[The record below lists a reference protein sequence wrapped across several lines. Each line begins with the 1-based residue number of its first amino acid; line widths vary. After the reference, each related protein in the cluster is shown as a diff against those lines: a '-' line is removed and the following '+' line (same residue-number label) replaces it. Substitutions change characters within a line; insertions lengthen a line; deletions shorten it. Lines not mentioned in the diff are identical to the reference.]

1 MGNKSIQKFF
11 ADQNSVIDLSS
22 LGNAKG
28 AKVSLSGPDMNITT
42 PRGSV
47 IIVNGALYSSIKG
60 NNLAVKFKD
69 KTITGAKILGS
80 VDLKDIQL
88 ERIDSSLVDSAQVE
102 KKGNG
107 KRRNKK
113 EEEELKKQLDDAEN
127 AKKEADKAKEEAE
140 KAKEAAEKALNEAFE
155 VQNSSKQI
163 EEMLQNFLADNVA
176 KDNLAQQSDASQQNT
191 QAKATQASKQNDAEK
206 VLPQP
211 INKNTSTGK
220 SNSSKNEENK
230 LDAESVKEPL
240 KVTLALAAESNSGSK
255 DDSITNFTKP
265 QFVGSTAPNA
275 TVIIKINGI
284 AVGQAVA
291 DSLGNFTFTAPETL
305 TDGTYNLEAEAKT
318 ADGSGSAKLVIT
330 IDSVTDKPTFELS
343 PESSVSGHK
352 GLTPTLTPSI
362 VGTAEENA
370 KVDIYVDNK
379 LVASVD
385 VDKDG
390 NWSYE
395 FKDNELSEGENSI
408 KVVAVDKAG
417 NKNETTD
424 SIITD
429 TIAPE
434 KPTIELDDSSDSGIK
449 NDNITNSTLPTFI
462 GVAEP
467 GSTVSIYL
475 GLKHLGEVIVAKDGT
490 WSYTLTT
497 PLKDGEYNITAT
509 ATDIAGHTSATAN
522 LPFTI
527 DTRISYFSAEIE
539 TTNDSGI
546 VGDNVT
552 NNTRP
557 TFTGKTEPNAIISV
571 INSETG
577 EEVIFKANDKGEWT
591 FNFTSDSVE
600 GINNLTFTVEDVAGN
615 KKDFSFSYVIDT
627 IAPVP
632 PTVSLEDYVVLP
644 NGIILSGND
653 LPALVGTAEPK
664 STILL
669 MRDGKLYDSIEV
681 DSNGTWNYQFSNK
694 FLQGAYD
701 IEIISQ
707 DAAGNKSS
715 TVKYSF
721 TIQTEVVPP
730 KAELD
735 ASDDSGAKGDWITNK
750 HNALTLLG
758 TADRFAT
765 VNILIDGKTI
775 GVTTADADGNWNFD
789 ISRNLSDNVYKITV
803 ESIDP
808 LGRTSS
814 VDYQLTIDSFT
825 PIPTVMLH
833 DSADSGVK
841 GDMIT
846 KINTPLFTGMAEANA
861 KVSIYVD
868 GVLSGEAIAGDDGV
882 WNFQF
887 TTALSDGSHD
897 VTVKVEDIAGNTA
910 SSSAYNFQIVT
921 QTQKPTI
928 ELVNDTGVDNTD
940 HIINEKNPA
949 LTGTAAPYST
959 VKLYIDGALIAEV
972 RTNKDGRWEYTL
984 KADQGLVDGD
994 HRITASVED
1003 IAGNIAHSDPFLIS
1017 VDTAISIPI
1026 VSLSPDSDSGISD
1039 DNLTNIVKPTLHL
1052 KDIDPDIISVQVWD
1066 AMSDTQIGVATQQP
1080 DGSWAYTFTS
1090 DLTEGLHQVYVKVED
1105 IAGNKANSAIFDFT
1119 IDTTVS
1125 TPVISLLSKDDT
1137 GVTGDNLTNINKPG
1151 FAISGVDAD
1160 AHRVVVQV
1168 MHNGVSEEIELSHLN
1183 GSWLFI
1189 PGNTWADGSY
1199 TLTVKVEDKAGNT
1212 NYSAPLTVVID
1223 TQIAIDGVELVN
1235 DSGVKGDNMTNDDRP
1250 HFRVTVPTDVNE
1262 VRLSIDGGNSWVQA
1276 TPGVAGSWEYIWPT
1290 DLADGQYTL
1299 TVEATDKAGNTVTK
1313 TIDFAVDTTLSV
1325 PVIVLDSADDTG
1337 IQGDN
1342 MTNSTQPTFA
1352 LQHIDDDA
1360 VRVTVS
1366 VEHGGVTTT
1375 FDATKGTGGW
1385 TFTPPTSWADGDYTL
1400 SVSVEDKA
1408 GNTSHSASLTV
1419 TVDTQIAI
1427 NNIELVN
1434 DSGIPDDNLTNNVR
1448 PHFQV
1453 TVPTD
1458 VNVVRLSI
1466 DGGKTWFNATQSAT
1480 PGVWDYIWPDD
1491 VADGGYTLTVEATD
1505 EAGNKAT
1512 QTLDFT
1518 IDTTL
1523 SVPTLSLDSADDSG
1537 IAGDNITNVK
1547 TPGFTLNN
1555 IDTDVSRVIV
1565 EVMHNGIKQE
1575 VPLVQTGGQWRFA
1588 PTSDWADGD
1597 YILTV
1602 KVEDRAGNVKQSAP
1616 LTVTVDTHIA
1626 IDRIELVNDSGIPG
1640 DNLTNEARP
1649 HFQVTV
1655 PADVNGVRLSID
1667 GGKTWF
1673 DATQSATSGVWDY
1686 TWLTNVANGPH
1697 TLMVE
1702 ASDKAGNKTTQ
1713 KLDFTIDTILSEPTI
1728 TLDSADDS
1736 AAGDNI
1742 TNVKMPGFTLGNIDA
1757 DVTKV
1762 VVTVAHDGKNQQI
1775 ELIKNG
1781 GVWRFTPGA
1790 AWTDGDYTL
1799 TVKVEDKAGNTNYS
1813 APLTVTID
1821 TQTSIDRIELLND
1834 TGIVGDNLTNEAR
1847 PQFHITVPTDV
1858 NSVQLSLDGGI
1869 NWVNATLTSDG
1880 VWEYIWPTDLVENT
1894 YTLTVKATDVAGNT
1908 ATETLNFIIDTTLS
1922 TPTITLDSADDSGT
1936 ANDNKTNVKTPGFII
1951 GGIDSDVTQVVVQ
1964 VMRDGHSEEVELTQT
1979 NGQWRFVP
1987 GSAWTDGDYTL
1998 TVTVKD
2004 EAGNIRHSAPLT
2016 VTIDTQITIDH
2027 IELVND
2033 SGIPD
2038 DNLTN
2043 NVRPHFQVTVP
2054 TDVNVVRLSI
2064 DGGKTWFNA
2073 TQSATPGVWD
2083 YTWLADVGEGKHTL
2097 TVEATDKAGNK
2108 TTQQLDFI
2116 IDTLLSEPTI
2126 VLDNTDDSGTKGDH
2140 LTNVNKPTFLLGNID
2155 ADARYVTV
2163 EVQHG
2168 GTKEVLTATKDA
2180 TGNWSVTPTGTWADG
2195 DYTLTV
2201 RVEDEAGNEKHSA
2214 SLTVTVDTQITI
2226 DVIELVN
2233 DNGIPGDNMTNDAH
2247 PQFRVTVPGDVN
2259 EVSLSIDGGVTWV
2272 KATQSATPGVWN
2284 YTWPGTVPDGDYTL
2298 NVKATDNAGNTVT
2311 ETLHFTIDTTLST
2324 PVIVLDSADDSGV
2337 HGDNMTNH
2345 TQPTFALQH
2354 IDDDAV
2360 RVTVS
2365 VEHGGVT
2372 TTFDATK
2379 DAGGWTFTP
2388 TGAWADGDYTLSV
2401 SVEDKAGN
2409 TSHSAS
2415 LTVTVD
2421 TQIAINN
2428 IELVNDSGIPDD
2440 NLTNNVRP
2448 HFQVTVPTDV
2458 NVVRLSI
2465 DGGKTWFNAT
2475 QSATPGV
2482 WDYIWPDD
2490 VADGGYTLTVE
2501 ATDEAGNKATQTL
2514 DFTIDTTL
2522 SVPTLS
2528 LDSADDSGIAGD
2540 NITNVKTPG
2549 FTLNNIDTDV
2559 SRVIVEVMHNGI
2571 KQEVPL
2577 VQTGGQWRFAPTSD
2591 WADGDYILTVKVEDR
2606 AGNVKQSAPLTVTVD
2621 THIAIDRIELVN
2633 DSGIPGDNLTNEA
2646 RPHFQVTVPADVNGV
2661 RLSIDGGKTW
2671 FDATQSATS
2680 GVWDY
2685 TWLTNVANGPH
2696 TLMVEASDKAGN
2708 KTTQKLDFT
2717 IDTILSEPTITLDS
2731 ADDSAAGDNITNVKM
2746 PGFTLGNIDADVTK
2760 VVVTVAHDGKNQQI
2774 ELIKNGGV
2782 WRFTP
2787 GAAWTDGDYT
2797 LTVKVEDK
2805 AGNTNYS
2812 APLTVTIDTQTSI
2825 DRIELLNDTGI
2836 VGDNLTN
2843 EARPQFHITVPT
2855 DVNSV
2860 QLSLDGGINWV
2871 NATLTS
2877 DGVWEYIWPT
2887 DLVENTYTLTVK
2899 ATDVA
2904 GNTATETLNF
2914 IIDTTLSTP
2923 TITLDSA
2930 DDSGTANDNKTNV
2943 KTPGFIIGGIDSDVT
2958 QVVVQVMR
2966 DGHSEEVE
2974 LTQTNGQWRFVPGSA
2989 WTDGDYTLTVTV
3001 KDEAGNIRHSAPL
3014 TVTIDTQIT
3023 IDHIELVNDS
3033 GIPDDNLT
3041 NNVRPHFQVTVPTDV
3056 NVVRLSIDGGK
3067 TWFNATQSATPG
3079 VWDYTWL
3086 ADVGEGKHTLTVEA
3100 TDKAG
3105 NKTTQQLDFII
3116 DTLLSEPTIVLDNT
3130 DDSGT
3135 KGDNLTNV
3143 NKPTFLLGNIDA
3155 DARYVTVEVQHGGTK
3170 EVLTATKGAT
3180 GIWSVTP
3187 TGTWADGDYTLT
3199 VRVEDDAGNVKY
3211 SAPLTVTVD
3220 TQITIDVI
3228 ELVNDNGIPG
3238 DNLTNDVRPHFRVT
3252 VPGDV
3257 NEVRLSID
3265 GGNTWVRA
3273 TQGTAGIWDYT
3284 WPKDVTDGLHT
3295 LTVEATD
3302 KAGNKT
3308 TQTLDFTIDTRL
3320 STPTIAMDSRDDT
3333 GAIGDHITSVK
3344 RPGFTIGNIDADAHS
3359 VILRITQGGNSQEVT
3374 LTQVG
3379 GQWRFTPDADWA
3391 DGSYTLTVEV
3401 TDNAGNV
3408 RQSTPLVVTVDTQT
3422 SITDITLVNDH
3433 GVPDDNLT
3441 NSTRPQFEITV
3452 PADVNSVQLSID
3464 GGANWV
3470 SATQGIEGVWGY
3482 TWPTDMGDGKHTL
3495 TVMVTDRAGNTATQT
3510 LEFFIDTR
3518 LSTPTIAL
3526 DSTDDTGTPGDDM
3539 TNRTRPTF
3547 ILQNIDSDVINV
3559 TVSVTHNGTT
3569 TSFTATQGA
3578 GGWSFT
3584 PPAPWGDGD
3593 YTLTVTVEDRAGN
3606 TRPSTPLTV
3615 TVDTQIAIDRIELV
3629 NDSGVPGDNV
3639 TKHVRPQFQISVPDD
3654 VEKVL
3659 LSIDGG
3665 TTWVTAIKSSTAGI
3679 WDYTWPTDMPEGQHT
3694 LTVEVTDGAGNKMTE
3709 TLNFTIDITLLTPT
3723 IELAPDQDTGQN
3735 KNDNLTSVTQPVF
3748 VLGSIDKDV
3757 RHVELSIEH
3766 NGTFKTVVLTESA
3779 DGWRYRPD
3787 SALADGSYT
3796 FTVTVTDVAG
3806 NQQTSAPLKVTID
3819 GTLTTPVIELAAG
3832 EDSGTVGDRL
3842 TNHDRPVF
3850 DIHQVDSDVTRVMVK
3865 VTYNGKTHE
3874 EAAVFTNGQWRFT
3887 PSASWADGSYQL
3899 AVVVED
3905 LAGNVKESAPFEVR
3919 IDTTTTINNIVLLN
3933 DTGVQNDQLTNVAKP
3948 SFRIDV
3954 PGDVVQ
3960 VRVTLDGGANWNVIR
3975 KNADGQWIF
3984 DSPNTLVDGTYTLR
3998 VEATDEAGNIANKDL
4013 VFNIDTNIQVP
4024 TIALD
4029 AGQDTGANTADNIT
4043 NISRPTFTIG
4053 NVDPDVI
4060 KVVVTIDGH
4069 DYNATK
4075 VGAGWQFTPGN
4086 AIPDG
4091 SYNITVTVED
4101 KAGNTATSKPLPVVI
4116 DTTAEIES
4124 VTLVTDSGD
4133 SDVDNITKVDKPQFS
4148 IVTADDITHV
4158 RVKIDNAANWI
4169 ELTKGGDGRWIF
4181 NVGSALPDGQ
4191 HTLLVDV
4198 TDIAGNVAQET
4209 LQFTIDTTLRE
4220 PTIVLDPTH
4229 DTGDDTNDNLTR
4241 INKPVFIIGNVDNDV
4256 SHIVVH
4262 IDGRDYTIENTG
4274 GNLTFTPD
4282 QPLSDGQHT
4291 ISVTVTDIAG
4301 NTKTSAELRIE
4312 IDTQVQ
4318 IDSVTLTTDSGVND
4332 HDNVTNATRPSF
4344 EIATPDDVTSVLVSF
4359 DGVNWTPI
4367 SKNAAGQ
4374 WEFTAGSALPDGH
4387 YTLHVQATDRAGNT
4401 ANSTLGFTV
4410 DTQIDGL
4417 SVVMLDDAGKD
4428 STDGITNITS
4438 PRFEI
4443 SAREPLQSVT
4453 VILNGK
4459 SSTLTQGAGN
4469 KWLFTPDTPLVDGTY
4484 KIEIVAE
4491 DIAGNK
4497 ISKEVSFTIDT
4508 IVSDPSIDLLDAD
4521 DTGESAVDNI
4531 TSVTT
4536 PRFVI
4541 GNVPADIDTVVIR
4554 INGVSYSVTAN
4565 GNNLW
4570 EFQVPVALNDGVYE
4584 AVVVFRDIAGNTSE
4598 TKLPFTIDTT
4608 TSVSVRM
4615 EPASDTGN
4623 SNSDNLT
4630 NKQNPK
4636 FEGTAEPNAKLVIT
4650 IVDDK
4655 SGREV
4660 LKQTITVGA
4669 DGNWSVTPN
4678 ILPDGMYTIN
4688 VVATDVAGNTAQTQ
4702 ERFTIDTVTIDPTIR
4717 LSDPSIDDQH
4727 EATSLRPEFKGFAE
4741 AFSTIMIQ
4749 WDGKVVGSAN
4759 ANANGEWSWTP
4770 PSVLAPGSYVV
4781 SIVAKDKAG
4790 NESSQVDFPVVI
4802 PVIDVTP
4809 PTIKLSEESDSGAL
4823 GDFTTNNKTP
4833 TLIGS
4838 TLPNTIVSIYVDG
4851 VKVGEATADTAGR
4864 YTFQL
4869 SEMKDGHYVVQVGIV
4884 NPRDNSELRSTAVDV
4899 TIDTEVAELVWNI
4912 SGMHEGG
4919 YINTV
4924 TPEIGGTSEPN
4935 SKITI
4940 FVNGVEKAIAYT
4952 TGAGHWGVVLP
4963 ALGND
4968 GNYELTFKVEDV
4980 AGNIREF
4987 GPQNVILDTVIS
4999 PLTVV
5004 LREADDSGK
5013 VGDWITN
5020 KSHVTIDGTAEAGS
5034 TLTIRNP
5041 QGVVIATLV
5050 VGNDGRWSAEL
5061 DLREGS
5067 NAFVVV
5073 SEDKAGNSQQKEILI
5088 EHDTQIEI
5096 SDISL
5101 SRDTNS
5107 GDKYDLITNNKSP
5120 VLVAMT
5126 DPGATVQVYI
5136 NGVLQ
5141 GTVEASSSG
5150 NISYTMPANSAD
5162 GEYQVQFVATDT
5174 AGNRVES
5181 AITTVTIDSQIA
5193 VFDIDEDSL
5202 PALSNNR
5209 ALSVSGVGEAGS
5221 QVSIFVDGKLV
5232 NVVMVEADGT
5242 WRAPIL
5248 LQDDGTFNIHFS
5260 ITDVAGN
5267 TEVSKDYS
5275 VDVDSST
5282 DFPTL
5287 NLEDASNSGSL
5298 DDLIT
5303 NHNKPVLVGT
5313 AEAGATIHIYVDEKI
5328 VANVLVLE
5336 DGTWSY
5342 QFDNALKD
5350 GEYSIRVVAED
5361 PAGNTAESPRLLV
5374 TIDTSTFID
5383 NPAMVAGSDNGI
5395 FSNDSITSQ
5404 TRPTFSI
5411 FGEMNQSVQIFIDG
5425 VLVDTITVTDRNQV
5439 YRPESPLGDGSHSI
5453 YYVITDKAG
5462 NTATSKTLNF
5472 TIDTFNTTPVAID
5485 SIGGQT
5491 LAEMTG
5497 SDGKIYIT
5505 DTTRNLLFSGSA
5517 EPNSKI
5523 EIIIN
5528 GLNVGEVWVNE
5539 KGHWQMP
5546 VNPLYFTEGQLDITV
5561 KSTDR
5566 AGNVNQEKYSIWVD
5580 THIKVF
5586 TSELDDNKSSS
5597 KTEWWS
5603 NSDLITM
5610 RGTGE
5615 IGATVS
5621 LIVAGVTLATAVVAA
5636 TGRWELSTDKL
5647 PEGTYDIS
5655 LVIED
5660 SAGNRWEDVR
5670 EIFIDR
5676 TPPNAP
5682 VVTYS
5687 DIVNDLIIMQG
5698 TAEAKSQLI
5707 ITDSE
5712 GNTYT
5717 LTVPDNGK
5725 WSMAIPYPSEG
5736 KFTITSVDA
5745 IGNRSDD
5752 VPLDI
5757 MKEVPVIS
5765 LSPDS
5770 DSGTVG
5776 DNITR
5781 DKQPTFIIG
5790 NLESDVVVV
5799 QVDINGTVYNAE
5811 KNADGVWFFTPGT
5824 PLADGSYTISVI
5836 ASDAAGN
5843 QKNSLPITV
5852 TIDST
5857 LTVPEIALAAG
5868 EDNGASDS
5876 DNVTNHTQPKFTL
5889 QHIDA
5894 DVTGVTVNVTHN
5906 GVTDIYQATQGAD
5919 GWTFTPPAAWND
5931 GNYTLSVTVVD
5942 RAGNSQQSAS
5952 LAVTVDST
5960 VTVTAD
5966 SQHDDASDD
5975 ATATAVTPPESET
5988 VNAESATHLRT
5999 EPSAAEESVVKV
6011 TAYSITLL
6019 NADSGDEI
6027 DRSISQTPS
6036 FEISV
6041 PENIVNVS
6049 IMFEG
6054 EEFTLP
6060 ITNQKAIFEV
6070 PLSLEDGEYT
6080 MDVKFIDKDNDFL
6093 IKEKTFSVDHSSAD
6107 IVNAMNVR
6115 GKTEDDINDSPS
6127 TSSVG
6132 HNNNGA
6138 IDVFAVNEVTLPVDN
6153 QEEHA

>member
-155 VQNSSKQI
+155 VQNSSKQM
-163 EEMLQNFLADNVA
+163 EEMLQEFLADNVA

-429 TIAPE
+429 TIPPE

-539 TTNDSGI
+539 TTDDSGI

-577 EEVIFKANDKGEWT
+577 EEVVFKANDQGEWT

-959 VKLYIDGALIAEV
+959 VKLYVDGALIAEV

-1026 VSLSPDSDSGISD
+1026 VSLSPDSDSGIAD

-1066 AMSDTQIGVATQQP
+1066 AASDTQIGVATQQP

-1105 IAGNKANSAIFDFT
+1105 IAGNKANSAVFDFT

-1183 GSWLFI
+1183 GSWLFT

-1385 TFTPPTSWADGDYTL
+1385 SFTPTGAWADGDYTL

-1434 DSGIPDDNLTNNVR
+1434 DSGIPNDNLTNNVR
-1448 PHFQV
+1448 PQFQV

-1466 DGGKTWFNATQSAT
+1466 DGGKTWFNATQGAT
-1480 PGVWDYIWPDD
+1480 PGAWDYIWPDD

-1505 EAGNKAT
+1505 KAGNQTT
-1512 QTLDFT
+1512 QELDFT

-1588 PTSDWADGD
+1588 PTSDWGDGD

-1713 KLDFTIDTILSEPTI
+1713 KLDFIIDTMLSEPTI

-1908 ATETLNFIIDTTLS
+1908 ATETLNFTIDTTLS

-1936 ANDNKTNVKTPGFII
+1936 ANDNKTNVKTPGFVI

-2004 EAGNIRHSAPLT
+2004 EAGNIRHSAPLKVT
-2016 VTIDTQITIDH
+2016 VDTQIGIDN

-2033 SGIPD
+2033 SGIPN

-2043 NVRPHFQVTVP
+2043 NVRPQFQVTVP

-2083 YTWLADVGEGKHTL
+2083 YTWLTDVANGSHTL
-2097 TVEATDKAGNK
+2097 TVEATDAAGNK
-2108 TTQQLDFI
+2108 ATQNLEFN

-2126 VLDNTDDSGTKGDH
+2126 ALDSTDDSGTKGDN
-2140 LTNVNKPTFLLGNID
+2140 LTNVNKPTFILGNID

-2168 GTKEVLTATKDA
+2168 GTKEVLTATKGA
-2180 TGNWSVTPTGTWADG
+2180 TGIWSVTPTGMWADG
-2195 DYTLTV
+2195 SHTLTV
-2201 RVEDEAGNEKHSA
+2201 RVEDEAGNVKYSVP
-2214 SLTVTVDTQITI
+2214 LTITVDTQITI
-2226 DVIELVN
+2226 DDIELVN
-2233 DNGIPGDNMTNDAH
+2233 DSGTKGDNLTNDANPH
-2247 PQFRVTVPGDVN
+2247 FRITVPGDVN

-2272 KATQSATPGVWN
+2272 KVMQSSTSGVWN
-2284 YTWPGTVPDGDYTL
+2284 YTWPKTLADDDYTL
-2298 NVKATDNAGNTVT
+2298 TVKATDNAGNTVT
-2311 ETLHFTIDTTLST
+2311 RTLDFTIDTTLST
-2324 PVIVLDSADDSGV
+2324 PVIVLDSADDTGIQ
-2337 HGDNMTNH
+2337 GDNMTNR
-2345 TQPTFALQH
+2345 TQPTFNLQH

-2372 TTFDATK
+2372 TTFDVTK
-2379 DAGGWTFTP
+2379 DAGGWSFTP
-2388 TGAWADGDYTLSV
+2388 PTSWGAGDYTLSV

-2448 HFQVTVPTDV
+2448 QFQVKVPTDV
-2458 NVVRLSI
+2458 N
-2465 DGGKTWFNAT
+2465 
-2475 QSATPGV
+2475 
-2482 WDYIWPDD
+2482 
-2490 VADGGYTLTVE
+2490 E
-2501 ATDEAGNKATQTL
+2501 
-2514 DFTIDTTL
+2514 
-2522 SVPTLS
+2522 
-2528 LDSADDSGIAGD
+2528 
-2540 NITNVKTPG
+2540 
-2549 FTLNNIDTDV
+2549 
-2559 SRVIVEVMHNGI
+2559 
-2571 KQEVPL
+2571 
-2577 VQTGGQWRFAPTSD
+2577 
-2591 WADGDYILTVKVEDR
+2591 
-2606 AGNVKQSAPLTVTVD
+2606 
-2621 THIAIDRIELVN
+2621 
-2633 DSGIPGDNLTNEA
+2633 
-2646 RPHFQVTVPADVNGV
+2646 
-2661 RLSIDGGKTW
+2661 
-2671 FDATQSATS
+2671 
-2680 GVWDY
+2680 
-2685 TWLTNVANGPH
+2685 
-2696 TLMVEASDKAGN
+2696 
-2708 KTTQKLDFT
+2708 
-2717 IDTILSEPTITLDS
+2717 
-2731 ADDSAAGDNITNVKM
+2731 
-2746 PGFTLGNIDADVTK
+2746 
-2760 VVVTVAHDGKNQQI
+2760 
-2774 ELIKNGGV
+2774 
-2782 WRFTP
+2782 
-2787 GAAWTDGDYT
+2787 
-2797 LTVKVEDK
+2797 
-2805 AGNTNYS
+2805 
-2812 APLTVTIDTQTSI
+2812 
-2825 DRIELLNDTGI
+2825 
-2836 VGDNLTN
+2836 
-2843 EARPQFHITVPT
+2843 
-2855 DVNSV
+2855 
-2860 QLSLDGGINWV
+2860 
-2871 NATLTS
+2871 
-2877 DGVWEYIWPT
+2877 
-2887 DLVENTYTLTVK
+2887 
-2899 ATDVA
+2899 
-2904 GNTATETLNF
+2904 
-2914 IIDTTLSTP
+2914 
-2923 TITLDSA
+2923 
-2930 DDSGTANDNKTNV
+2930 
-2943 KTPGFIIGGIDSDVT
+2943 
-2958 QVVVQVMR
+2958 
-2966 DGHSEEVE
+2966 
-2974 LTQTNGQWRFVPGSA
+2974 
-2989 WTDGDYTLTVTV
+2989 
-3001 KDEAGNIRHSAPL
+3001 
-3014 TVTIDTQIT
+3014 
-3023 IDHIELVNDS
+3023 
-3033 GIPDDNLT
+3033 
-3041 NNVRPHFQVTVPTDV
+3041 
-3056 NVVRLSIDGGK
+3056 VRLSIDGGK

-3105 NKTTQQLDFII
+3105 NQTTQKLDFII
-3116 DTLLSEPTIVLDNT
+3116 DTLLSEPTIALDST

-3135 KGDNLTNV
+3135 KGDNLTSV
-3143 NKPTFLLGNIDA
+3143 NKPTFILGNIDA

-3187 TGTWADGDYTLT
+3187 TGMWADGSHTLT

-3220 TQITIDVI
+3220 THIAIDDI

-3302 KAGNKT
+3302 KAGNQT

-3401 TDNAGNV
+3401 QDNAGNV
-3408 RQSTPLVVTVDTQT
+3408 RQSTPLIVTVDTQT

-3470 SATQGIEGVWGY
+3470 SAAQGIEGVWGY

-3819 GTLTTPVIELAAG
+3819 GSLTTPVIELAAG

-3842 TNHDRPVF
+3842 TKHDRPVF
-3850 DIHQVDSDVTRVMVK
+3850 DIRQVDSDVTRVMVK

-3905 LAGNVKESAPFEVR
+3905 LAGNVKESAPLEVR

-3954 PGDVVQ
+3954 PGDVIQ

-3984 DSPNTLVDGTYTLR
+3984 DTPNTLVDGTYTLR
-3998 VEATDEAGNIANKDL
+3998 VEATDQAGNIANKDL

-4301 NTKTSAELRIE
+4301 NTKTSAELKIE

-4359 DGVNWTPI
+4359 DGVNWTPV

-4374 WEFTAGSALPDGH
+4374 WQFTAGSALSDGH

-4508 IVSDPSIDLLDAD
+4508 VVSDPRIDLLDAD

-4531 TSVTT
+4531 TSVTK

-4554 INGVSYSVTAN
+4554 INGVSYPVTAN

-4615 EPASDTGN
+4615 EPASDTGS

-4660 LKQTITVGA
+4660 LKHTITVGA

-4717 LSDPSIDDQH
+4717 LSDPSIDDQY
-4727 EATSLRPEFKGFAE
+4727 EATSLRPEFKGLAE

-4833 TLIGS
+4833 TLVGN
-4838 TLPNTIVSIYVDG
+4838 TLPNAIVSIYVDG

-4952 TGAGHWGVVLP
+4952 TGTGHWGVVLP

-5073 SEDKAGNSQQKEILI
+5073 SEDKAGNSQQKDILI

-5248 LQDDGTFNIHFS
+5248 LQDDGKFNIHFS

-5303 NHNKPVLVGT
+5303 SHNKPVLVGT

-5383 NPAMVAGSDNGI
+5383 NPVMMAGSDNGI

-5404 TRPTFSI
+5404 TRPAFSI

-5528 GLNVGEVWVNE
+5528 GLNVGEVWVND

-5580 THIKVF
+5580 THIQVF

-5597 KTEWWS
+5597 KTDWWS
-5603 NSDLITM
+5603 NSSTITM
-5610 RGTGE
+5610 RGMGE

-5636 TGRWELSTDKL
+5636 NGQWELSTDQL
-5647 PEGTYDIS
+5647 PEGKYDITLS
-5655 LVIED
+5655 IED
-5660 SAGNRWEDVR
+5660 NAGNRKEEVH

-5707 ITDSE
+5707 ITDSN

-5757 MKEVPVIS
+5757 MKETPVIS

-5876 DNVTNHTQPKFTL
+5876 DNVTNHNHTQPKFTL

-5931 GNYTLSVTVVD
+5931 GTYTLSVTVVD
-5942 RAGNSQQSAS
+5942 RAGNSLQSAS
-5952 LAVTVDST
+5952 LEVTVDST

-5999 EPSAAEESVVKV
+5999 VPSAAEESVVKE

-6049 IMFEG
+6049 VMFEG

-6080 MDVKFIDKDNDFL
+6080 MDVKFIDKDDDFL

-6107 IVNAMNVR
+6107 IVNAMNAR

>member
-429 TIAPE
+429 TIPPE

-632 PTVSLEDYVVLP
+632 PTVSLEDFVVLP

-1026 VSLSPDSDSGISD
+1026 VSLSPDSDSGIAD

-1105 IAGNKANSAIFDFT
+1105 IAGNKANSAVFDFT

-1183 GSWLFI
+1183 GSWLFT

-1212 NYSAPLTVVID
+1212 SYSAPLTVVID

-1325 PVIVLDSADDTG
+1325 PVIVLNSADDTG
-1337 IQGDN
+1337 VQGDN
-1342 MTNSTQPTFA
+1342 MTNRTQPTFA

-1480 PGVWDYIWPDD
+1480 PGAWDYIWPDD

-1505 EAGNKAT
+1505 KAGNKTT
-1512 QTLDFT
+1512 QELDFT

-1713 KLDFTIDTILSEPTI
+1713 KLDFIIDTLLSEPTI

-2126 VLDNTDDSGTKGDH
+2126 VLDSTDDSGTKGDN

-2311 ETLHFTIDTTLST
+2311 ETLHFTIDTTLSV
-2324 PVIVLDSADDSGV
+2324 PVIVLNSADDTGV
-2337 HGDNMTNH
+2337 QGDNMTNS

-2379 DAGGWTFTP
+2379 GVGGWSFTP

-2448 HFQVTVPTDV
+2448 HFQVKVPTDV
-2458 NVVRLSI
+2458 N
-2465 DGGKTWFNAT
+2465 
-2475 QSATPGV
+2475 
-2482 WDYIWPDD
+2482 
-2490 VADGGYTLTVE
+2490 E
-2501 ATDEAGNKATQTL
+2501 
-2514 DFTIDTTL
+2514 
-2522 SVPTLS
+2522 
-2528 LDSADDSGIAGD
+2528 
-2540 NITNVKTPG
+2540 
-2549 FTLNNIDTDV
+2549 
-2559 SRVIVEVMHNGI
+2559 
-2571 KQEVPL
+2571 
-2577 VQTGGQWRFAPTSD
+2577 
-2591 WADGDYILTVKVEDR
+2591 
-2606 AGNVKQSAPLTVTVD
+2606 
-2621 THIAIDRIELVN
+2621 
-2633 DSGIPGDNLTNEA
+2633 
-2646 RPHFQVTVPADVNGV
+2646 
-2661 RLSIDGGKTW
+2661 
-2671 FDATQSATS
+2671 
-2680 GVWDY
+2680 
-2685 TWLTNVANGPH
+2685 
-2696 TLMVEASDKAGN
+2696 
-2708 KTTQKLDFT
+2708 
-2717 IDTILSEPTITLDS
+2717 
-2731 ADDSAAGDNITNVKM
+2731 
-2746 PGFTLGNIDADVTK
+2746 
-2760 VVVTVAHDGKNQQI
+2760 
-2774 ELIKNGGV
+2774 
-2782 WRFTP
+2782 
-2787 GAAWTDGDYT
+2787 
-2797 LTVKVEDK
+2797 
-2805 AGNTNYS
+2805 
-2812 APLTVTIDTQTSI
+2812 
-2825 DRIELLNDTGI
+2825 
-2836 VGDNLTN
+2836 
-2843 EARPQFHITVPT
+2843 
-2855 DVNSV
+2855 
-2860 QLSLDGGINWV
+2860 
-2871 NATLTS
+2871 
-2877 DGVWEYIWPT
+2877 
-2887 DLVENTYTLTVK
+2887 
-2899 ATDVA
+2899 
-2904 GNTATETLNF
+2904 
-2914 IIDTTLSTP
+2914 
-2923 TITLDSA
+2923 
-2930 DDSGTANDNKTNV
+2930 
-2943 KTPGFIIGGIDSDVT
+2943 
-2958 QVVVQVMR
+2958 
-2966 DGHSEEVE
+2966 
-2974 LTQTNGQWRFVPGSA
+2974 
-2989 WTDGDYTLTVTV
+2989 
-3001 KDEAGNIRHSAPL
+3001 
-3014 TVTIDTQIT
+3014 
-3023 IDHIELVNDS
+3023 
-3033 GIPDDNLT
+3033 
-3041 NNVRPHFQVTVPTDV
+3041 
-3056 NVVRLSIDGGK
+3056 VRLSIDGGK

-3105 NKTTQQLDFII
+3105 NQTTQKLDFII
-3116 DTLLSEPTIVLDNT
+3116 DTMLSEPTIVLDST

-3135 KGDNLTNV
+3135 KGDNLTNA
-3143 NKPTFLLGNIDA
+3143 NKPTFILGNIDA
-3155 DARYVTVEVQHGGTK
+3155 DARYVTVEVQYGGTK

-3320 STPTIAMDSRDDT
+3320 STPTITMDSRDDT

-3344 RPGFTIGNIDADAHS
+3344 RPGFTIGNIDSDAQS

-3408 RQSTPLVVTVDTQT
+3408 RQSTPLIVTVDTQT

-3470 SATQGIEGVWGY
+3470 SAAQGIEGVWGY

-3615 TVDTQIAIDRIELV
+3615 TVDTQIAIDHIELV

-3709 TLNFTIDITLLTPT
+3709 TLNFTIDITLMTPT

-3850 DIHQVDSDVTRVMVK
+3850 DIRQVDSDVTRVMVK

-4301 NTKTSAELRIE
+4301 NTKTSAELKIE

-4531 TSVTT
+4531 TSVTK

-4554 INGVSYSVTAN
+4554 INGVSYPVTAN

-4833 TLIGS
+4833 TLVGN
-4838 TLPNTIVSIYVDG
+4838 TLPNAIVSIYVDG

-4968 GNYELTFKVEDV
+4968 GNYVLTFKVEDV

-5034 TLTIRNP
+5034 TLTIRSP

-5073 SEDKAGNSQQKEILI
+5073 SEDKAGNSQQKDILI

-5342 QFDNALKD
+5342 QFDNVLKD

-5411 FGEMNQSVQIFIDG
+5411 SGEMNQSVQIFIDG

-5580 THIKVF
+5580 THIQVF
-5586 TSELDDNKSSS
+5586 TSEIDDNKSSS
-5597 KTEWWS
+5597 KTDWWS
-5603 NSDLITM
+5603 NSSTITM
-5610 RGTGE
+5610 RGMGE

-5636 TGRWELSTDKL
+5636 NGQWELSTDQL
-5647 PEGTYDIS
+5647 PEGKYDITLS
-5655 LVIED
+5655 IED
-5660 SAGNRWEDVR
+5660 NAGNRKEEVH

-5707 ITDSE
+5707 ITDSN

-5752 VPLDI
+5752 VSLDI

-5868 EDNGASDS
+5868 EDNGVSDS

-5889 QHIDA
+5889 QHIDS

-5906 GVTDIYQATQGAD
+5906 GVTDTYQATQGAD

-5931 GNYTLSVTVVD
+5931 GTYTLSVTVVD

-5999 EPSAAEESVVKV
+5999 VPSAAEESVVKE

-6107 IVNAMNVR
+6107 IVNAMNAR

>member
-155 VQNSSKQI
+155 VQNSSKQM
-163 EEMLQNFLADNVA
+163 EEMLQEFLADNVA

-429 TIAPE
+429 TIPPE

-539 TTNDSGI
+539 TTDDSGI

-632 PTVSLEDYVVLP
+632 PTVSLEDFVVLP

-1026 VSLSPDSDSGISD
+1026 VSLSPDSDSGIAD

-1066 AMSDTQIGVATQQP
+1066 AASDTQIGVATQQP

-1105 IAGNKANSAIFDFT
+1105 IAGNKANSAVFDFT

-1183 GSWLFI
+1183 GSWLFT

-1212 NYSAPLTVVID
+1212 SYSAPLTVVID

-1325 PVIVLDSADDTG
+1325 PVIVLNSADDTG
-1337 IQGDN
+1337 VQGDN
-1342 MTNSTQPTFA
+1342 MTNRTQPTFA

-1366 VEHGGVTTT
+1366 VEHGGVTT

-1385 TFTPPTSWADGDYTL
+1385 TFTPTASWTDGDYTL

-1434 DSGIPDDNLTNNVR
+1434 DSGIPNDNLTNNVR

-1466 DGGKTWFNATQSAT
+1466 DGGKTWVTAAQKAA
-1480 PGVWDYIWPDD
+1480 GVWEYIWPDD
-1491 VADGGYTLTVEATD
+1491 VTDGSHTLTVEATD

-1626 IDRIELVNDSGIPG
+1626 IDRIELVNDSGIPD

-1702 ASDKAGNKTTQ
+1702 ATDKAGNKTTQ
-1713 KLDFTIDTILSEPTI
+1713 KLDFIIDTLLSEPTI

-1790 AWTDGDYTL
+1790 AWSDGDYTL

-2016 VTIDTQITIDH
+2016 VTIDTQIAIDH

-2033 SGIPD
+2033 SGIPN

-2108 TTQQLDFI
+2108 TTQKLDFI

-2126 VLDNTDDSGTKGDH
+2126 VLDSTDDSGTKGDN

-2201 RVEDEAGNEKHSA
+2201 RVEDDAGNVKYSA

-2233 DNGIPGDNMTNDAH
+2233 DSGTRGDNLTNDANPH
-2247 PQFRVTVPGDVN
+2247 FRITVPGDVN

-2272 KATQSATPGVWN
+2272 KATQSVTPGVWN

-2337 HGDNMTNH
+2337 HGDNMTNR
-2345 TQPTFALQH
+2345 TQPTFALQQ

-2379 DAGGWTFTP
+2379 GTGGWTFTP

-2482 WDYIWPDD
+2482 WDY
-2490 VADGGYTLTVE
+2490 
-2501 ATDEAGNKATQTL
+2501 
-2514 DFTIDTTL
+2514 
-2522 SVPTLS
+2522 
-2528 LDSADDSGIAGD
+2528 
-2540 NITNVKTPG
+2540 
-2549 FTLNNIDTDV
+2549 
-2559 SRVIVEVMHNGI
+2559 
-2571 KQEVPL
+2571 
-2577 VQTGGQWRFAPTSD
+2577 
-2591 WADGDYILTVKVEDR
+2591 
-2606 AGNVKQSAPLTVTVD
+2606 
-2621 THIAIDRIELVN
+2621 
-2633 DSGIPGDNLTNEA
+2633 
-2646 RPHFQVTVPADVNGV
+2646 
-2661 RLSIDGGKTW
+2661 
-2671 FDATQSATS
+2671 
-2680 GVWDY
+2680 
-2685 TWLTNVANGPH
+2685 
-2696 TLMVEASDKAGN
+2696 
-2708 KTTQKLDFT
+2708 
-2717 IDTILSEPTITLDS
+2717 
-2731 ADDSAAGDNITNVKM
+2731 
-2746 PGFTLGNIDADVTK
+2746 
-2760 VVVTVAHDGKNQQI
+2760 
-2774 ELIKNGGV
+2774 
-2782 WRFTP
+2782 
-2787 GAAWTDGDYT
+2787 
-2797 LTVKVEDK
+2797 
-2805 AGNTNYS
+2805 
-2812 APLTVTIDTQTSI
+2812 
-2825 DRIELLNDTGI
+2825 
-2836 VGDNLTN
+2836 
-2843 EARPQFHITVPT
+2843 
-2855 DVNSV
+2855 
-2860 QLSLDGGINWV
+2860 
-2871 NATLTS
+2871 
-2877 DGVWEYIWPT
+2877 
-2887 DLVENTYTLTVK
+2887 
-2899 ATDVA
+2899 
-2904 GNTATETLNF
+2904 
-2914 IIDTTLSTP
+2914 
-2923 TITLDSA
+2923 
-2930 DDSGTANDNKTNV
+2930 
-2943 KTPGFIIGGIDSDVT
+2943 
-2958 QVVVQVMR
+2958 
-2966 DGHSEEVE
+2966 
-2974 LTQTNGQWRFVPGSA
+2974 
-2989 WTDGDYTLTVTV
+2989 
-3001 KDEAGNIRHSAPL
+3001 
-3014 TVTIDTQIT
+3014 
-3023 IDHIELVNDS
+3023 
-3033 GIPDDNLT
+3033 
-3041 NNVRPHFQVTVPTDV
+3041 
-3056 NVVRLSIDGGK
+3056 
-3067 TWFNATQSATPG
+3067 
-3079 VWDYTWL
+3079 TWL

-3105 NKTTQQLDFII
+3105 NKTTQKLDFII

-3143 NKPTFLLGNIDA
+3143 NKPTFLLGNIDV
-3155 DARYVTVEVQHGGTK
+3155 DARYVTVEVLHGGTK

-3273 TQGTAGIWDYT
+3273 TQGTAGTWDYT

-3344 RPGFTIGNIDADAHS
+3344 RPGFTIGNIDSDAQS

-3408 RQSTPLVVTVDTQT
+3408 RQSTPLIVTVDTQT

-3615 TVDTQIAIDRIELV
+3615 TVDTQIAIDHIELV

-3694 LTVEVTDGAGNKMTE
+3694 LIVEVTDGAGNKMTG
-3709 TLNFTIDITLLTPT
+3709 TLDFTIDITLLTPT

-3850 DIHQVDSDVTRVMVK
+3850 DIRQIDSDVTRVMVK

-3905 LAGNVKESAPFEVR
+3905 LAGNVKESAPLEVR

-4262 IDGRDYTIENTG
+4262 LDGRDYTIENKG

-4301 NTKTSAELRIE
+4301 NTKTSAELKIE

-4374 WEFTAGSALPDGH
+4374 WQFTAGSALPDGH

-4443 SAREPLQSVT
+4443 SAREQLQSVT

-4531 TSVTT
+4531 TSVTK

-4554 INGVSYSVTAN
+4554 INGVSYPVTAN

-4615 EPASDTGN
+4615 EPASDTGS

-4660 LKQTITVGA
+4660 LKHTITVGA

-4717 LSDPSIDDQH
+4717 LSDPSIDDQY
-4727 EATSLRPEFKGFAE
+4727 EATSLRPEFKGLAE

-5073 SEDKAGNSQQKEILI
+5073 SEDKAGNSQQKDILI

-5232 NVVMVEADGT
+5232 NVVMVEADGS

-5267 TEVSKDYS
+5267 TQVSKNYS

-5580 THIKVF
+5580 THIQVF

-5597 KTEWWS
+5597 KTDWWS
-5603 NSDLITM
+5603 NSSTITM
-5610 RGTGE
+5610 RGMGE

-5636 TGRWELSTDKL
+5636 NGQWELSTDQL
-5647 PEGTYDIS
+5647 PEGKYDITLS
-5655 LVIED
+5655 IED
-5660 SAGNRWEDVR
+5660 HAGNRKEEVH

-5707 ITDSE
+5707 ITDSN

-5868 EDNGASDS
+5868 EDNGVSDS

-5906 GVTDIYQATQGAD
+5906 GVTDTYQATQGAD

-5931 GNYTLSVTVVD
+5931 GTYTLSVTVVD

-5975 ATATAVTPPESET
+5975 ATPTAVTPPESET
-5988 VNAESATHLRT
+5988 VNAESDTHLRT
-5999 EPSAAEESVVKV
+5999 VPSAAEESVVKE

-6019 NADSGDEI
+6019 NANSGDEI

-6049 IMFEG
+6049 VMFEG

-6080 MDVKFIDKDNDFL
+6080 MDVKFIDKDDDFL

-6107 IVNAMNVR
+6107 IVNAMNAR

>member
-429 TIAPE
+429 TIPPE

-449 NDNITNSTLPTFI
+449 NDNVTNSTQPTFI

-539 TTNDSGI
+539 TTDDSGI

-600 GINNLTFTVEDVAGN
+600 GVNNLTFTVEDVAGN

-627 IAPVP
+627 VAPVP
-632 PTVSLEDYVVLP
+632 PTVSLEDFVVLP

-1026 VSLSPDSDSGISD
+1026 VSLSPDSDSGIAD

-1105 IAGNKANSAIFDFT
+1105 IAGNKANSAVFDFT

-1183 GSWLFI
+1183 GSWLFT

-1212 NYSAPLTVVID
+1212 SYSAPLTVVID

-1325 PVIVLDSADDTG
+1325 PVIVLNSADDTG
-1337 IQGDN
+1337 VQGDN
-1342 MTNSTQPTFA
+1342 MTNRTQPTFA

-1434 DSGIPDDNLTNNVR
+1434 DSGIPNDNLTNNVR

-1480 PGVWDYIWPDD
+1480 TGVWDYIWPDD

-1702 ASDKAGNKTTQ
+1702 ATDKAGNKTTQ
-1713 KLDFTIDTILSEPTI
+1713 KLDFIIDTLLSEPTI

-2016 VTIDTQITIDH
+2016 VTIDTQI
-2027 IELVND
+2027 
-2033 SGIPD
+2033 
-2038 DNLTN
+2038 
-2043 NVRPHFQVTVP
+2043 
-2054 TDVNVVRLSI
+2054 
-2064 DGGKTWFNA
+2064 A
-2073 TQSATPGVWD
+2073 
-2083 YTWLADVGEGKHTL
+2083 
-2097 TVEATDKAGNK
+2097 
-2108 TTQQLDFI
+2108 
-2116 IDTLLSEPTI
+2116 
-2126 VLDNTDDSGTKGDH
+2126 
-2140 LTNVNKPTFLLGNID
+2140 
-2155 ADARYVTV
+2155 
-2163 EVQHG
+2163 
-2168 GTKEVLTATKDA
+2168 
-2180 TGNWSVTPTGTWADG
+2180 
-2195 DYTLTV
+2195 
-2201 RVEDEAGNEKHSA
+2201 
-2214 SLTVTVDTQITI
+2214 
-2226 DVIELVN
+2226 
-2233 DNGIPGDNMTNDAH
+2233 
-2247 PQFRVTVPGDVN
+2247 
-2259 EVSLSIDGGVTWV
+2259 
-2272 KATQSATPGVWN
+2272 
-2284 YTWPGTVPDGDYTL
+2284 
-2298 NVKATDNAGNTVT
+2298 
-2311 ETLHFTIDTTLST
+2311 
-2324 PVIVLDSADDSGV
+2324 
-2337 HGDNMTNH
+2337 
-2345 TQPTFALQH
+2345 
-2354 IDDDAV
+2354 
-2360 RVTVS
+2360 
-2365 VEHGGVT
+2365 
-2372 TTFDATK
+2372 
-2379 DAGGWTFTP
+2379 
-2388 TGAWADGDYTLSV
+2388 
-2401 SVEDKAGN
+2401 
-2409 TSHSAS
+2409 
-2415 LTVTVD
+2415 
-2421 TQIAINN
+2421 
-2428 IELVNDSGIPDD
+2428 
-2440 NLTNNVRP
+2440 
-2448 HFQVTVPTDV
+2448 
-2458 NVVRLSI
+2458 
-2465 DGGKTWFNAT
+2465 
-2475 QSATPGV
+2475 
-2482 WDYIWPDD
+2482 
-2490 VADGGYTLTVE
+2490 
-2501 ATDEAGNKATQTL
+2501 
-2514 DFTIDTTL
+2514 
-2522 SVPTLS
+2522 
-2528 LDSADDSGIAGD
+2528 
-2540 NITNVKTPG
+2540 
-2549 FTLNNIDTDV
+2549 
-2559 SRVIVEVMHNGI
+2559 
-2571 KQEVPL
+2571 
-2577 VQTGGQWRFAPTSD
+2577 
-2591 WADGDYILTVKVEDR
+2591 
-2606 AGNVKQSAPLTVTVD
+2606 
-2621 THIAIDRIELVN
+2621 
-2633 DSGIPGDNLTNEA
+2633 
-2646 RPHFQVTVPADVNGV
+2646 
-2661 RLSIDGGKTW
+2661 
-2671 FDATQSATS
+2671 
-2680 GVWDY
+2680 
-2685 TWLTNVANGPH
+2685 
-2696 TLMVEASDKAGN
+2696 
-2708 KTTQKLDFT
+2708 
-2717 IDTILSEPTITLDS
+2717 
-2731 ADDSAAGDNITNVKM
+2731 
-2746 PGFTLGNIDADVTK
+2746 
-2760 VVVTVAHDGKNQQI
+2760 
-2774 ELIKNGGV
+2774 
-2782 WRFTP
+2782 
-2787 GAAWTDGDYT
+2787 
-2797 LTVKVEDK
+2797 
-2805 AGNTNYS
+2805 
-2812 APLTVTIDTQTSI
+2812 
-2825 DRIELLNDTGI
+2825 
-2836 VGDNLTN
+2836 
-2843 EARPQFHITVPT
+2843 
-2855 DVNSV
+2855 
-2860 QLSLDGGINWV
+2860 
-2871 NATLTS
+2871 
-2877 DGVWEYIWPT
+2877 
-2887 DLVENTYTLTVK
+2887 
-2899 ATDVA
+2899 
-2904 GNTATETLNF
+2904 
-2914 IIDTTLSTP
+2914 
-2923 TITLDSA
+2923 
-2930 DDSGTANDNKTNV
+2930 
-2943 KTPGFIIGGIDSDVT
+2943 
-2958 QVVVQVMR
+2958 
-2966 DGHSEEVE
+2966 
-2974 LTQTNGQWRFVPGSA
+2974 
-2989 WTDGDYTLTVTV
+2989 
-3001 KDEAGNIRHSAPL
+3001 
-3014 TVTIDTQIT
+3014 

-3170 EVLTATKGAT
+3170 EVLTATKDATGNWSVTPTGTWADGDYTLTVRVEDDAGNEKHSASLTVTVDTQITIDVIELVNDNGIPGDNMTNDAHPQFRVTVPGDVNEVSLSIDGGVTWVKATQSATPGVWNYTWPGTVPDGDYTLNVKATDNAGNTVTETLHFTIDTTLSVPVIVLNSADDTGVQGDNMTNSTQPTFALQHIDDDAVRVTVSVEHGGVTTTFDATKGVGGWSFTPTGAWADGDYTLSVSVEDKAGNTSHSASLTVTVDTQIAINNIELVNDSGIPDDNLTNNVRPHFQVKVPTDVNEVRLSIDGGKTWFNATQSATPGVWDYTWLADVGEGKHTLTVEATDKAGNQTTQKLDFIIDTMLSEPTIVLDSTDDSGTKGDNLTNANKPTFILGNIDADARYVTVEVQYGGTKEVLTATKGAT

-3187 TGTWADGDYTLT
+3187 TGTWADGDYMLT

-3228 ELVNDNGIPG
+3228 ELVNDNGILG

-3320 STPTIAMDSRDDT
+3320 STPTITMDSRDDT

-3344 RPGFTIGNIDADAHS
+3344 RPGFTIGNIDSDAQS

-3401 TDNAGNV
+3401 MDNAGNV
-3408 RQSTPLVVTVDTQT
+3408 RQSTPLIVTVDTQT

-3470 SATQGIEGVWGY
+3470 SAAQGIEGVWGY

-3615 TVDTQIAIDRIELV
+3615 TVDTQIAIDHIELV

-3709 TLNFTIDITLLTPT
+3709 TLNFTIDITLMTPT

-3850 DIHQVDSDVTRVMVK
+3850 DIRQVDSDVTRVMVK

-4301 NTKTSAELRIE
+4301 NTKTSAELKIE

-4531 TSVTT
+4531 TSVTK

-4554 INGVSYSVTAN
+4554 INGVSYPVTAN

-5004 LREADDSGK
+5004 LLEADDSGK

-5580 THIKVF
+5580 THIQVF

-5597 KTEWWS
+5597 KTDWWS
-5603 NSDLITM
+5603 NSSTITM
-5610 RGTGE
+5610 RGMGE

-5636 TGRWELSTDKL
+5636 NGQWELSTDQL
-5647 PEGTYDIS
+5647 PEGKYDITLS
-5655 LVIED
+5655 IED
-5660 SAGNRWEDVR
+5660 NAGNRKEEVH

-5707 ITDSE
+5707 ITDSN

-5906 GVTDIYQATQGAD
+5906 SVTDTYQATQGAD

-5988 VNAESATHLRT
+5988 VNAESATYLRT
-5999 EPSAAEESVVKV
+5999 VPSAAEESVVKE

-6107 IVNAMNVR
+6107 IVNAMNAR

>member
-429 TIAPE
+429 TIPPE

-632 PTVSLEDYVVLP
+632 PTVSLEDFVVLP

-1026 VSLSPDSDSGISD
+1026 VSLSPDSDSGIAD

-1066 AMSDTQIGVATQQP
+1066 AMSDTQIGVATQQS

-1105 IAGNKANSAIFDFT
+1105 IAGNKANSAVFDFT

-1183 GSWLFI
+1183 GSWLFT

-1212 NYSAPLTVVID
+1212 SYSAPLTVVID

-1325 PVIVLDSADDTG
+1325 PVIVLNSADDTG
-1337 IQGDN
+1337 VQGDN
-1342 MTNSTQPTFA
+1342 MTNRTQPTFA

-1480 PGVWDYIWPDD
+1480 PGAWDYIWPDD

-1505 EAGNKAT
+1505 KAGNKTT
-1512 QTLDFT
+1512 QELDFT

-1713 KLDFTIDTILSEPTI
+1713 KLDFIIDTLLSEPTI

-2016 VTIDTQITIDH
+2016 VTIDTQI
-2027 IELVND
+2027 
-2033 SGIPD
+2033 
-2038 DNLTN
+2038 
-2043 NVRPHFQVTVP
+2043 
-2054 TDVNVVRLSI
+2054 
-2064 DGGKTWFNA
+2064 A
-2073 TQSATPGVWD
+2073 
-2083 YTWLADVGEGKHTL
+2083 
-2097 TVEATDKAGNK
+2097 
-2108 TTQQLDFI
+2108 
-2116 IDTLLSEPTI
+2116 
-2126 VLDNTDDSGTKGDH
+2126 
-2140 LTNVNKPTFLLGNID
+2140 
-2155 ADARYVTV
+2155 
-2163 EVQHG
+2163 
-2168 GTKEVLTATKDA
+2168 
-2180 TGNWSVTPTGTWADG
+2180 
-2195 DYTLTV
+2195 
-2201 RVEDEAGNEKHSA
+2201 
-2214 SLTVTVDTQITI
+2214 
-2226 DVIELVN
+2226 
-2233 DNGIPGDNMTNDAH
+2233 
-2247 PQFRVTVPGDVN
+2247 
-2259 EVSLSIDGGVTWV
+2259 
-2272 KATQSATPGVWN
+2272 
-2284 YTWPGTVPDGDYTL
+2284 
-2298 NVKATDNAGNTVT
+2298 
-2311 ETLHFTIDTTLST
+2311 
-2324 PVIVLDSADDSGV
+2324 
-2337 HGDNMTNH
+2337 
-2345 TQPTFALQH
+2345 
-2354 IDDDAV
+2354 
-2360 RVTVS
+2360 
-2365 VEHGGVT
+2365 
-2372 TTFDATK
+2372 
-2379 DAGGWTFTP
+2379 
-2388 TGAWADGDYTLSV
+2388 
-2401 SVEDKAGN
+2401 
-2409 TSHSAS
+2409 
-2415 LTVTVD
+2415 
-2421 TQIAINN
+2421 
-2428 IELVNDSGIPDD
+2428 
-2440 NLTNNVRP
+2440 
-2448 HFQVTVPTDV
+2448 
-2458 NVVRLSI
+2458 
-2465 DGGKTWFNAT
+2465 
-2475 QSATPGV
+2475 
-2482 WDYIWPDD
+2482 
-2490 VADGGYTLTVE
+2490 
-2501 ATDEAGNKATQTL
+2501 
-2514 DFTIDTTL
+2514 
-2522 SVPTLS
+2522 
-2528 LDSADDSGIAGD
+2528 
-2540 NITNVKTPG
+2540 
-2549 FTLNNIDTDV
+2549 
-2559 SRVIVEVMHNGI
+2559 
-2571 KQEVPL
+2571 
-2577 VQTGGQWRFAPTSD
+2577 
-2591 WADGDYILTVKVEDR
+2591 
-2606 AGNVKQSAPLTVTVD
+2606 
-2621 THIAIDRIELVN
+2621 
-2633 DSGIPGDNLTNEA
+2633 
-2646 RPHFQVTVPADVNGV
+2646 
-2661 RLSIDGGKTW
+2661 
-2671 FDATQSATS
+2671 
-2680 GVWDY
+2680 
-2685 TWLTNVANGPH
+2685 
-2696 TLMVEASDKAGN
+2696 
-2708 KTTQKLDFT
+2708 
-2717 IDTILSEPTITLDS
+2717 
-2731 ADDSAAGDNITNVKM
+2731 
-2746 PGFTLGNIDADVTK
+2746 
-2760 VVVTVAHDGKNQQI
+2760 
-2774 ELIKNGGV
+2774 
-2782 WRFTP
+2782 
-2787 GAAWTDGDYT
+2787 
-2797 LTVKVEDK
+2797 
-2805 AGNTNYS
+2805 
-2812 APLTVTIDTQTSI
+2812 
-2825 DRIELLNDTGI
+2825 
-2836 VGDNLTN
+2836 
-2843 EARPQFHITVPT
+2843 
-2855 DVNSV
+2855 
-2860 QLSLDGGINWV
+2860 
-2871 NATLTS
+2871 
-2877 DGVWEYIWPT
+2877 
-2887 DLVENTYTLTVK
+2887 
-2899 ATDVA
+2899 
-2904 GNTATETLNF
+2904 
-2914 IIDTTLSTP
+2914 
-2923 TITLDSA
+2923 
-2930 DDSGTANDNKTNV
+2930 
-2943 KTPGFIIGGIDSDVT
+2943 
-2958 QVVVQVMR
+2958 
-2966 DGHSEEVE
+2966 
-2974 LTQTNGQWRFVPGSA
+2974 
-2989 WTDGDYTLTVTV
+2989 
-3001 KDEAGNIRHSAPL
+3001 
-3014 TVTIDTQIT
+3014 

-3170 EVLTATKGAT
+3170 EVLTATKDATGNWSVTPTGTWADGDYTLTVRVEDEAGNEKHSASLTVTVDTQITIDAIELVNDNGIPGDNMTNDAHPQFRVTVPGDVNEVSLSIDGGVTWVKATQSATPGVWNYTWPGTVPDGDYTLNVKATDNAGNTVTETLHFTIDTTLSVPVIVLNSADDTGVQGDNMTNSTQPTFALQHIDDDAVRVTVSVEHGGVTTTFDATKGVGGWSFTPTGAWADGDYTLSVSVEDKAGNTSHSASLTVTVDTQIAINNIELVNDSGIPDDNLTNNVRPHFQVKVPTDVNEVRLSIDGGKTWFNATQSATPGVWDYTWLADVGEGKHTLTVEATDKAGNQTAQKLDFIIDTMLSEPTIVLDSTDDSGTKGDNLTNANKPTFILGNIDADARYVTVEVQYGGTKEVLTATKGAT

-3187 TGTWADGDYTLT
+3187 TGTWADGDYMLT

-3320 STPTIAMDSRDDT
+3320 STPTITMDSRDDT

-3344 RPGFTIGNIDADAHS
+3344 RPGFTIGNIDSDAQS

-3408 RQSTPLVVTVDTQT
+3408 RQSTPLIVTVDTQT

-3470 SATQGIEGVWGY
+3470 SAAQGIEGVWGY

-3615 TVDTQIAIDRIELV
+3615 TVDTQIAIDHIELV

-3709 TLNFTIDITLLTPT
+3709 TLNFTIDITLMTPT

-3998 VEATDEAGNIANKDL
+3998 VEVTDEAGNIANKDL

-4531 TSVTT
+4531 TSVTK

-4554 INGVSYSVTAN
+4554 INGVSYPVTAN

-4833 TLIGS
+4833 TLVGN
-4838 TLPNTIVSIYVDG
+4838 TLPNAIVSIYVDG

-4968 GNYELTFKVEDV
+4968 GNYVLTFKVEDV

-5034 TLTIRNP
+5034 TLTIRSP

-5073 SEDKAGNSQQKEILI
+5073 SEDKAGNSQQKDILI

-5411 FGEMNQSVQIFIDG
+5411 SGEMNQSVQIFIDG

-5580 THIKVF
+5580 THIQVF

-5597 KTEWWS
+5597 KTDWWS
-5603 NSDLITM
+5603 NSSTITM
-5610 RGTGE
+5610 RGMGE

-5636 TGRWELSTDKL
+5636 NGQWELSTDQL
-5647 PEGTYDIS
+5647 PEGKYDITLS
-5655 LVIED
+5655 IED
-5660 SAGNRWEDVR
+5660 NAGNRKEEVH

-5707 ITDSE
+5707 ITDSN

-5752 VPLDI
+5752 VSLDI

-5868 EDNGASDS
+5868 EDNGVSDS

-5906 GVTDIYQATQGAD
+5906 GVTDTYQATQGAD

-5931 GNYTLSVTVVD
+5931 GTYTLSVTVVD

-5999 EPSAAEESVVKV
+5999 VPSAAEESVVKE

-6107 IVNAMNVR
+6107 IVNAMNAR

>member
-42 PRGSV
+42 PHGSV

-539 TTNDSGI
+539 TTDDSGI

-600 GINNLTFTVEDVAGN
+600 GVNNLTFTVEDVAGN

-627 IAPVP
+627 VAPVP
-632 PTVSLEDYVVLP
+632 PTVSLEDFVVLP

-1026 VSLSPDSDSGISD
+1026 VSLSPDSDSGIAD

-1105 IAGNKANSAIFDFT
+1105 IAGNKANSAVFDFT

-1385 TFTPPTSWADGDYTL
+1385 SFTPTGAWADGDYTL

-1434 DSGIPDDNLTNNVR
+1434 DSGIPNDNLTNNVR

-1480 PGVWDYIWPDD
+1480 PGAWDYIWPDD

-1505 EAGNKAT
+1505 KAGNKTT
-1512 QTLDFT
+1512 QELDFT

-2126 VLDNTDDSGTKGDH
+2126 VLDSTDDSGTKGDN

-2311 ETLHFTIDTTLST
+2311 ETLHFTIDTTLSV
-2324 PVIVLDSADDSGV
+2324 PVIVLNSADDTGV
-2337 HGDNMTNH
+2337 QGDNMTNS

-2379 DAGGWTFTP
+2379 GVGGWSFTP

-2448 HFQVTVPTDV
+2448 HFQVKVPTDV
-2458 NVVRLSI
+2458 N
-2465 DGGKTWFNAT
+2465 
-2475 QSATPGV
+2475 
-2482 WDYIWPDD
+2482 
-2490 VADGGYTLTVE
+2490 E
-2501 ATDEAGNKATQTL
+2501 
-2514 DFTIDTTL
+2514 
-2522 SVPTLS
+2522 
-2528 LDSADDSGIAGD
+2528 
-2540 NITNVKTPG
+2540 
-2549 FTLNNIDTDV
+2549 
-2559 SRVIVEVMHNGI
+2559 
-2571 KQEVPL
+2571 
-2577 VQTGGQWRFAPTSD
+2577 
-2591 WADGDYILTVKVEDR
+2591 
-2606 AGNVKQSAPLTVTVD
+2606 
-2621 THIAIDRIELVN
+2621 
-2633 DSGIPGDNLTNEA
+2633 
-2646 RPHFQVTVPADVNGV
+2646 
-2661 RLSIDGGKTW
+2661 
-2671 FDATQSATS
+2671 
-2680 GVWDY
+2680 
-2685 TWLTNVANGPH
+2685 
-2696 TLMVEASDKAGN
+2696 
-2708 KTTQKLDFT
+2708 
-2717 IDTILSEPTITLDS
+2717 
-2731 ADDSAAGDNITNVKM
+2731 
-2746 PGFTLGNIDADVTK
+2746 
-2760 VVVTVAHDGKNQQI
+2760 
-2774 ELIKNGGV
+2774 
-2782 WRFTP
+2782 
-2787 GAAWTDGDYT
+2787 
-2797 LTVKVEDK
+2797 
-2805 AGNTNYS
+2805 
-2812 APLTVTIDTQTSI
+2812 
-2825 DRIELLNDTGI
+2825 
-2836 VGDNLTN
+2836 
-2843 EARPQFHITVPT
+2843 
-2855 DVNSV
+2855 
-2860 QLSLDGGINWV
+2860 
-2871 NATLTS
+2871 
-2877 DGVWEYIWPT
+2877 
-2887 DLVENTYTLTVK
+2887 
-2899 ATDVA
+2899 
-2904 GNTATETLNF
+2904 
-2914 IIDTTLSTP
+2914 
-2923 TITLDSA
+2923 
-2930 DDSGTANDNKTNV
+2930 
-2943 KTPGFIIGGIDSDVT
+2943 
-2958 QVVVQVMR
+2958 
-2966 DGHSEEVE
+2966 
-2974 LTQTNGQWRFVPGSA
+2974 
-2989 WTDGDYTLTVTV
+2989 
-3001 KDEAGNIRHSAPL
+3001 
-3014 TVTIDTQIT
+3014 
-3023 IDHIELVNDS
+3023 
-3033 GIPDDNLT
+3033 
-3041 NNVRPHFQVTVPTDV
+3041 
-3056 NVVRLSIDGGK
+3056 VRLSIDGGK

-3105 NKTTQQLDFII
+3105 NQTTQKLDFII
-3116 DTLLSEPTIVLDNT
+3116 DTMLSEPTIVLDST

-3135 KGDNLTNV
+3135 KGDNLTNA
-3143 NKPTFLLGNIDA
+3143 NKPTFILGNIDA
-3155 DARYVTVEVQHGGTK
+3155 DARYVTVEVQYGGTK

-3320 STPTIAMDSRDDT
+3320 STPTITMDSRDDT

-3344 RPGFTIGNIDADAHS
+3344 RPGFTIGNIDSDAQS

-3408 RQSTPLVVTVDTQT
+3408 RQSTPLIVTVDTQT

-3470 SATQGIEGVWGY
+3470 SAAQGIEGVWGY

-3615 TVDTQIAIDRIELV
+3615 TVDTQIAIDHIELV

-3709 TLNFTIDITLLTPT
+3709 TLNFTIDITLMTPT

-3850 DIHQVDSDVTRVMVK
+3850 DIRQVDSDVTRVMVK

-4274 GNLTFTPD
+4274 ENLTFTPD

-4301 NTKTSAELRIE
+4301 NTKTSAELKIE

-4531 TSVTT
+4531 TSVTK

-4554 INGVSYSVTAN
+4554 INGVSYPVTAN

-4884 NPRDNSELRSTAVDV
+4884 NPRDNSELRSTAVDL

-5050 VGNDGRWSAEL
+5050 VGNDGRWSAKL

-5088 EHDTQIEI
+5088 EYDTQIEI

-5303 NHNKPVLVGT
+5303 SHNKPVLVGT

-5383 NPAMVAGSDNGI
+5383 NPVMMAGSDNGI

-5404 TRPTFSI
+5404 TRPAFSI
-5411 FGEMNQSVQIFIDG
+5411 YGEMNQSVQIFIDG

-5472 TIDTFNTTPVAID
+5472 TIDTLNTTPVAID

-5528 GLNVGEVWVNE
+5528 GLNVGEVWVND

-5580 THIKVF
+5580 THIQVF

-5597 KTEWWS
+5597 KTDWWS
-5603 NSDLITM
+5603 NSSTITM
-5610 RGTGE
+5610 RGMGE

-5636 TGRWELSTDKL
+5636 NGQWELSTDQL
-5647 PEGTYDIS
+5647 PEGKYDITLS
-5655 LVIED
+5655 IED
-5660 SAGNRWEDVR
+5660 NAGNRKEEVH

-5707 ITDSE
+5707 ITDSN

-5931 GNYTLSVTVVD
+5931 GTYTLSVTVVD

-5966 SQHDDASDD
+5966 SQHNDASDD

-5999 EPSAAEESVVKV
+5999 VPSVAEESVVKE

-6049 IMFEG
+6049 VMFEG

-6080 MDVKFIDKDNDFL
+6080 MDVKFIDKDDDFL

-6107 IVNAMNVR
+6107 IVNAMNAR
-6115 GKTEDDINDSPS
+6115 GKAEDDINDSPS

>member
-1026 VSLSPDSDSGISD
+1026 VSLSPDSDSGIAD

-1066 AMSDTQIGVATQQP
+1066 AASDTQIGVATQQP

-1105 IAGNKANSAIFDFT
+1105 IAGNKANSAVFDFT

-1385 TFTPPTSWADGDYTL
+1385 SFTPTGAWADGDYTL

-1480 PGVWDYIWPDD
+1480 PGAWDYIWPDD

-1505 EAGNKAT
+1505 KAGNKTT
-1512 QTLDFT
+1512 QELDFT

-1626 IDRIELVNDSGIPG
+1626 IDRIELVNDSGIPD

-1702 ASDKAGNKTTQ
+1702 ATDKAGNKTTQ

-1790 AWTDGDYTL
+1790 AWTDGNYTL

-1858 NSVQLSLDGGI
+1858 NSVQLSLDGCI

-2016 VTIDTQITIDH
+2016 VTIDTQI
-2027 IELVND
+2027 
-2033 SGIPD
+2033 
-2038 DNLTN
+2038 
-2043 NVRPHFQVTVP
+2043 
-2054 TDVNVVRLSI
+2054 
-2064 DGGKTWFNA
+2064 A
-2073 TQSATPGVWD
+2073 
-2083 YTWLADVGEGKHTL
+2083 
-2097 TVEATDKAGNK
+2097 
-2108 TTQQLDFI
+2108 
-2116 IDTLLSEPTI
+2116 
-2126 VLDNTDDSGTKGDH
+2126 
-2140 LTNVNKPTFLLGNID
+2140 
-2155 ADARYVTV
+2155 
-2163 EVQHG
+2163 
-2168 GTKEVLTATKDA
+2168 
-2180 TGNWSVTPTGTWADG
+2180 
-2195 DYTLTV
+2195 
-2201 RVEDEAGNEKHSA
+2201 
-2214 SLTVTVDTQITI
+2214 
-2226 DVIELVN
+2226 
-2233 DNGIPGDNMTNDAH
+2233 
-2247 PQFRVTVPGDVN
+2247 
-2259 EVSLSIDGGVTWV
+2259 
-2272 KATQSATPGVWN
+2272 
-2284 YTWPGTVPDGDYTL
+2284 
-2298 NVKATDNAGNTVT
+2298 
-2311 ETLHFTIDTTLST
+2311 
-2324 PVIVLDSADDSGV
+2324 
-2337 HGDNMTNH
+2337 
-2345 TQPTFALQH
+2345 
-2354 IDDDAV
+2354 
-2360 RVTVS
+2360 
-2365 VEHGGVT
+2365 
-2372 TTFDATK
+2372 
-2379 DAGGWTFTP
+2379 
-2388 TGAWADGDYTLSV
+2388 
-2401 SVEDKAGN
+2401 
-2409 TSHSAS
+2409 
-2415 LTVTVD
+2415 
-2421 TQIAINN
+2421 
-2428 IELVNDSGIPDD
+2428 
-2440 NLTNNVRP
+2440 
-2448 HFQVTVPTDV
+2448 
-2458 NVVRLSI
+2458 
-2465 DGGKTWFNAT
+2465 
-2475 QSATPGV
+2475 
-2482 WDYIWPDD
+2482 
-2490 VADGGYTLTVE
+2490 
-2501 ATDEAGNKATQTL
+2501 
-2514 DFTIDTTL
+2514 
-2522 SVPTLS
+2522 
-2528 LDSADDSGIAGD
+2528 
-2540 NITNVKTPG
+2540 
-2549 FTLNNIDTDV
+2549 
-2559 SRVIVEVMHNGI
+2559 
-2571 KQEVPL
+2571 
-2577 VQTGGQWRFAPTSD
+2577 
-2591 WADGDYILTVKVEDR
+2591 
-2606 AGNVKQSAPLTVTVD
+2606 
-2621 THIAIDRIELVN
+2621 
-2633 DSGIPGDNLTNEA
+2633 
-2646 RPHFQVTVPADVNGV
+2646 
-2661 RLSIDGGKTW
+2661 
-2671 FDATQSATS
+2671 
-2680 GVWDY
+2680 
-2685 TWLTNVANGPH
+2685 
-2696 TLMVEASDKAGN
+2696 
-2708 KTTQKLDFT
+2708 
-2717 IDTILSEPTITLDS
+2717 
-2731 ADDSAAGDNITNVKM
+2731 
-2746 PGFTLGNIDADVTK
+2746 
-2760 VVVTVAHDGKNQQI
+2760 
-2774 ELIKNGGV
+2774 
-2782 WRFTP
+2782 
-2787 GAAWTDGDYT
+2787 
-2797 LTVKVEDK
+2797 
-2805 AGNTNYS
+2805 
-2812 APLTVTIDTQTSI
+2812 
-2825 DRIELLNDTGI
+2825 
-2836 VGDNLTN
+2836 
-2843 EARPQFHITVPT
+2843 
-2855 DVNSV
+2855 
-2860 QLSLDGGINWV
+2860 
-2871 NATLTS
+2871 
-2877 DGVWEYIWPT
+2877 
-2887 DLVENTYTLTVK
+2887 
-2899 ATDVA
+2899 
-2904 GNTATETLNF
+2904 
-2914 IIDTTLSTP
+2914 
-2923 TITLDSA
+2923 
-2930 DDSGTANDNKTNV
+2930 
-2943 KTPGFIIGGIDSDVT
+2943 
-2958 QVVVQVMR
+2958 
-2966 DGHSEEVE
+2966 
-2974 LTQTNGQWRFVPGSA
+2974 
-2989 WTDGDYTLTVTV
+2989 
-3001 KDEAGNIRHSAPL
+3001 
-3014 TVTIDTQIT
+3014 

-3170 EVLTATKGAT
+3170 EVLTATKDATGNWSVTPTGTWADGDYTLTVRVEDEAGNEKHSASLTVTVDTQITIDAIELVNDNGIPGDNMTNDAHPQFRVTVPGDVNEVSLSIDGGVTWVKATQSATPGVWNYTWPGTVPDGDYTLNVKATDNAGNTVTETLHFTIDTTLSVPVIVLNSADDTGVQGDNMTNSTQPTFALQHIDDDAVRVTVSVEHGGVTTTFDATKGVGGWSFTPTGAWADGDYTLSVSVEDKAGNTSHSASLTVTVDTQIAINNIELVNDSGIPDDNLTNNVRPHFQVKVPTDVNEVRLSIDGGKTWFNATQSATPGVWDYTWLADVGEGKHTLTVEATDKAGNQTTQKLDFIIDTMLSEPTIVLDSTDDSGTKGDNLTNANKPTFILGNIDADARYVTVEVQYGGTKEVLTATKGAT

-3187 TGTWADGDYTLT
+3187 TGTWADGDYMLT

-3320 STPTIAMDSRDDT
+3320 STPTITMDSRDDT

-3344 RPGFTIGNIDADAHS
+3344 RPGFTIGNIDSDAQS

-3408 RQSTPLVVTVDTQT
+3408 RQSTPLIVTVDTQT

-3470 SATQGIEGVWGY
+3470 SAAQGIEGVWGY

-3615 TVDTQIAIDRIELV
+3615 TVDTQIAIDHIELV

-3709 TLNFTIDITLLTPT
+3709 TLNFTIDITLMTPT

-3850 DIHQVDSDVTRVMVK
+3850 DIRQVDSDVTRVMVK

-4301 NTKTSAELRIE
+4301 NTKTSAELKIE

-4531 TSVTT
+4531 TSVTK

-4554 INGVSYSVTAN
+4554 INGVSYPVTAN

-4833 TLIGS
+4833 TLVGN
-4838 TLPNTIVSIYVDG
+4838 TLPNAIVSIYVDG

-4968 GNYELTFKVEDV
+4968 GNYVLTFKVEDV

-5034 TLTIRNP
+5034 TLTIRSP

-5073 SEDKAGNSQQKEILI
+5073 SEDKAGNSQQKDILI

-5411 FGEMNQSVQIFIDG
+5411 SGEMNQSVQIFIDG

-5528 GLNVGEVWVNE
+5528 GLNVGEVWVND

-5580 THIKVF
+5580 THIQVF

-5597 KTEWWS
+5597 KTDWWS
-5603 NSDLITM
+5603 NSSTITM
-5610 RGTGE
+5610 RGMGE

-5636 TGRWELSTDKL
+5636 NGQWELSTDQL
-5647 PEGTYDIS
+5647 PEGKYDITLS
-5655 LVIED
+5655 IED
-5660 SAGNRWEDVR
+5660 NAGNRKEEVH

-5707 ITDSE
+5707 ITDSN

-5999 EPSAAEESVVKV
+5999 VPSAAEESVVKE

-6107 IVNAMNVR
+6107 IVNAMNAR

>member
-42 PRGSV
+42 PHGSV

-140 KAKEAAEKALNEAFE
+140 KAKEAAEKALKEAFE

-429 TIAPE
+429 TIPPE

-632 PTVSLEDYVVLP
+632 PTVSLEDFVVLP

-775 GVTTADADGNWNFD
+775 GVTTADADGNWSFD

-1026 VSLSPDSDSGISD
+1026 VSLSPDSDSGIAD

-1066 AMSDTQIGVATQQP
+1066 AASDTQIGVATQQP

-1105 IAGNKANSAIFDFT
+1105 IAGNKANSAVFDFT

-1385 TFTPPTSWADGDYTL
+1385 SFTPTGAWADGDYTL

-1434 DSGIPDDNLTNNVR
+1434 DSGIPNDNLTNNVR

-1480 PGVWDYIWPDD
+1480 PGAWDYIWPDD

-1505 EAGNKAT
+1505 KAGNKTT
-1512 QTLDFT
+1512 QELDFT

-2043 NVRPHFQVTVP
+2043 NVRPHFQVKVP
-2054 TDVNVVRLSI
+2054 TDVNEVRLSI

-2097 TVEATDKAGNK
+2097 TVEATDKAGNQ
-2108 TTQQLDFI
+2108 TTQKLDFI

-2126 VLDNTDDSGTKGDH
+2126 VLDS
-2140 LTNVNKPTFLLGNID
+2140 
-2155 ADARYVTV
+2155 
-2163 EVQHG
+2163 
-2168 GTKEVLTATKDA
+2168 
-2180 TGNWSVTPTGTWADG
+2180 
-2195 DYTLTV
+2195 
-2201 RVEDEAGNEKHSA
+2201 
-2214 SLTVTVDTQITI
+2214 
-2226 DVIELVN
+2226 
-2233 DNGIPGDNMTNDAH
+2233 
-2247 PQFRVTVPGDVN
+2247 
-2259 EVSLSIDGGVTWV
+2259 
-2272 KATQSATPGVWN
+2272 
-2284 YTWPGTVPDGDYTL
+2284 
-2298 NVKATDNAGNTVT
+2298 
-2311 ETLHFTIDTTLST
+2311 
-2324 PVIVLDSADDSGV
+2324 
-2337 HGDNMTNH
+2337 
-2345 TQPTFALQH
+2345 
-2354 IDDDAV
+2354 
-2360 RVTVS
+2360 
-2365 VEHGGVT
+2365 
-2372 TTFDATK
+2372 
-2379 DAGGWTFTP
+2379 
-2388 TGAWADGDYTLSV
+2388 
-2401 SVEDKAGN
+2401 
-2409 TSHSAS
+2409 
-2415 LTVTVD
+2415 
-2421 TQIAINN
+2421 
-2428 IELVNDSGIPDD
+2428 
-2440 NLTNNVRP
+2440 
-2448 HFQVTVPTDV
+2448 
-2458 NVVRLSI
+2458 
-2465 DGGKTWFNAT
+2465 
-2475 QSATPGV
+2475 
-2482 WDYIWPDD
+2482 
-2490 VADGGYTLTVE
+2490 
-2501 ATDEAGNKATQTL
+2501 
-2514 DFTIDTTL
+2514 
-2522 SVPTLS
+2522 
-2528 LDSADDSGIAGD
+2528 
-2540 NITNVKTPG
+2540 
-2549 FTLNNIDTDV
+2549 
-2559 SRVIVEVMHNGI
+2559 
-2571 KQEVPL
+2571 
-2577 VQTGGQWRFAPTSD
+2577 
-2591 WADGDYILTVKVEDR
+2591 
-2606 AGNVKQSAPLTVTVD
+2606 
-2621 THIAIDRIELVN
+2621 
-2633 DSGIPGDNLTNEA
+2633 
-2646 RPHFQVTVPADVNGV
+2646 
-2661 RLSIDGGKTW
+2661 
-2671 FDATQSATS
+2671 
-2680 GVWDY
+2680 
-2685 TWLTNVANGPH
+2685 
-2696 TLMVEASDKAGN
+2696 
-2708 KTTQKLDFT
+2708 
-2717 IDTILSEPTITLDS
+2717 
-2731 ADDSAAGDNITNVKM
+2731 
-2746 PGFTLGNIDADVTK
+2746 
-2760 VVVTVAHDGKNQQI
+2760 
-2774 ELIKNGGV
+2774 
-2782 WRFTP
+2782 
-2787 GAAWTDGDYT
+2787 
-2797 LTVKVEDK
+2797 
-2805 AGNTNYS
+2805 
-2812 APLTVTIDTQTSI
+2812 
-2825 DRIELLNDTGI
+2825 
-2836 VGDNLTN
+2836 
-2843 EARPQFHITVPT
+2843 
-2855 DVNSV
+2855 
-2860 QLSLDGGINWV
+2860 
-2871 NATLTS
+2871 
-2877 DGVWEYIWPT
+2877 
-2887 DLVENTYTLTVK
+2887 
-2899 ATDVA
+2899 
-2904 GNTATETLNF
+2904 
-2914 IIDTTLSTP
+2914 
-2923 TITLDSA
+2923 
-2930 DDSGTANDNKTNV
+2930 
-2943 KTPGFIIGGIDSDVT
+2943 
-2958 QVVVQVMR
+2958 
-2966 DGHSEEVE
+2966 
-2974 LTQTNGQWRFVPGSA
+2974 
-2989 WTDGDYTLTVTV
+2989 
-3001 KDEAGNIRHSAPL
+3001 
-3014 TVTIDTQIT
+3014 
-3023 IDHIELVNDS
+3023 
-3033 GIPDDNLT
+3033 
-3041 NNVRPHFQVTVPTDV
+3041 
-3056 NVVRLSIDGGK
+3056 
-3067 TWFNATQSATPG
+3067 
-3079 VWDYTWL
+3079 
-3086 ADVGEGKHTLTVEA
+3086 
-3100 TDKAG
+3100 
-3105 NKTTQQLDFII
+3105 
-3116 DTLLSEPTIVLDNT
+3116 T

-3135 KGDNLTNV
+3135 KGDNLTNA
-3143 NKPTFLLGNIDA
+3143 NKPTFILGNIDA

-3228 ELVNDNGIPG
+3228 ELVNDNGIPS

-3401 TDNAGNV
+3401 QDNAGNV

-3998 VEATDEAGNIANKDL
+3998 VEATDQAGNIANKDL

-4181 NVGSALPDGQ
+4181 NVGSALPDGK

-4262 IDGRDYTIENTG
+4262 IDGRDYTIENTR

-4301 NTKTSAELRIE
+4301 NTKTSAELQIE

-4531 TSVTT
+4531 TSVTK

-4554 INGVSYSVTAN
+4554 INGVSYPVTAN

-4615 EPASDTGN
+4615 EPASDTGS

-4660 LKQTITVGA
+4660 LKHTITVGA

-4717 LSDPSIDDQH
+4717 LSDPSIDDQY
-4727 EATSLRPEFKGFAE
+4727 EATSLRPEFKGLAE

-4833 TLIGS
+4833 TLVGN
-4838 TLPNTIVSIYVDG
+4838 TLPNAIVSIYVDG

-4968 GNYELTFKVEDV
+4968 GNYVLTFKVEDV

-5050 VGNDGRWSAEL
+5050 VGNDGRWRAEL

-5073 SEDKAGNSQQKEILI
+5073 SEDKAGNSQQKDILI

-5303 NHNKPVLVGT
+5303 SHNKPVLVGT

-5383 NPAMVAGSDNGI
+5383 NPVMMAGSDNGI

-5404 TRPTFSI
+5404 TRPAFSI
-5411 FGEMNQSVQIFIDG
+5411 YGEMNQSVQIFIDG

-5472 TIDTFNTTPVAID
+5472 TIDTLNTTPVAID

-5580 THIKVF
+5580 THIQVF

-5597 KTEWWS
+5597 KTDWWS
-5603 NSDLITM
+5603 NSSTITM
-5610 RGTGE
+5610 RGMGE

-5636 TGRWELSTDKL
+5636 NGQWELSTDQL
-5647 PEGTYDIS
+5647 PEGKYDITLS
-5655 LVIED
+5655 IED
-5660 SAGNRWEDVR
+5660 NAGNRKEEVH

-5707 ITDSE
+5707 ITDSN

-5824 PLADGSYTISVI
+5824 PLTDGSYTISVI

-5931 GNYTLSVTVVD
+5931 GTYTLSVTVVD

-5999 EPSAAEESVVKV
+5999 VPSAAEESVVKV

-6049 IMFEG
+6049 VMFEG

-6080 MDVKFIDKDNDFL
+6080 MDVKFIDKDDDFL

-6107 IVNAMNVR
+6107 IVNAMNAR

-6138 IDVFAVNEVTLPVDN
+6138 IEVFAVNEVTLPVDN

>member
-113 EEEELKKQLDDAEN
+113 EEEELKKQLDEAEN

-155 VQNSSKQI
+155 VQNSSKQM
-163 EEMLQNFLADNVA
+163 EEMLQEFLADNVA

-417 NKNETTD
+417 NKNETTV

-449 NDNITNSTLPTFI
+449 NDSITNSTLPTFI

-539 TTNDSGI
+539 TTDDSGI

-600 GINNLTFTVEDVAGN
+600 GVNNLTFTVEDVAGN

-627 IAPVP
+627 VAPVP
-632 PTVSLEDYVVLP
+632 PTVSLEDFVVLP

-1026 VSLSPDSDSGISD
+1026 VSLSPDSDSGIAD

-1105 IAGNKANSAIFDFT
+1105 IAGNKANSAVFDFT

-1183 GSWLFI
+1183 GSWLFT

-1385 TFTPPTSWADGDYTL
+1385 SFTPTGAWADGDYTL

-1434 DSGIPDDNLTNNVR
+1434 DSGIPNDNLTNNVR

-1480 PGVWDYIWPDD
+1480 PGAWDYIWPDD

-1505 EAGNKAT
+1505 KAGNKTT
-1512 QTLDFT
+1512 QELDFT

-1555 IDTDVSRVIV
+1555 IDTDVSRVTV

-1673 DATQSATSGVWDY
+1673 DATQSATPGVWDY

-1713 KLDFTIDTILSEPTI
+1713 KLDFIIDTMLSEPTI

-2016 VTIDTQITIDH
+2016 VTIDTQIAIDH

-2043 NVRPHFQVTVP
+2043 
-2054 TDVNVVRLSI
+2054 
-2064 DGGKTWFNA
+2064 
-2073 TQSATPGVWD
+2073 
-2083 YTWLADVGEGKHTL
+2083 
-2097 TVEATDKAGNK
+2097 EA
-2108 TTQQLDFI
+2108 
-2116 IDTLLSEPTI
+2116 
-2126 VLDNTDDSGTKGDH
+2126 
-2140 LTNVNKPTFLLGNID
+2140 
-2155 ADARYVTV
+2155 
-2163 EVQHG
+2163 
-2168 GTKEVLTATKDA
+2168 
-2180 TGNWSVTPTGTWADG
+2180 
-2195 DYTLTV
+2195 
-2201 RVEDEAGNEKHSA
+2201 
-2214 SLTVTVDTQITI
+2214 
-2226 DVIELVN
+2226 
-2233 DNGIPGDNMTNDAH
+2233 
-2247 PQFRVTVPGDVN
+2247 
-2259 EVSLSIDGGVTWV
+2259 
-2272 KATQSATPGVWN
+2272 
-2284 YTWPGTVPDGDYTL
+2284 
-2298 NVKATDNAGNTVT
+2298 
-2311 ETLHFTIDTTLST
+2311 
-2324 PVIVLDSADDSGV
+2324 
-2337 HGDNMTNH
+2337 
-2345 TQPTFALQH
+2345 
-2354 IDDDAV
+2354 
-2360 RVTVS
+2360 
-2365 VEHGGVT
+2365 
-2372 TTFDATK
+2372 
-2379 DAGGWTFTP
+2379 
-2388 TGAWADGDYTLSV
+2388 
-2401 SVEDKAGN
+2401 
-2409 TSHSAS
+2409 
-2415 LTVTVD
+2415 
-2421 TQIAINN
+2421 
-2428 IELVNDSGIPDD
+2428 
-2440 NLTNNVRP
+2440 
-2448 HFQVTVPTDV
+2448 
-2458 NVVRLSI
+2458 
-2465 DGGKTWFNAT
+2465 
-2475 QSATPGV
+2475 
-2482 WDYIWPDD
+2482 
-2490 VADGGYTLTVE
+2490 
-2501 ATDEAGNKATQTL
+2501 
-2514 DFTIDTTL
+2514 
-2522 SVPTLS
+2522 
-2528 LDSADDSGIAGD
+2528 
-2540 NITNVKTPG
+2540 
-2549 FTLNNIDTDV
+2549 
-2559 SRVIVEVMHNGI
+2559 
-2571 KQEVPL
+2571 
-2577 VQTGGQWRFAPTSD
+2577 
-2591 WADGDYILTVKVEDR
+2591 
-2606 AGNVKQSAPLTVTVD
+2606 
-2621 THIAIDRIELVN
+2621 
-2633 DSGIPGDNLTNEA
+2633 
-2646 RPHFQVTVPADVNGV
+2646 
-2661 RLSIDGGKTW
+2661 
-2671 FDATQSATS
+2671 
-2680 GVWDY
+2680 
-2685 TWLTNVANGPH
+2685 
-2696 TLMVEASDKAGN
+2696 
-2708 KTTQKLDFT
+2708 
-2717 IDTILSEPTITLDS
+2717 
-2731 ADDSAAGDNITNVKM
+2731 
-2746 PGFTLGNIDADVTK
+2746 
-2760 VVVTVAHDGKNQQI
+2760 
-2774 ELIKNGGV
+2774 
-2782 WRFTP
+2782 
-2787 GAAWTDGDYT
+2787 
-2797 LTVKVEDK
+2797 
-2805 AGNTNYS
+2805 
-2812 APLTVTIDTQTSI
+2812 
-2825 DRIELLNDTGI
+2825 
-2836 VGDNLTN
+2836 
-2843 EARPQFHITVPT
+2843 
-2855 DVNSV
+2855 
-2860 QLSLDGGINWV
+2860 
-2871 NATLTS
+2871 
-2877 DGVWEYIWPT
+2877 
-2887 DLVENTYTLTVK
+2887 
-2899 ATDVA
+2899 
-2904 GNTATETLNF
+2904 
-2914 IIDTTLSTP
+2914 
-2923 TITLDSA
+2923 
-2930 DDSGTANDNKTNV
+2930 
-2943 KTPGFIIGGIDSDVT
+2943 
-2958 QVVVQVMR
+2958 
-2966 DGHSEEVE
+2966 
-2974 LTQTNGQWRFVPGSA
+2974 
-2989 WTDGDYTLTVTV
+2989 
-3001 KDEAGNIRHSAPL
+3001 
-3014 TVTIDTQIT
+3014 
-3023 IDHIELVNDS
+3023 
-3033 GIPDDNLT
+3033 
-3041 NNVRPHFQVTVPTDV
+3041 RPHFQVTVPTDV

-3170 EVLTATKGAT
+3170 EVLTATKDATGNWSVTPTGTWADGDYTLTVRVEDEAGNEKHSASLTVTVDTQITIDAIELVNDNGIPGDNMTNDAHPQFRVTVPGDVNEVSLSIDGGVTWVKATQSATPGVWNYTWPGTVPDGDYTLNVKATDNAGNTVTETLHFTIDTTLSTPVIVLDSADDTGIQGDNMTNRTQPTFNLQHIDDDAVRVTVSVEHGGVTTTFDATKGVGGWTFTPPTSWGAGDYTLSVSVEDKAGNTSHSASLTVTVDTQIAINNIELVNDSGIPDDNLTNNVRPQFQVKVPTDVNEVRLSIDGGKTWFNATQSATPGVWDYTWLADVGEGKHTLTVEATDKAGNQTTQKLDFIIDTLLSEPTIVLDSTDDSGTKGDNLTNANKPTFLLGNIDADARYVTVEVQHGSTKEVLTATKGAT

-3199 VRVEDDAGNVKY
+3199 VRVEDEAGNVKY

-3220 TQITIDVI
+3220 TQITIDAI

-3320 STPTIAMDSRDDT
+3320 STPTITMDSRDDT

-3344 RPGFTIGNIDADAHS
+3344 RPGFTIGNIDSDAQS

-3408 RQSTPLVVTVDTQT
+3408 RQSTPLIVTVDTQT

-3470 SATQGIEGVWGY
+3470 SAAQGIEGVWGY
-3482 TWPTDMGDGKHTL
+3482 TWPTDMGDGKHIL

-3615 TVDTQIAIDRIELV
+3615 TVDTQIAIDHIELV

-3694 LTVEVTDGAGNKMTE
+3694 LIVEVTDGAGNKMTG
-3709 TLNFTIDITLLTPT
+3709 TLDFTIDITLLTPT

-3735 KNDNLTSVTQPVF
+3735 KNDNLTSVTQPIF

-3850 DIHQVDSDVTRVMVK
+3850 DIRQVDSDVTRVMVK

-3954 PGDVVQ
+3954 PGDVIQ

-3998 VEATDEAGNIANKDL
+3998 VEATDQAGNIANKDL

-4181 NVGSALPDGQ
+4181 NVGSALPDGK

-4301 NTKTSAELRIE
+4301 NTKTSAELQIE

-4531 TSVTT
+4531 TSVTK

-4554 INGVSYSVTAN
+4554 INGVSYPVTAN

-4615 EPASDTGN
+4615 EPASDTGS

-4660 LKQTITVGA
+4660 LKHTITVGA

-4717 LSDPSIDDQH
+4717 LSDPSIDDQY
-4727 EATSLRPEFKGFAE
+4727 EATSLRPEFKGLAE

-4833 TLIGS
+4833 TLVGN
-4838 TLPNTIVSIYVDG
+4838 TLPNAIVSIYVDG

-4968 GNYELTFKVEDV
+4968 GNYVLTFKVEDV

-5073 SEDKAGNSQQKEILI
+5073 SEDKAGNSQQKDILI

-5303 NHNKPVLVGT
+5303 SHNKPVLVGT

-5383 NPAMVAGSDNGI
+5383 NPVMMAGSDNGI

-5404 TRPTFSI
+5404 TRPAFSI
-5411 FGEMNQSVQIFIDG
+5411 YGEMNQSVQIFIDG

-5528 GLNVGEVWVNE
+5528 GLNVGEVWVND

-5580 THIKVF
+5580 THIQVF

-5597 KTEWWS
+5597 KTDWWS
-5603 NSDLITM
+5603 NSSTITM
-5610 RGTGE
+5610 RGMGE

-5636 TGRWELSTDKL
+5636 NGQWELSTDQL
-5647 PEGTYDIS
+5647 PEGKYDITLS
-5655 LVIED
+5655 IED
-5660 SAGNRWEDVR
+5660 NAGNRKEEVH

-5707 ITDSE
+5707 ITDSN

-5757 MKEVPVIS
+5757 MKETPVIS

-5781 DKQPTFIIG
+5781 DNQPTFIIG

-5868 EDNGASDS
+5868 EGNGASDS
-5876 DNVTNHTQPKFTL
+5876 DNVTNHNHTQPKFTL

-5931 GNYTLSVTVVD
+5931 GTYTLSVTVVD
-5942 RAGNSQQSAS
+5942 RAGNSLQSAS
-5952 LAVTVDST
+5952 LEVTVDST

-5999 EPSAAEESVVKV
+5999 VPSAAEESVVKE

-6049 IMFEG
+6049 VMFEG

-6080 MDVKFIDKDNDFL
+6080 MDVKFIDKDDDFL

-6107 IVNAMNVR
+6107 IVNAMNAR

>member
-395 FKDNELSEGENSI
+395 FKDNELSEGENRI

-2126 VLDNTDDSGTKGDH
+2126 VLDSTDDSGTKGDH

-2428 IELVNDSGIPDD
+2428 
-2440 NLTNNVRP
+2440 
-2448 HFQVTVPTDV
+2448 
-2458 NVVRLSI
+2458 
-2465 DGGKTWFNAT
+2465 
-2475 QSATPGV
+2475 
-2482 WDYIWPDD
+2482 
-2490 VADGGYTLTVE
+2490 
-2501 ATDEAGNKATQTL
+2501 
-2514 DFTIDTTL
+2514 
-2522 SVPTLS
+2522 
-2528 LDSADDSGIAGD
+2528 
-2540 NITNVKTPG
+2540 
-2549 FTLNNIDTDV
+2549 
-2559 SRVIVEVMHNGI
+2559 
-2571 KQEVPL
+2571 
-2577 VQTGGQWRFAPTSD
+2577 
-2591 WADGDYILTVKVEDR
+2591 
-2606 AGNVKQSAPLTVTVD
+2606 
-2621 THIAIDRIELVN
+2621 
-2633 DSGIPGDNLTNEA
+2633 
-2646 RPHFQVTVPADVNGV
+2646 
-2661 RLSIDGGKTW
+2661 
-2671 FDATQSATS
+2671 
-2680 GVWDY
+2680 
-2685 TWLTNVANGPH
+2685 
-2696 TLMVEASDKAGN
+2696 
-2708 KTTQKLDFT
+2708 
-2717 IDTILSEPTITLDS
+2717 
-2731 ADDSAAGDNITNVKM
+2731 
-2746 PGFTLGNIDADVTK
+2746 
-2760 VVVTVAHDGKNQQI
+2760 
-2774 ELIKNGGV
+2774 
-2782 WRFTP
+2782 
-2787 GAAWTDGDYT
+2787 
-2797 LTVKVEDK
+2797 
-2805 AGNTNYS
+2805 
-2812 APLTVTIDTQTSI
+2812 
-2825 DRIELLNDTGI
+2825 
-2836 VGDNLTN
+2836 
-2843 EARPQFHITVPT
+2843 
-2855 DVNSV
+2855 
-2860 QLSLDGGINWV
+2860 
-2871 NATLTS
+2871 
-2877 DGVWEYIWPT
+2877 
-2887 DLVENTYTLTVK
+2887 
-2899 ATDVA
+2899 
-2904 GNTATETLNF
+2904 
-2914 IIDTTLSTP
+2914 
-2923 TITLDSA
+2923 
-2930 DDSGTANDNKTNV
+2930 
-2943 KTPGFIIGGIDSDVT
+2943 
-2958 QVVVQVMR
+2958 
-2966 DGHSEEVE
+2966 
-2974 LTQTNGQWRFVPGSA
+2974 
-2989 WTDGDYTLTVTV
+2989 
-3001 KDEAGNIRHSAPL
+3001 
-3014 TVTIDTQIT
+3014 
-3023 IDHIELVNDS
+3023 IELVNDS

-4554 INGVSYSVTAN
+4554 INGVSYPVTAN

>member
-2126 VLDNTDDSGTKGDH
+2126 VLDSTDDSGTKGDH

-2428 IELVNDSGIPDD
+2428 
-2440 NLTNNVRP
+2440 
-2448 HFQVTVPTDV
+2448 
-2458 NVVRLSI
+2458 
-2465 DGGKTWFNAT
+2465 
-2475 QSATPGV
+2475 
-2482 WDYIWPDD
+2482 
-2490 VADGGYTLTVE
+2490 
-2501 ATDEAGNKATQTL
+2501 
-2514 DFTIDTTL
+2514 
-2522 SVPTLS
+2522 
-2528 LDSADDSGIAGD
+2528 
-2540 NITNVKTPG
+2540 
-2549 FTLNNIDTDV
+2549 
-2559 SRVIVEVMHNGI
+2559 
-2571 KQEVPL
+2571 
-2577 VQTGGQWRFAPTSD
+2577 
-2591 WADGDYILTVKVEDR
+2591 
-2606 AGNVKQSAPLTVTVD
+2606 
-2621 THIAIDRIELVN
+2621 
-2633 DSGIPGDNLTNEA
+2633 
-2646 RPHFQVTVPADVNGV
+2646 
-2661 RLSIDGGKTW
+2661 
-2671 FDATQSATS
+2671 
-2680 GVWDY
+2680 
-2685 TWLTNVANGPH
+2685 
-2696 TLMVEASDKAGN
+2696 
-2708 KTTQKLDFT
+2708 
-2717 IDTILSEPTITLDS
+2717 
-2731 ADDSAAGDNITNVKM
+2731 
-2746 PGFTLGNIDADVTK
+2746 
-2760 VVVTVAHDGKNQQI
+2760 
-2774 ELIKNGGV
+2774 
-2782 WRFTP
+2782 
-2787 GAAWTDGDYT
+2787 
-2797 LTVKVEDK
+2797 
-2805 AGNTNYS
+2805 
-2812 APLTVTIDTQTSI
+2812 
-2825 DRIELLNDTGI
+2825 
-2836 VGDNLTN
+2836 
-2843 EARPQFHITVPT
+2843 
-2855 DVNSV
+2855 
-2860 QLSLDGGINWV
+2860 
-2871 NATLTS
+2871 
-2877 DGVWEYIWPT
+2877 
-2887 DLVENTYTLTVK
+2887 
-2899 ATDVA
+2899 
-2904 GNTATETLNF
+2904 
-2914 IIDTTLSTP
+2914 
-2923 TITLDSA
+2923 
-2930 DDSGTANDNKTNV
+2930 
-2943 KTPGFIIGGIDSDVT
+2943 
-2958 QVVVQVMR
+2958 
-2966 DGHSEEVE
+2966 
-2974 LTQTNGQWRFVPGSA
+2974 
-2989 WTDGDYTLTVTV
+2989 
-3001 KDEAGNIRHSAPL
+3001 
-3014 TVTIDTQIT
+3014 
-3023 IDHIELVNDS
+3023 IELVNDS

-4274 GNLTFTPD
+4274 ENLTFTPD

-4554 INGVSYSVTAN
+4554 INGVSYPVTAN

-4741 AFSTIMIQ
+4741 AFSTLMIQ

>member
-527 DTRISYFSAEIE
+527 DIRISYFSAEIE

-972 RTNKDGRWEYTL
+972 RTNKDGRWEYPL

-2126 VLDNTDDSGTKGDH
+2126 VLDSTDDSGTKGDH

-2428 IELVNDSGIPDD
+2428 
-2440 NLTNNVRP
+2440 
-2448 HFQVTVPTDV
+2448 
-2458 NVVRLSI
+2458 
-2465 DGGKTWFNAT
+2465 
-2475 QSATPGV
+2475 
-2482 WDYIWPDD
+2482 
-2490 VADGGYTLTVE
+2490 
-2501 ATDEAGNKATQTL
+2501 
-2514 DFTIDTTL
+2514 
-2522 SVPTLS
+2522 
-2528 LDSADDSGIAGD
+2528 
-2540 NITNVKTPG
+2540 
-2549 FTLNNIDTDV
+2549 
-2559 SRVIVEVMHNGI
+2559 
-2571 KQEVPL
+2571 
-2577 VQTGGQWRFAPTSD
+2577 
-2591 WADGDYILTVKVEDR
+2591 
-2606 AGNVKQSAPLTVTVD
+2606 
-2621 THIAIDRIELVN
+2621 
-2633 DSGIPGDNLTNEA
+2633 
-2646 RPHFQVTVPADVNGV
+2646 
-2661 RLSIDGGKTW
+2661 
-2671 FDATQSATS
+2671 
-2680 GVWDY
+2680 
-2685 TWLTNVANGPH
+2685 
-2696 TLMVEASDKAGN
+2696 
-2708 KTTQKLDFT
+2708 
-2717 IDTILSEPTITLDS
+2717 
-2731 ADDSAAGDNITNVKM
+2731 
-2746 PGFTLGNIDADVTK
+2746 
-2760 VVVTVAHDGKNQQI
+2760 
-2774 ELIKNGGV
+2774 
-2782 WRFTP
+2782 
-2787 GAAWTDGDYT
+2787 
-2797 LTVKVEDK
+2797 
-2805 AGNTNYS
+2805 
-2812 APLTVTIDTQTSI
+2812 
-2825 DRIELLNDTGI
+2825 
-2836 VGDNLTN
+2836 
-2843 EARPQFHITVPT
+2843 
-2855 DVNSV
+2855 
-2860 QLSLDGGINWV
+2860 
-2871 NATLTS
+2871 
-2877 DGVWEYIWPT
+2877 
-2887 DLVENTYTLTVK
+2887 
-2899 ATDVA
+2899 
-2904 GNTATETLNF
+2904 
-2914 IIDTTLSTP
+2914 
-2923 TITLDSA
+2923 
-2930 DDSGTANDNKTNV
+2930 
-2943 KTPGFIIGGIDSDVT
+2943 
-2958 QVVVQVMR
+2958 
-2966 DGHSEEVE
+2966 
-2974 LTQTNGQWRFVPGSA
+2974 
-2989 WTDGDYTLTVTV
+2989 
-3001 KDEAGNIRHSAPL
+3001 
-3014 TVTIDTQIT
+3014 
-3023 IDHIELVNDS
+3023 IELVNDS

-4554 INGVSYSVTAN
+4554 INGVSYPVTAN

>member
-721 TIQTEVVPP
+721 TIQTKVVPP

-2126 VLDNTDDSGTKGDH
+2126 VLDSTDDSGTKGDH

-2428 IELVNDSGIPDD
+2428 
-2440 NLTNNVRP
+2440 
-2448 HFQVTVPTDV
+2448 
-2458 NVVRLSI
+2458 
-2465 DGGKTWFNAT
+2465 
-2475 QSATPGV
+2475 
-2482 WDYIWPDD
+2482 
-2490 VADGGYTLTVE
+2490 
-2501 ATDEAGNKATQTL
+2501 
-2514 DFTIDTTL
+2514 
-2522 SVPTLS
+2522 
-2528 LDSADDSGIAGD
+2528 
-2540 NITNVKTPG
+2540 
-2549 FTLNNIDTDV
+2549 
-2559 SRVIVEVMHNGI
+2559 
-2571 KQEVPL
+2571 
-2577 VQTGGQWRFAPTSD
+2577 
-2591 WADGDYILTVKVEDR
+2591 
-2606 AGNVKQSAPLTVTVD
+2606 
-2621 THIAIDRIELVN
+2621 
-2633 DSGIPGDNLTNEA
+2633 
-2646 RPHFQVTVPADVNGV
+2646 
-2661 RLSIDGGKTW
+2661 
-2671 FDATQSATS
+2671 
-2680 GVWDY
+2680 
-2685 TWLTNVANGPH
+2685 
-2696 TLMVEASDKAGN
+2696 
-2708 KTTQKLDFT
+2708 
-2717 IDTILSEPTITLDS
+2717 
-2731 ADDSAAGDNITNVKM
+2731 
-2746 PGFTLGNIDADVTK
+2746 
-2760 VVVTVAHDGKNQQI
+2760 
-2774 ELIKNGGV
+2774 
-2782 WRFTP
+2782 
-2787 GAAWTDGDYT
+2787 
-2797 LTVKVEDK
+2797 
-2805 AGNTNYS
+2805 
-2812 APLTVTIDTQTSI
+2812 
-2825 DRIELLNDTGI
+2825 
-2836 VGDNLTN
+2836 
-2843 EARPQFHITVPT
+2843 
-2855 DVNSV
+2855 
-2860 QLSLDGGINWV
+2860 
-2871 NATLTS
+2871 
-2877 DGVWEYIWPT
+2877 
-2887 DLVENTYTLTVK
+2887 
-2899 ATDVA
+2899 
-2904 GNTATETLNF
+2904 
-2914 IIDTTLSTP
+2914 
-2923 TITLDSA
+2923 
-2930 DDSGTANDNKTNV
+2930 
-2943 KTPGFIIGGIDSDVT
+2943 
-2958 QVVVQVMR
+2958 
-2966 DGHSEEVE
+2966 
-2974 LTQTNGQWRFVPGSA
+2974 
-2989 WTDGDYTLTVTV
+2989 
-3001 KDEAGNIRHSAPL
+3001 
-3014 TVTIDTQIT
+3014 
-3023 IDHIELVNDS
+3023 IELVNDS

-4274 GNLTFTPD
+4274 ENLTFTPD

-4554 INGVSYSVTAN
+4554 INGVSYPVTAN

>member
-42 PRGSV
+42 PHGSV

-632 PTVSLEDYVVLP
+632 PTVSLEDFVVLP

-1026 VSLSPDSDSGISD
+1026 VSLSPDSDSGIAD

-1105 IAGNKANSAIFDFT
+1105 IAGNKANSAVFDFT

-1183 GSWLFI
+1183 GSWLFT

-1212 NYSAPLTVVID
+1212 SYSAPLTVVID

-1325 PVIVLDSADDTG
+1325 PVIVLNSADDTG
-1337 IQGDN
+1337 VQGDN

-1385 TFTPPTSWADGDYTL
+1385 SFTPTGAWADGDYTL

-1434 DSGIPDDNLTNNVR
+1434 DSGIPNDNLTNNVR

-1466 DGGKTWFNATQSAT
+1466 DGGKTWFNATQNAT

-1505 EAGNKAT
+1505 EAGNKTT

-1713 KLDFTIDTILSEPTI
+1713 KLDFIIDTMLSEPTI

-2016 VTIDTQITIDH
+2016 VTIDTQIAIDH

-2033 SGIPD
+2033 SGIP
-2038 DNLTN
+2038 N
-2043 NVRPHFQVTVP
+2043 
-2054 TDVNVVRLSI
+2054 
-2064 DGGKTWFNA
+2064 
-2073 TQSATPGVWD
+2073 
-2083 YTWLADVGEGKHTL
+2083 
-2097 TVEATDKAGNK
+2097 
-2108 TTQQLDFI
+2108 
-2116 IDTLLSEPTI
+2116 
-2126 VLDNTDDSGTKGDH
+2126 
-2140 LTNVNKPTFLLGNID
+2140 
-2155 ADARYVTV
+2155 
-2163 EVQHG
+2163 
-2168 GTKEVLTATKDA
+2168 
-2180 TGNWSVTPTGTWADG
+2180 
-2195 DYTLTV
+2195 
-2201 RVEDEAGNEKHSA
+2201 
-2214 SLTVTVDTQITI
+2214 
-2226 DVIELVN
+2226 
-2233 DNGIPGDNMTNDAH
+2233 
-2247 PQFRVTVPGDVN
+2247 
-2259 EVSLSIDGGVTWV
+2259 
-2272 KATQSATPGVWN
+2272 
-2284 YTWPGTVPDGDYTL
+2284 
-2298 NVKATDNAGNTVT
+2298 
-2311 ETLHFTIDTTLST
+2311 
-2324 PVIVLDSADDSGV
+2324 
-2337 HGDNMTNH
+2337 
-2345 TQPTFALQH
+2345 
-2354 IDDDAV
+2354 
-2360 RVTVS
+2360 
-2365 VEHGGVT
+2365 
-2372 TTFDATK
+2372 
-2379 DAGGWTFTP
+2379 
-2388 TGAWADGDYTLSV
+2388 
-2401 SVEDKAGN
+2401 
-2409 TSHSAS
+2409 
-2415 LTVTVD
+2415 
-2421 TQIAINN
+2421 
-2428 IELVNDSGIPDD
+2428 
-2440 NLTNNVRP
+2440 
-2448 HFQVTVPTDV
+2448 
-2458 NVVRLSI
+2458 
-2465 DGGKTWFNAT
+2465 
-2475 QSATPGV
+2475 
-2482 WDYIWPDD
+2482 
-2490 VADGGYTLTVE
+2490 
-2501 ATDEAGNKATQTL
+2501 
-2514 DFTIDTTL
+2514 
-2522 SVPTLS
+2522 
-2528 LDSADDSGIAGD
+2528 
-2540 NITNVKTPG
+2540 
-2549 FTLNNIDTDV
+2549 
-2559 SRVIVEVMHNGI
+2559 
-2571 KQEVPL
+2571 
-2577 VQTGGQWRFAPTSD
+2577 
-2591 WADGDYILTVKVEDR
+2591 
-2606 AGNVKQSAPLTVTVD
+2606 
-2621 THIAIDRIELVN
+2621 
-2633 DSGIPGDNLTNEA
+2633 
-2646 RPHFQVTVPADVNGV
+2646 
-2661 RLSIDGGKTW
+2661 
-2671 FDATQSATS
+2671 
-2680 GVWDY
+2680 
-2685 TWLTNVANGPH
+2685 
-2696 TLMVEASDKAGN
+2696 
-2708 KTTQKLDFT
+2708 
-2717 IDTILSEPTITLDS
+2717 
-2731 ADDSAAGDNITNVKM
+2731 
-2746 PGFTLGNIDADVTK
+2746 
-2760 VVVTVAHDGKNQQI
+2760 
-2774 ELIKNGGV
+2774 
-2782 WRFTP
+2782 
-2787 GAAWTDGDYT
+2787 
-2797 LTVKVEDK
+2797 
-2805 AGNTNYS
+2805 
-2812 APLTVTIDTQTSI
+2812 
-2825 DRIELLNDTGI
+2825 
-2836 VGDNLTN
+2836 
-2843 EARPQFHITVPT
+2843 
-2855 DVNSV
+2855 
-2860 QLSLDGGINWV
+2860 
-2871 NATLTS
+2871 
-2877 DGVWEYIWPT
+2877 
-2887 DLVENTYTLTVK
+2887 
-2899 ATDVA
+2899 
-2904 GNTATETLNF
+2904 
-2914 IIDTTLSTP
+2914 
-2923 TITLDSA
+2923 
-2930 DDSGTANDNKTNV
+2930 
-2943 KTPGFIIGGIDSDVT
+2943 
-2958 QVVVQVMR
+2958 
-2966 DGHSEEVE
+2966 
-2974 LTQTNGQWRFVPGSA
+2974 
-2989 WTDGDYTLTVTV
+2989 
-3001 KDEAGNIRHSAPL
+3001 
-3014 TVTIDTQIT
+3014 
-3023 IDHIELVNDS
+3023 
-3033 GIPDDNLT
+3033 DNLT

-3170 EVLTATKGAT
+3170 EVLTATKDATGNWSVTPTGTWADGDYTLTVRVEDEAGNEKHSASLTVTVDTQITIDAIELVNDNGIPGDNMTNDAHPQFRVTVPGDVNEVSLSIDGGVTWVKATQSATPGVWNYTWPGTVPDGDYTLNVKATDNAGNTVTETIHFTIDTTLSTPVIVLDSADDTGIQGDNMTNRTQPTFNLQHIDDDAVRVTVSVEHGGVTTTFDATKGVGGWTFTPPTSWGAGDYTLSVSVEDKAGNTSHSASLTVTVDTQIAINNIELVNDSGIPDDNLTNNVRPHFQVTVPTDVNEVRLSIDGGKTWFNATQSVTPGVWDYTWLADVGEGKHTLTVEATDKAGNQTTQKLDFIIDTMLSEPTIVLDSTDDSGTKGDNLTNANKPTFILGNIDADARYVTVEVQHGGTKEVLTATKGAT

-3273 TQGTAGIWDYT
+3273 TQGTAGTWDYT

-3320 STPTIAMDSRDDT
+3320 STPTITMDSRDDT

-3344 RPGFTIGNIDADAHS
+3344 RPGFTIGNIDSDAQS

-3408 RQSTPLVVTVDTQT
+3408 RQSTPLIVTVDTQT

-3470 SATQGIEGVWGY
+3470 SAAQGIEGVWGY

-3615 TVDTQIAIDRIELV
+3615 TVDTQIAIDHIELV

-3694 LTVEVTDGAGNKMTE
+3694 LIVEVTDGAGNKMTG
-3709 TLNFTIDITLLTPT
+3709 TLDFTIDITLLTPT

-3850 DIHQVDSDVTRVMVK
+3850 DIRQVDSDVTRVMVK

-4301 NTKTSAELRIE
+4301 NTKTSAELKIE

-4531 TSVTT
+4531 TSVTK

-4554 INGVSYSVTAN
+4554 INGVSYPVTAN

-4884 NPRDNSELRSTAVDV
+4884 NPRDNSELRSTAVDL

-4968 GNYELTFKVEDV
+4968 GNYVLTFKVEDV

-5303 NHNKPVLVGT
+5303 SHNKPVLVGT

-5383 NPAMVAGSDNGI
+5383 NPVMMAGSDNGI

-5404 TRPTFSI
+5404 TRPAFSI
-5411 FGEMNQSVQIFIDG
+5411 YGEMNQSVQIFIDG

-5528 GLNVGEVWVNE
+5528 GLNVGEVWAND

-5546 VNPLYFTEGQLDITV
+5546 VNPLYFTEGQLDINV

-5580 THIKVF
+5580 THIQVF

-5597 KTEWWS
+5597 KTDWWS
-5603 NSDLITM
+5603 NSSTITM
-5610 RGTGE
+5610 RGMGE

-5636 TGRWELSTDKL
+5636 NGQWELSTDQL
-5647 PEGTYDIS
+5647 PEGKYDITLS
-5655 LVIED
+5655 IED
-5660 SAGNRWEDVR
+5660 NAGNRKEEVH

-5707 ITDSE
+5707 ITDSN

-5824 PLADGSYTISVI
+5824 PLADGSYTISVV

-5931 GNYTLSVTVVD
+5931 GTYTLSVTVVD

-5966 SQHDDASDD
+5966 SQHNDASDD

-5999 EPSAAEESVVKV
+5999 VPSVAEESVVKE

-6049 IMFEG
+6049 VMFEG

-6080 MDVKFIDKDNDFL
+6080 MDVKFIDKDDDFL

-6107 IVNAMNVR
+6107 IVNAMNAR

>member
-2126 VLDNTDDSGTKGDH
+2126 VLDSTDDSGTKGDH

-2428 IELVNDSGIPDD
+2428 
-2440 NLTNNVRP
+2440 
-2448 HFQVTVPTDV
+2448 
-2458 NVVRLSI
+2458 
-2465 DGGKTWFNAT
+2465 
-2475 QSATPGV
+2475 
-2482 WDYIWPDD
+2482 
-2490 VADGGYTLTVE
+2490 
-2501 ATDEAGNKATQTL
+2501 
-2514 DFTIDTTL
+2514 
-2522 SVPTLS
+2522 
-2528 LDSADDSGIAGD
+2528 
-2540 NITNVKTPG
+2540 
-2549 FTLNNIDTDV
+2549 
-2559 SRVIVEVMHNGI
+2559 
-2571 KQEVPL
+2571 
-2577 VQTGGQWRFAPTSD
+2577 
-2591 WADGDYILTVKVEDR
+2591 
-2606 AGNVKQSAPLTVTVD
+2606 
-2621 THIAIDRIELVN
+2621 
-2633 DSGIPGDNLTNEA
+2633 
-2646 RPHFQVTVPADVNGV
+2646 
-2661 RLSIDGGKTW
+2661 
-2671 FDATQSATS
+2671 
-2680 GVWDY
+2680 
-2685 TWLTNVANGPH
+2685 
-2696 TLMVEASDKAGN
+2696 
-2708 KTTQKLDFT
+2708 
-2717 IDTILSEPTITLDS
+2717 
-2731 ADDSAAGDNITNVKM
+2731 
-2746 PGFTLGNIDADVTK
+2746 
-2760 VVVTVAHDGKNQQI
+2760 
-2774 ELIKNGGV
+2774 
-2782 WRFTP
+2782 
-2787 GAAWTDGDYT
+2787 
-2797 LTVKVEDK
+2797 
-2805 AGNTNYS
+2805 
-2812 APLTVTIDTQTSI
+2812 
-2825 DRIELLNDTGI
+2825 
-2836 VGDNLTN
+2836 
-2843 EARPQFHITVPT
+2843 
-2855 DVNSV
+2855 
-2860 QLSLDGGINWV
+2860 
-2871 NATLTS
+2871 
-2877 DGVWEYIWPT
+2877 
-2887 DLVENTYTLTVK
+2887 
-2899 ATDVA
+2899 
-2904 GNTATETLNF
+2904 
-2914 IIDTTLSTP
+2914 
-2923 TITLDSA
+2923 
-2930 DDSGTANDNKTNV
+2930 
-2943 KTPGFIIGGIDSDVT
+2943 
-2958 QVVVQVMR
+2958 
-2966 DGHSEEVE
+2966 
-2974 LTQTNGQWRFVPGSA
+2974 
-2989 WTDGDYTLTVTV
+2989 
-3001 KDEAGNIRHSAPL
+3001 
-3014 TVTIDTQIT
+3014 
-3023 IDHIELVNDS
+3023 IELVNDS

-4262 IDGRDYTIENTG
+4262 IDGRDYTIENSG
-4274 GNLTFTPD
+4274 GNLTFTSD

-4554 INGVSYSVTAN
+4554 INGVSYPVTAN

>member
-42 PRGSV
+42 PHGSV

-191 QAKATQASKQNDAEK
+191 QAKVTQASKQNDAEK

-539 TTNDSGI
+539 TTDDSGI

-600 GINNLTFTVEDVAGN
+600 GVNNLTFTVEDVAGN

-627 IAPVP
+627 VAPVP
-632 PTVSLEDYVVLP
+632 PTVSLEDFVVLP

-1026 VSLSPDSDSGISD
+1026 VSLSPDSDSGIAD

-1105 IAGNKANSAIFDFT
+1105 IAGNKANSAVFDFT

-1385 TFTPPTSWADGDYTL
+1385 SFTPTGAWADGDYTL

-1434 DSGIPDDNLTNNVR
+1434 DSGIPNDNLTNNVR

-1480 PGVWDYIWPDD
+1480 PGAWDYIWPDD

-1505 EAGNKAT
+1505 KAGNKTT
-1512 QTLDFT
+1512 QELDFT

-2073 TQSATPGVWD
+2073 TQIATPGVWD

-2126 VLDNTDDSGTKGDH
+2126 VLDSTDDSGTKGDN

-2233 DNGIPGDNMTNDAH
+2233 GNGIPGDNMTNDAH

-2311 ETLHFTIDTTLST
+2311 ETLHFTIDTTLSV
-2324 PVIVLDSADDSGV
+2324 PVIVLNSADDTGV
-2337 HGDNMTNH
+2337 QGDNMTNS

-2379 DAGGWTFTP
+2379 GVGGWSFTP

-2448 HFQVTVPTDV
+2448 HFQVKVPTDV
-2458 NVVRLSI
+2458 N
-2465 DGGKTWFNAT
+2465 
-2475 QSATPGV
+2475 
-2482 WDYIWPDD
+2482 
-2490 VADGGYTLTVE
+2490 E
-2501 ATDEAGNKATQTL
+2501 
-2514 DFTIDTTL
+2514 
-2522 SVPTLS
+2522 
-2528 LDSADDSGIAGD
+2528 
-2540 NITNVKTPG
+2540 
-2549 FTLNNIDTDV
+2549 
-2559 SRVIVEVMHNGI
+2559 
-2571 KQEVPL
+2571 
-2577 VQTGGQWRFAPTSD
+2577 
-2591 WADGDYILTVKVEDR
+2591 
-2606 AGNVKQSAPLTVTVD
+2606 
-2621 THIAIDRIELVN
+2621 
-2633 DSGIPGDNLTNEA
+2633 
-2646 RPHFQVTVPADVNGV
+2646 
-2661 RLSIDGGKTW
+2661 
-2671 FDATQSATS
+2671 
-2680 GVWDY
+2680 
-2685 TWLTNVANGPH
+2685 
-2696 TLMVEASDKAGN
+2696 
-2708 KTTQKLDFT
+2708 
-2717 IDTILSEPTITLDS
+2717 
-2731 ADDSAAGDNITNVKM
+2731 
-2746 PGFTLGNIDADVTK
+2746 
-2760 VVVTVAHDGKNQQI
+2760 
-2774 ELIKNGGV
+2774 
-2782 WRFTP
+2782 
-2787 GAAWTDGDYT
+2787 
-2797 LTVKVEDK
+2797 
-2805 AGNTNYS
+2805 
-2812 APLTVTIDTQTSI
+2812 
-2825 DRIELLNDTGI
+2825 
-2836 VGDNLTN
+2836 
-2843 EARPQFHITVPT
+2843 
-2855 DVNSV
+2855 
-2860 QLSLDGGINWV
+2860 
-2871 NATLTS
+2871 
-2877 DGVWEYIWPT
+2877 
-2887 DLVENTYTLTVK
+2887 
-2899 ATDVA
+2899 
-2904 GNTATETLNF
+2904 
-2914 IIDTTLSTP
+2914 
-2923 TITLDSA
+2923 
-2930 DDSGTANDNKTNV
+2930 
-2943 KTPGFIIGGIDSDVT
+2943 
-2958 QVVVQVMR
+2958 
-2966 DGHSEEVE
+2966 
-2974 LTQTNGQWRFVPGSA
+2974 
-2989 WTDGDYTLTVTV
+2989 
-3001 KDEAGNIRHSAPL
+3001 
-3014 TVTIDTQIT
+3014 
-3023 IDHIELVNDS
+3023 
-3033 GIPDDNLT
+3033 
-3041 NNVRPHFQVTVPTDV
+3041 
-3056 NVVRLSIDGGK
+3056 VRLSIDGGK

-3105 NKTTQQLDFII
+3105 NQTTQKLDFII
-3116 DTLLSEPTIVLDNT
+3116 DTMLSEPTIVLDST

-3135 KGDNLTNV
+3135 KGDNLTNA
-3143 NKPTFLLGNIDA
+3143 NKPTFILGNIDA
-3155 DARYVTVEVQHGGTK
+3155 DARYVTVEVQYGGTK

-3320 STPTIAMDSRDDT
+3320 STPTITMDSRDDT

-3344 RPGFTIGNIDADAHS
+3344 RPGFTIGNIDSDAQS

-3408 RQSTPLVVTVDTQT
+3408 RQSTPLIVTVDTQT

-3470 SATQGIEGVWGY
+3470 SAAQGIEGVWGY

-3615 TVDTQIAIDRIELV
+3615 TVDTQIAIDHIELV

-3709 TLNFTIDITLLTPT
+3709 TLNFTIDITLMTPT

-3850 DIHQVDSDVTRVMVK
+3850 DIRQVDSDVTRVMVK

-4301 NTKTSAELRIE
+4301 NTKTSAELKIE

-4531 TSVTT
+4531 TSVTK

-4554 INGVSYSVTAN
+4554 INGVSYPVTAN

-4884 NPRDNSELRSTAVDV
+4884 NPRDNSELRSTAVDL

-5303 NHNKPVLVGT
+5303 SHNKPVLVGT

-5383 NPAMVAGSDNGI
+5383 NPVMMAGSDNGI

-5404 TRPTFSI
+5404 TRPAFSI
-5411 FGEMNQSVQIFIDG
+5411 YGEMNQSVQIFIDG

-5472 TIDTFNTTPVAID
+5472 TIDTLNTTPVAID

-5528 GLNVGEVWVNE
+5528 GLNVGEVWVND

-5580 THIKVF
+5580 THIQVF

-5597 KTEWWS
+5597 KTDWWS
-5603 NSDLITM
+5603 NSSTITM
-5610 RGTGE
+5610 RGMGE

-5636 TGRWELSTDKL
+5636 NGQWELSTDQL
-5647 PEGTYDIS
+5647 PEGKYDITLS
-5655 LVIED
+5655 IED
-5660 SAGNRWEDVR
+5660 NAGNRKEEVH

-5707 ITDSE
+5707 ITDSN

-5931 GNYTLSVTVVD
+5931 GTYTLSVTVVD

-5966 SQHDDASDD
+5966 SQHNDASDD

-5999 EPSAAEESVVKV
+5999 VPSVAEESVVKE

-6049 IMFEG
+6049 VMFEG

-6080 MDVKFIDKDNDFL
+6080 MDVKFIDKDDDFL

-6107 IVNAMNVR
+6107 IVNAMNAR
-6115 GKTEDDINDSPS
+6115 GKAEDDINDSPS

>member
-1026 VSLSPDSDSGISD
+1026 VSLSPDSDSGIAD

-1066 AMSDTQIGVATQQP
+1066 AASDTQIGVATQQP

-1105 IAGNKANSAIFDFT
+1105 IAGNKANSAVFDFT

-1385 TFTPPTSWADGDYTL
+1385 SFTPTGAWADGDYTL

-1480 PGVWDYIWPDD
+1480 PGAWDYIWPDD

-1505 EAGNKAT
+1505 KAGNKTT
-1512 QTLDFT
+1512 QELDFT

-1626 IDRIELVNDSGIPG
+1626 IDRIELVNDSGIPD

-1702 ASDKAGNKTTQ
+1702 ATDKAGNKTTQ

-1790 AWTDGDYTL
+1790 AWTDGNYTL

-2016 VTIDTQITIDH
+2016 VTIDTQI
-2027 IELVND
+2027 
-2033 SGIPD
+2033 
-2038 DNLTN
+2038 
-2043 NVRPHFQVTVP
+2043 
-2054 TDVNVVRLSI
+2054 
-2064 DGGKTWFNA
+2064 A
-2073 TQSATPGVWD
+2073 
-2083 YTWLADVGEGKHTL
+2083 
-2097 TVEATDKAGNK
+2097 
-2108 TTQQLDFI
+2108 
-2116 IDTLLSEPTI
+2116 
-2126 VLDNTDDSGTKGDH
+2126 
-2140 LTNVNKPTFLLGNID
+2140 
-2155 ADARYVTV
+2155 
-2163 EVQHG
+2163 
-2168 GTKEVLTATKDA
+2168 
-2180 TGNWSVTPTGTWADG
+2180 
-2195 DYTLTV
+2195 
-2201 RVEDEAGNEKHSA
+2201 
-2214 SLTVTVDTQITI
+2214 
-2226 DVIELVN
+2226 
-2233 DNGIPGDNMTNDAH
+2233 
-2247 PQFRVTVPGDVN
+2247 
-2259 EVSLSIDGGVTWV
+2259 
-2272 KATQSATPGVWN
+2272 
-2284 YTWPGTVPDGDYTL
+2284 
-2298 NVKATDNAGNTVT
+2298 
-2311 ETLHFTIDTTLST
+2311 
-2324 PVIVLDSADDSGV
+2324 
-2337 HGDNMTNH
+2337 
-2345 TQPTFALQH
+2345 
-2354 IDDDAV
+2354 
-2360 RVTVS
+2360 
-2365 VEHGGVT
+2365 
-2372 TTFDATK
+2372 
-2379 DAGGWTFTP
+2379 
-2388 TGAWADGDYTLSV
+2388 
-2401 SVEDKAGN
+2401 
-2409 TSHSAS
+2409 
-2415 LTVTVD
+2415 
-2421 TQIAINN
+2421 
-2428 IELVNDSGIPDD
+2428 
-2440 NLTNNVRP
+2440 
-2448 HFQVTVPTDV
+2448 
-2458 NVVRLSI
+2458 
-2465 DGGKTWFNAT
+2465 
-2475 QSATPGV
+2475 
-2482 WDYIWPDD
+2482 
-2490 VADGGYTLTVE
+2490 
-2501 ATDEAGNKATQTL
+2501 
-2514 DFTIDTTL
+2514 
-2522 SVPTLS
+2522 
-2528 LDSADDSGIAGD
+2528 
-2540 NITNVKTPG
+2540 
-2549 FTLNNIDTDV
+2549 
-2559 SRVIVEVMHNGI
+2559 
-2571 KQEVPL
+2571 
-2577 VQTGGQWRFAPTSD
+2577 
-2591 WADGDYILTVKVEDR
+2591 
-2606 AGNVKQSAPLTVTVD
+2606 
-2621 THIAIDRIELVN
+2621 
-2633 DSGIPGDNLTNEA
+2633 
-2646 RPHFQVTVPADVNGV
+2646 
-2661 RLSIDGGKTW
+2661 
-2671 FDATQSATS
+2671 
-2680 GVWDY
+2680 
-2685 TWLTNVANGPH
+2685 
-2696 TLMVEASDKAGN
+2696 
-2708 KTTQKLDFT
+2708 
-2717 IDTILSEPTITLDS
+2717 
-2731 ADDSAAGDNITNVKM
+2731 
-2746 PGFTLGNIDADVTK
+2746 
-2760 VVVTVAHDGKNQQI
+2760 
-2774 ELIKNGGV
+2774 
-2782 WRFTP
+2782 
-2787 GAAWTDGDYT
+2787 
-2797 LTVKVEDK
+2797 
-2805 AGNTNYS
+2805 
-2812 APLTVTIDTQTSI
+2812 
-2825 DRIELLNDTGI
+2825 
-2836 VGDNLTN
+2836 
-2843 EARPQFHITVPT
+2843 
-2855 DVNSV
+2855 
-2860 QLSLDGGINWV
+2860 
-2871 NATLTS
+2871 
-2877 DGVWEYIWPT
+2877 
-2887 DLVENTYTLTVK
+2887 
-2899 ATDVA
+2899 
-2904 GNTATETLNF
+2904 
-2914 IIDTTLSTP
+2914 
-2923 TITLDSA
+2923 
-2930 DDSGTANDNKTNV
+2930 
-2943 KTPGFIIGGIDSDVT
+2943 
-2958 QVVVQVMR
+2958 
-2966 DGHSEEVE
+2966 
-2974 LTQTNGQWRFVPGSA
+2974 
-2989 WTDGDYTLTVTV
+2989 
-3001 KDEAGNIRHSAPL
+3001 
-3014 TVTIDTQIT
+3014 

-3170 EVLTATKGAT
+3170 EVLTATKDATGNWSVTPTGTWADGDYTLTVRVEDEAGNEKHSASLTVTVDTQITIDAIELVNDNGIPGDNMTNDAHPQFRVTVPGDVNEVSLSIDGGVTWVKATQSATPGVWNYTWPGTVPDGDYTLNVKATDNAGNTVTETLHFTIDTTLSVPVIVLNSADDTGVQGDNMTNSTQPTFALQHIDDDAVRVTVSVEHGGVTTTFDATKGVGGWSFTPTGAWADGDYTLSVSVEDKAGNTSHSASLTVTVDTQIAINNIELVNDSGIPDDNLTNNVRPHFQVKVPTDVNEVRLSIDGGKTWFNATQSATPGVWDYTWLADVGEGKHTLTVEATDKAGNQTTQKLDFIIDTMLSEPTIVLDSTDDSGTKGDNLTNANKPTFILGNIDADARYVTVEVQYGGTKEVLTATKGAT

-3187 TGTWADGDYTLT
+3187 TGTWADGDYMLT

-3320 STPTIAMDSRDDT
+3320 STPTITMDSRDDT

-3344 RPGFTIGNIDADAHS
+3344 RPGFTIGNIDSDAQS

-3408 RQSTPLVVTVDTQT
+3408 RQSTPLIVTVDTQT

-3470 SATQGIEGVWGY
+3470 SAAQGIEGVWGY

-3615 TVDTQIAIDRIELV
+3615 TVDTQIAIDHIELV

-3709 TLNFTIDITLLTPT
+3709 TLNFTIDITLMTPT

-3850 DIHQVDSDVTRVMVK
+3850 DIRQVDSDVTRVMVK

-4301 NTKTSAELRIE
+4301 NTKTSAELKIE

-4531 TSVTT
+4531 TSVTK

-4554 INGVSYSVTAN
+4554 INGVSYPVTAN

-4833 TLIGS
+4833 TLVGN
-4838 TLPNTIVSIYVDG
+4838 TLPNAIVSIYVDG

-4968 GNYELTFKVEDV
+4968 GNYVLTFKVEDV

-5034 TLTIRNP
+5034 TLTIRSP

-5073 SEDKAGNSQQKEILI
+5073 SEDKAGNSQQKDILI

-5342 QFDNALKD
+5342 QFDNELKD

-5411 FGEMNQSVQIFIDG
+5411 SGEMNQSVQIFIDG

-5528 GLNVGEVWVNE
+5528 GLNVGEVWVND

-5580 THIKVF
+5580 THIQVF

-5597 KTEWWS
+5597 KTDWWS
-5603 NSDLITM
+5603 NSSTITM
-5610 RGTGE
+5610 RGMGE

-5636 TGRWELSTDKL
+5636 NGQWELSTDQL
-5647 PEGTYDIS
+5647 PEGKYDITLS
-5655 LVIED
+5655 IED
-5660 SAGNRWEDVR
+5660 NAGNRKEEVH

-5707 ITDSE
+5707 ITDSN

-5999 EPSAAEESVVKV
+5999 VPSAAEESVVKE

-6107 IVNAMNVR
+6107 IVNAMNAR

>member
-429 TIAPE
+429 TIPPE

-539 TTNDSGI
+539 TTDDSGI

-600 GINNLTFTVEDVAGN
+600 GVNNLTFTVEDVAGN

-627 IAPVP
+627 VAPVP
-632 PTVSLEDYVVLP
+632 PTVSLEDFVVLP

-1026 VSLSPDSDSGISD
+1026 VSLSPDSDSGIAD

-1105 IAGNKANSAIFDFT
+1105 IAGNKANSAVFDFT

-1385 TFTPPTSWADGDYTL
+1385 SFTPTGAWADGDYTL

-1434 DSGIPDDNLTNNVR
+1434 DSGIPNDNLTNNVR

-1480 PGVWDYIWPDD
+1480 PGAWDYIWPDD

-1505 EAGNKAT
+1505 KAGNKTT
-1512 QTLDFT
+1512 QELDFT

-2016 VTIDTQITIDH
+2016 VTIDTQI
-2027 IELVND
+2027 
-2033 SGIPD
+2033 
-2038 DNLTN
+2038 
-2043 NVRPHFQVTVP
+2043 
-2054 TDVNVVRLSI
+2054 
-2064 DGGKTWFNA
+2064 A
-2073 TQSATPGVWD
+2073 
-2083 YTWLADVGEGKHTL
+2083 
-2097 TVEATDKAGNK
+2097 
-2108 TTQQLDFI
+2108 
-2116 IDTLLSEPTI
+2116 
-2126 VLDNTDDSGTKGDH
+2126 
-2140 LTNVNKPTFLLGNID
+2140 
-2155 ADARYVTV
+2155 
-2163 EVQHG
+2163 
-2168 GTKEVLTATKDA
+2168 
-2180 TGNWSVTPTGTWADG
+2180 
-2195 DYTLTV
+2195 
-2201 RVEDEAGNEKHSA
+2201 
-2214 SLTVTVDTQITI
+2214 
-2226 DVIELVN
+2226 
-2233 DNGIPGDNMTNDAH
+2233 
-2247 PQFRVTVPGDVN
+2247 
-2259 EVSLSIDGGVTWV
+2259 
-2272 KATQSATPGVWN
+2272 
-2284 YTWPGTVPDGDYTL
+2284 
-2298 NVKATDNAGNTVT
+2298 
-2311 ETLHFTIDTTLST
+2311 
-2324 PVIVLDSADDSGV
+2324 
-2337 HGDNMTNH
+2337 
-2345 TQPTFALQH
+2345 
-2354 IDDDAV
+2354 
-2360 RVTVS
+2360 
-2365 VEHGGVT
+2365 
-2372 TTFDATK
+2372 
-2379 DAGGWTFTP
+2379 
-2388 TGAWADGDYTLSV
+2388 
-2401 SVEDKAGN
+2401 
-2409 TSHSAS
+2409 
-2415 LTVTVD
+2415 
-2421 TQIAINN
+2421 
-2428 IELVNDSGIPDD
+2428 
-2440 NLTNNVRP
+2440 
-2448 HFQVTVPTDV
+2448 
-2458 NVVRLSI
+2458 
-2465 DGGKTWFNAT
+2465 
-2475 QSATPGV
+2475 
-2482 WDYIWPDD
+2482 
-2490 VADGGYTLTVE
+2490 
-2501 ATDEAGNKATQTL
+2501 
-2514 DFTIDTTL
+2514 
-2522 SVPTLS
+2522 
-2528 LDSADDSGIAGD
+2528 
-2540 NITNVKTPG
+2540 
-2549 FTLNNIDTDV
+2549 
-2559 SRVIVEVMHNGI
+2559 
-2571 KQEVPL
+2571 
-2577 VQTGGQWRFAPTSD
+2577 
-2591 WADGDYILTVKVEDR
+2591 
-2606 AGNVKQSAPLTVTVD
+2606 
-2621 THIAIDRIELVN
+2621 
-2633 DSGIPGDNLTNEA
+2633 
-2646 RPHFQVTVPADVNGV
+2646 
-2661 RLSIDGGKTW
+2661 
-2671 FDATQSATS
+2671 
-2680 GVWDY
+2680 
-2685 TWLTNVANGPH
+2685 
-2696 TLMVEASDKAGN
+2696 
-2708 KTTQKLDFT
+2708 
-2717 IDTILSEPTITLDS
+2717 
-2731 ADDSAAGDNITNVKM
+2731 
-2746 PGFTLGNIDADVTK
+2746 
-2760 VVVTVAHDGKNQQI
+2760 
-2774 ELIKNGGV
+2774 
-2782 WRFTP
+2782 
-2787 GAAWTDGDYT
+2787 
-2797 LTVKVEDK
+2797 
-2805 AGNTNYS
+2805 
-2812 APLTVTIDTQTSI
+2812 
-2825 DRIELLNDTGI
+2825 
-2836 VGDNLTN
+2836 
-2843 EARPQFHITVPT
+2843 
-2855 DVNSV
+2855 
-2860 QLSLDGGINWV
+2860 
-2871 NATLTS
+2871 
-2877 DGVWEYIWPT
+2877 
-2887 DLVENTYTLTVK
+2887 
-2899 ATDVA
+2899 
-2904 GNTATETLNF
+2904 
-2914 IIDTTLSTP
+2914 
-2923 TITLDSA
+2923 
-2930 DDSGTANDNKTNV
+2930 
-2943 KTPGFIIGGIDSDVT
+2943 
-2958 QVVVQVMR
+2958 
-2966 DGHSEEVE
+2966 
-2974 LTQTNGQWRFVPGSA
+2974 
-2989 WTDGDYTLTVTV
+2989 
-3001 KDEAGNIRHSAPL
+3001 
-3014 TVTIDTQIT
+3014 

-3155 DARYVTVEVQHGGTK
+3155 DARYVTVEVQHGGTKEVLTATKDATGNWSVTPTGTWADGDYTLTVRVEDEAGNEKHSASLTVTVDTQITIDAIELVNDNGIPGDNMTNDAHPQFRVTVPGDVNEVSLSIDGGVTWVKATQSATPGVWNYTWPGTVPDGDYTLNVKATDNAGNTVTETLHFTIDTTLSVPVIVLNSADDTGVQGDNMTNSTQPTFALQHIDDDAVRVTVSVEHGGVTTTFDATKGTGGWSFTPTGAWADGDYTLSVSVEDKAGNTSHSASLTVTVDTQIAINNIELVNDSGIPDDNLTNNVRPHFQVKVPTDVNEVRLSIDGGKTWFNATQSATPGVWDYTWLADVGEGKHTLTVEATDKAGNQTTQKLDFIIDTMLSEPTIVLDSTDDSGTKGDNLTNANKPTFILGNIDADARYVTVEVQYGGTK

-3320 STPTIAMDSRDDT
+3320 STPTITMDSRDDT

-3344 RPGFTIGNIDADAHS
+3344 RPGFTIGNIDSDAQS

-3408 RQSTPLVVTVDTQT
+3408 RQSTPLIVTVDTQT

-3470 SATQGIEGVWGY
+3470 SAAQGIEGVWGY

-3615 TVDTQIAIDRIELV
+3615 TVDTQIAIDHIELV

-3709 TLNFTIDITLLTPT
+3709 TLNFTIDITLMTPT

-3850 DIHQVDSDVTRVMVK
+3850 DIRQVDSDVTRVMVK

-4301 NTKTSAELRIE
+4301 NTKTSAELKIE

-4531 TSVTT
+4531 TSVTK

-4554 INGVSYSVTAN
+4554 INGVSYPVTAN

-4833 TLIGS
+4833 TLVGN
-4838 TLPNTIVSIYVDG
+4838 TLPNAIVSIYVDG

-4968 GNYELTFKVEDV
+4968 GNYVLTFKVEDV

-5034 TLTIRNP
+5034 TLTIRSP

-5073 SEDKAGNSQQKEILI
+5073 SEDKAGNSQQKDILI

-5411 FGEMNQSVQIFIDG
+5411 SGEMNQSVQIFIDG

-5580 THIKVF
+5580 THIQVF

-5597 KTEWWS
+5597 KTDWWS
-5603 NSDLITM
+5603 NSSTITM
-5610 RGTGE
+5610 RGMGE

-5636 TGRWELSTDKL
+5636 NGQWELSTDQL
-5647 PEGTYDIS
+5647 PEGKYDITLS
-5655 LVIED
+5655 IED
-5660 SAGNRWEDVR
+5660 NAGNRKEEVH

-5707 ITDSE
+5707 ITDSN

-5752 VPLDI
+5752 VSLDI

-5868 EDNGASDS
+5868 EDNGVSDS

-5906 GVTDIYQATQGAD
+5906 GVTDTYQATQGAD

-5931 GNYTLSVTVVD
+5931 GTYTLSVTVVD

-5999 EPSAAEESVVKV
+5999 VPSAAEESVVKE

-6107 IVNAMNVR
+6107 IVNAMNAR

>member
-11 ADQNSVIDLSS
+11 ADQYSVIDLSS

-429 TIAPE
+429 TIPPE

-1026 VSLSPDSDSGISD
+1026 VSLSPDSDSGIAD

-1105 IAGNKANSAIFDFT
+1105 IAGNKANSAVFDFT

-1537 IAGDNITNVK
+1537 IAGDNITSVK

-1626 IDRIELVNDSGIPG
+1626 IDRIELVNDSGIPD

-1702 ASDKAGNKTTQ
+1702 AT
-1713 KLDFTIDTILSEPTI
+1713 
-1728 TLDSADDS
+1728 
-1736 AAGDNI
+1736 
-1742 TNVKMPGFTLGNIDA
+1742 
-1757 DVTKV
+1757 
-1762 VVTVAHDGKNQQI
+1762 
-1775 ELIKNG
+1775 
-1781 GVWRFTPGA
+1781 
-1790 AWTDGDYTL
+1790 
-1799 TVKVEDKAGNTNYS
+1799 
-1813 APLTVTID
+1813 
-1821 TQTSIDRIELLND
+1821 
-1834 TGIVGDNLTNEAR
+1834 
-1847 PQFHITVPTDV
+1847 
-1858 NSVQLSLDGGI
+1858 
-1869 NWVNATLTSDG
+1869 
-1880 VWEYIWPTDLVENT
+1880 
-1894 YTLTVKATDVAGNT
+1894 
-1908 ATETLNFIIDTTLS
+1908 
-1922 TPTITLDSADDSGT
+1922 
-1936 ANDNKTNVKTPGFII
+1936 
-1951 GGIDSDVTQVVVQ
+1951 
-1964 VMRDGHSEEVELTQT
+1964 
-1979 NGQWRFVP
+1979 
-1987 GSAWTDGDYTL
+1987 
-1998 TVTVKD
+1998 
-2004 EAGNIRHSAPLT
+2004 
-2016 VTIDTQITIDH
+2016 
-2027 IELVND
+2027 
-2033 SGIPD
+2033 
-2038 DNLTN
+2038 
-2043 NVRPHFQVTVP
+2043 
-2054 TDVNVVRLSI
+2054 
-2064 DGGKTWFNA
+2064 
-2073 TQSATPGVWD
+2073 
-2083 YTWLADVGEGKHTL
+2083 
-2097 TVEATDKAGNK
+2097 
-2108 TTQQLDFI
+2108 
-2116 IDTLLSEPTI
+2116 
-2126 VLDNTDDSGTKGDH
+2126 
-2140 LTNVNKPTFLLGNID
+2140 
-2155 ADARYVTV
+2155 
-2163 EVQHG
+2163 
-2168 GTKEVLTATKDA
+2168 
-2180 TGNWSVTPTGTWADG
+2180 
-2195 DYTLTV
+2195 
-2201 RVEDEAGNEKHSA
+2201 
-2214 SLTVTVDTQITI
+2214 
-2226 DVIELVN
+2226 
-2233 DNGIPGDNMTNDAH
+2233 
-2247 PQFRVTVPGDVN
+2247 
-2259 EVSLSIDGGVTWV
+2259 
-2272 KATQSATPGVWN
+2272 
-2284 YTWPGTVPDGDYTL
+2284 
-2298 NVKATDNAGNTVT
+2298 
-2311 ETLHFTIDTTLST
+2311 
-2324 PVIVLDSADDSGV
+2324 
-2337 HGDNMTNH
+2337 
-2345 TQPTFALQH
+2345 
-2354 IDDDAV
+2354 
-2360 RVTVS
+2360 
-2365 VEHGGVT
+2365 
-2372 TTFDATK
+2372 
-2379 DAGGWTFTP
+2379 
-2388 TGAWADGDYTLSV
+2388 
-2401 SVEDKAGN
+2401 
-2409 TSHSAS
+2409 
-2415 LTVTVD
+2415 
-2421 TQIAINN
+2421 
-2428 IELVNDSGIPDD
+2428 
-2440 NLTNNVRP
+2440 
-2448 HFQVTVPTDV
+2448 
-2458 NVVRLSI
+2458 
-2465 DGGKTWFNAT
+2465 
-2475 QSATPGV
+2475 
-2482 WDYIWPDD
+2482 
-2490 VADGGYTLTVE
+2490 
-2501 ATDEAGNKATQTL
+2501 
-2514 DFTIDTTL
+2514 
-2522 SVPTLS
+2522 
-2528 LDSADDSGIAGD
+2528 
-2540 NITNVKTPG
+2540 
-2549 FTLNNIDTDV
+2549 
-2559 SRVIVEVMHNGI
+2559 
-2571 KQEVPL
+2571 
-2577 VQTGGQWRFAPTSD
+2577 
-2591 WADGDYILTVKVEDR
+2591 
-2606 AGNVKQSAPLTVTVD
+2606 
-2621 THIAIDRIELVN
+2621 
-2633 DSGIPGDNLTNEA
+2633 
-2646 RPHFQVTVPADVNGV
+2646 
-2661 RLSIDGGKTW
+2661 
-2671 FDATQSATS
+2671 
-2680 GVWDY
+2680 
-2685 TWLTNVANGPH
+2685 
-2696 TLMVEASDKAGN
+2696 DKAGN

-3170 EVLTATKGAT
+3170 EVLTATKDATGNWSVTPTGTWADGDYTLTVRVEDDAGNVKYSASLTVTVDTQITIDVIELVNDSGTRGDNLTNDANPHFRITVPGDVNEVSLSIDGGVTWVKAMQSATPGVWNYTWPKTVADGDYTLTVKATDNAGNTVTRTLDFTIDTTLSTPVIVLDSADDSGVHGDNMTNHTQPTFALQHIDDDAVRVTVSVEHGGVTTTFDATKDAGGWTFTPTGAWADGDYTLSVSVEDKAGNTSHSASLTVTVDTQIAINNIELVNDSGIPNDNLTNNVRPHFQVTVPTDVNVVRLSIDGGKTWFNATQSATPGVWDYTWLADVGEGKHTLTVEATDKAGNQTTQKLDFIIDTLLSEPTIVLDSTDDSGTKGDNLTNANKPTFILGNIDADARYVTVEVQYGGTKEVLTATKGAT

-3320 STPTIAMDSRDDT
+3320 STPTITMDSRDDT

-3344 RPGFTIGNIDADAHS
+3344 RPGFTIGNIDSDAQS

-3408 RQSTPLVVTVDTQT
+3408 RQSTPLIVTVDTQT

-3470 SATQGIEGVWGY
+3470 SAAQGIEGVWGY

-3615 TVDTQIAIDRIELV
+3615 TVDTQIAIDHIELV

-3709 TLNFTIDITLLTPT
+3709 TLNFTIDITLMTPT

-3850 DIHQVDSDVTRVMVK
+3850 DIRQVDSDVTRVMVK

-3874 EAAVFTNGQWRFT
+3874 EAAVFTNGQWRFA

-4554 INGVSYSVTAN
+4554 INGVSYPVTAN

-5267 TEVSKDYS
+5267 TEVSKNYS

-5566 AGNVNQEKYSIWVD
+5566 GGNVNQEKYSIWVD

-5999 EPSAAEESVVKV
+5999 VPSAAEESVVKE

-6049 IMFEG
+6049 VMFEG

-6080 MDVKFIDKDNDFL
+6080 MDVKFIDKDDDFL

-6107 IVNAMNVR
+6107 IVNAMNAR

>member
-42 PRGSV
+42 PHGSV

-539 TTNDSGI
+539 TTDDSGI

-600 GINNLTFTVEDVAGN
+600 GVNNLTFTVEDVAGN

-627 IAPVP
+627 VAPVP
-632 PTVSLEDYVVLP
+632 PTVSLEDFVVLP

-1026 VSLSPDSDSGISD
+1026 VSLSPDSDSGIAD

-1105 IAGNKANSAIFDFT
+1105 IAGNKANSAVFDFT

-1385 TFTPPTSWADGDYTL
+1385 SFTPTGAWADGDYTL

-1434 DSGIPDDNLTNNVR
+1434 DSGIPNDNLTNNVR
-1448 PHFQV
+1448 PYFQV

-1480 PGVWDYIWPDD
+1480 PGAWDYIWPDD

-1505 EAGNKAT
+1505 KAGNKTT
-1512 QTLDFT
+1512 QELDFT

-1537 IAGDNITNVK
+1537 IAGDNITSVK

-1626 IDRIELVNDSGIPG
+1626 IDRIELVNDSGIPD

-1702 ASDKAGNKTTQ
+1702 ATDKAGNKTTQ
-1713 KLDFTIDTILSEPTI
+1713 KLDFIIDTLLSEPTI

-2016 VTIDTQITIDH
+2016 VTIDTQI
-2027 IELVND
+2027 
-2033 SGIPD
+2033 
-2038 DNLTN
+2038 
-2043 NVRPHFQVTVP
+2043 
-2054 TDVNVVRLSI
+2054 
-2064 DGGKTWFNA
+2064 A
-2073 TQSATPGVWD
+2073 
-2083 YTWLADVGEGKHTL
+2083 
-2097 TVEATDKAGNK
+2097 
-2108 TTQQLDFI
+2108 
-2116 IDTLLSEPTI
+2116 
-2126 VLDNTDDSGTKGDH
+2126 
-2140 LTNVNKPTFLLGNID
+2140 
-2155 ADARYVTV
+2155 
-2163 EVQHG
+2163 
-2168 GTKEVLTATKDA
+2168 
-2180 TGNWSVTPTGTWADG
+2180 
-2195 DYTLTV
+2195 
-2201 RVEDEAGNEKHSA
+2201 
-2214 SLTVTVDTQITI
+2214 
-2226 DVIELVN
+2226 
-2233 DNGIPGDNMTNDAH
+2233 
-2247 PQFRVTVPGDVN
+2247 
-2259 EVSLSIDGGVTWV
+2259 
-2272 KATQSATPGVWN
+2272 
-2284 YTWPGTVPDGDYTL
+2284 
-2298 NVKATDNAGNTVT
+2298 
-2311 ETLHFTIDTTLST
+2311 
-2324 PVIVLDSADDSGV
+2324 
-2337 HGDNMTNH
+2337 
-2345 TQPTFALQH
+2345 
-2354 IDDDAV
+2354 
-2360 RVTVS
+2360 
-2365 VEHGGVT
+2365 
-2372 TTFDATK
+2372 
-2379 DAGGWTFTP
+2379 
-2388 TGAWADGDYTLSV
+2388 
-2401 SVEDKAGN
+2401 
-2409 TSHSAS
+2409 
-2415 LTVTVD
+2415 
-2421 TQIAINN
+2421 
-2428 IELVNDSGIPDD
+2428 
-2440 NLTNNVRP
+2440 
-2448 HFQVTVPTDV
+2448 
-2458 NVVRLSI
+2458 
-2465 DGGKTWFNAT
+2465 
-2475 QSATPGV
+2475 
-2482 WDYIWPDD
+2482 
-2490 VADGGYTLTVE
+2490 
-2501 ATDEAGNKATQTL
+2501 
-2514 DFTIDTTL
+2514 
-2522 SVPTLS
+2522 
-2528 LDSADDSGIAGD
+2528 
-2540 NITNVKTPG
+2540 
-2549 FTLNNIDTDV
+2549 
-2559 SRVIVEVMHNGI
+2559 
-2571 KQEVPL
+2571 
-2577 VQTGGQWRFAPTSD
+2577 
-2591 WADGDYILTVKVEDR
+2591 
-2606 AGNVKQSAPLTVTVD
+2606 
-2621 THIAIDRIELVN
+2621 
-2633 DSGIPGDNLTNEA
+2633 
-2646 RPHFQVTVPADVNGV
+2646 
-2661 RLSIDGGKTW
+2661 
-2671 FDATQSATS
+2671 
-2680 GVWDY
+2680 
-2685 TWLTNVANGPH
+2685 
-2696 TLMVEASDKAGN
+2696 
-2708 KTTQKLDFT
+2708 
-2717 IDTILSEPTITLDS
+2717 
-2731 ADDSAAGDNITNVKM
+2731 
-2746 PGFTLGNIDADVTK
+2746 
-2760 VVVTVAHDGKNQQI
+2760 
-2774 ELIKNGGV
+2774 
-2782 WRFTP
+2782 
-2787 GAAWTDGDYT
+2787 
-2797 LTVKVEDK
+2797 
-2805 AGNTNYS
+2805 
-2812 APLTVTIDTQTSI
+2812 
-2825 DRIELLNDTGI
+2825 
-2836 VGDNLTN
+2836 
-2843 EARPQFHITVPT
+2843 
-2855 DVNSV
+2855 
-2860 QLSLDGGINWV
+2860 
-2871 NATLTS
+2871 
-2877 DGVWEYIWPT
+2877 
-2887 DLVENTYTLTVK
+2887 
-2899 ATDVA
+2899 
-2904 GNTATETLNF
+2904 
-2914 IIDTTLSTP
+2914 
-2923 TITLDSA
+2923 
-2930 DDSGTANDNKTNV
+2930 
-2943 KTPGFIIGGIDSDVT
+2943 
-2958 QVVVQVMR
+2958 
-2966 DGHSEEVE
+2966 
-2974 LTQTNGQWRFVPGSA
+2974 
-2989 WTDGDYTLTVTV
+2989 
-3001 KDEAGNIRHSAPL
+3001 
-3014 TVTIDTQIT
+3014 

-3155 DARYVTVEVQHGGTK
+3155 DARYVTVEVQHGGTKEVLTATKDATGNWSVTPTGTWADGDYTLTVRVEDDAGNVKYSASLMVTVDTQITIDVIELVNDSGTRGDNLTNDANPHFRITVPGDVNEVSLSIDGGVTWVKAMQSATPGVWNYTWPKTVADGDYTLTVKATDNAGNTVTRTLDFTIDTTLSTPVIVLDSADDSGVHGDNMTNRTQPTFALQQIDDDAVRVTVSVEHGGVTTTFDATKDAGGWTFTPTGAWADGDYTLSVSVEDKAGNTSHSASLTVTVDTQIAINNIELVNDSGIPDDNLTNNVRPHFQVTVPTDVNVVRLSIDGGKTWFNATQSATPGVWDYTWLADVGEGKHTLTVEATDKAGNQTTQKLDFIIDTMLSEPTIVLDSTDDSGTKGDNLTNANKPTFILGNIDADARYVTVEVQYGGTK

-3320 STPTIAMDSRDDT
+3320 STPTITMDSRDDT

-3344 RPGFTIGNIDADAHS
+3344 RPGFTIGNIDSDAQS

-3408 RQSTPLVVTVDTQT
+3408 RQSTPLIVTVDTQT
-3422 SITDITLVNDH
+3422 SITDITLANDH

-3470 SATQGIEGVWGY
+3470 SAAQGIEGVWGY

-3709 TLNFTIDITLLTPT
+3709 TLNFTIDITLMTPT

-3850 DIHQVDSDVTRVMVK
+3850 DIRQVDSDVTRVMVK

-4301 NTKTSAELRIE
+4301 NTKTSAELKIE

-4531 TSVTT
+4531 TSVTK

-4554 INGVSYSVTAN
+4554 INGVSYPVTAN

-4833 TLIGS
+4833 TLVGN

-5411 FGEMNQSVQIFIDG
+5411 SGEMNQSVQIFIDG

-5472 TIDTFNTTPVAID
+5472 TIDTLNTTPVAID

-5580 THIKVF
+5580 THIQVF

-5597 KTEWWS
+5597 KTDWWS
-5603 NSDLITM
+5603 NSSTITM
-5610 RGTGE
+5610 RGMGE

-5636 TGRWELSTDKL
+5636 NGQWELSTDQL
-5647 PEGTYDIS
+5647 PEGKYDITLS
-5655 LVIED
+5655 IED
-5660 SAGNRWEDVR
+5660 NAGNRKEEVH

-5707 ITDSE
+5707 ITDSN

-5776 DNITR
+5776 DDITR

-5931 GNYTLSVTVVD
+5931 GTYTLSVTVVD

-5966 SQHDDASDD
+5966 SQHNDASDD

-5999 EPSAAEESVVKV
+5999 VPSVAEESVVKE

-6049 IMFEG
+6049 VMFEG

-6107 IVNAMNVR
+6107 IVNAMNAR

>member
-42 PRGSV
+42 PHGSV

-429 TIAPE
+429 TIPPE

-449 NDNITNSTLPTFI
+449 NDNVTNSTLPTFI

-539 TTNDSGI
+539 TTDDSGI

-600 GINNLTFTVEDVAGN
+600 GVNNLTFTVEDVAGN

-627 IAPVP
+627 VAPVP
-632 PTVSLEDYVVLP
+632 PTVSLEDFVVLP

-694 FLQGAYD
+694 FLQGTYD

-1026 VSLSPDSDSGISD
+1026 VSLSPDSDSGIAD

-1066 AMSDTQIGVATQQP
+1066 AASDTQIGVATQQP

-1105 IAGNKANSAIFDFT
+1105 IAGNKANSAVFDFT

-1342 MTNSTQPTFA
+1342 MTNRTQPTFA

-1434 DSGIPDDNLTNNVR
+1434 DSGIPNDNLTNNVR

-1480 PGVWDYIWPDD
+1480 TGVWDYIWPDD

-1537 IAGDNITNVK
+1537 IAGDNITSVK

-1626 IDRIELVNDSGIPG
+1626 IDRIELVNDSGIPD

-1702 ASDKAGNKTTQ
+1702 ATDKAGNKTTQ
-1713 KLDFTIDTILSEPTI
+1713 KLDFIIDTLLSEPTI

-2016 VTIDTQITIDH
+2016 VTIDTQI
-2027 IELVND
+2027 
-2033 SGIPD
+2033 
-2038 DNLTN
+2038 
-2043 NVRPHFQVTVP
+2043 
-2054 TDVNVVRLSI
+2054 
-2064 DGGKTWFNA
+2064 A
-2073 TQSATPGVWD
+2073 
-2083 YTWLADVGEGKHTL
+2083 
-2097 TVEATDKAGNK
+2097 
-2108 TTQQLDFI
+2108 
-2116 IDTLLSEPTI
+2116 
-2126 VLDNTDDSGTKGDH
+2126 
-2140 LTNVNKPTFLLGNID
+2140 
-2155 ADARYVTV
+2155 
-2163 EVQHG
+2163 
-2168 GTKEVLTATKDA
+2168 
-2180 TGNWSVTPTGTWADG
+2180 
-2195 DYTLTV
+2195 
-2201 RVEDEAGNEKHSA
+2201 
-2214 SLTVTVDTQITI
+2214 
-2226 DVIELVN
+2226 
-2233 DNGIPGDNMTNDAH
+2233 
-2247 PQFRVTVPGDVN
+2247 
-2259 EVSLSIDGGVTWV
+2259 
-2272 KATQSATPGVWN
+2272 
-2284 YTWPGTVPDGDYTL
+2284 
-2298 NVKATDNAGNTVT
+2298 
-2311 ETLHFTIDTTLST
+2311 
-2324 PVIVLDSADDSGV
+2324 
-2337 HGDNMTNH
+2337 
-2345 TQPTFALQH
+2345 
-2354 IDDDAV
+2354 
-2360 RVTVS
+2360 
-2365 VEHGGVT
+2365 
-2372 TTFDATK
+2372 
-2379 DAGGWTFTP
+2379 
-2388 TGAWADGDYTLSV
+2388 
-2401 SVEDKAGN
+2401 
-2409 TSHSAS
+2409 
-2415 LTVTVD
+2415 
-2421 TQIAINN
+2421 
-2428 IELVNDSGIPDD
+2428 
-2440 NLTNNVRP
+2440 
-2448 HFQVTVPTDV
+2448 
-2458 NVVRLSI
+2458 
-2465 DGGKTWFNAT
+2465 
-2475 QSATPGV
+2475 
-2482 WDYIWPDD
+2482 
-2490 VADGGYTLTVE
+2490 
-2501 ATDEAGNKATQTL
+2501 
-2514 DFTIDTTL
+2514 
-2522 SVPTLS
+2522 
-2528 LDSADDSGIAGD
+2528 
-2540 NITNVKTPG
+2540 
-2549 FTLNNIDTDV
+2549 
-2559 SRVIVEVMHNGI
+2559 
-2571 KQEVPL
+2571 
-2577 VQTGGQWRFAPTSD
+2577 
-2591 WADGDYILTVKVEDR
+2591 
-2606 AGNVKQSAPLTVTVD
+2606 
-2621 THIAIDRIELVN
+2621 
-2633 DSGIPGDNLTNEA
+2633 
-2646 RPHFQVTVPADVNGV
+2646 
-2661 RLSIDGGKTW
+2661 
-2671 FDATQSATS
+2671 
-2680 GVWDY
+2680 
-2685 TWLTNVANGPH
+2685 
-2696 TLMVEASDKAGN
+2696 
-2708 KTTQKLDFT
+2708 
-2717 IDTILSEPTITLDS
+2717 
-2731 ADDSAAGDNITNVKM
+2731 
-2746 PGFTLGNIDADVTK
+2746 
-2760 VVVTVAHDGKNQQI
+2760 
-2774 ELIKNGGV
+2774 
-2782 WRFTP
+2782 
-2787 GAAWTDGDYT
+2787 
-2797 LTVKVEDK
+2797 
-2805 AGNTNYS
+2805 
-2812 APLTVTIDTQTSI
+2812 
-2825 DRIELLNDTGI
+2825 
-2836 VGDNLTN
+2836 
-2843 EARPQFHITVPT
+2843 
-2855 DVNSV
+2855 
-2860 QLSLDGGINWV
+2860 
-2871 NATLTS
+2871 
-2877 DGVWEYIWPT
+2877 
-2887 DLVENTYTLTVK
+2887 
-2899 ATDVA
+2899 
-2904 GNTATETLNF
+2904 
-2914 IIDTTLSTP
+2914 
-2923 TITLDSA
+2923 
-2930 DDSGTANDNKTNV
+2930 
-2943 KTPGFIIGGIDSDVT
+2943 
-2958 QVVVQVMR
+2958 
-2966 DGHSEEVE
+2966 
-2974 LTQTNGQWRFVPGSA
+2974 
-2989 WTDGDYTLTVTV
+2989 
-3001 KDEAGNIRHSAPL
+3001 
-3014 TVTIDTQIT
+3014 

-3170 EVLTATKGAT
+3170 EVLTATKDATGNWSVTPTGTWADGDYTLTVRVEDDAGNVKYSASLTVTVDTQITIDVIELVNDSGTRGDNLTNDANPHFRITVPGDVNEVSLSIDGGVTWVKAMQSATPGVWNYTWPKTVADGDYTLTVKATDNAGNTVTRTLDFTIDTTLSTPVIVLDSADDSGVQGDNMTNRTQPTFALQQIDDDAVRVTVSVEHGGVTTTFDATKDAGGWTFTPTGAWADGDYTLSVSVEDKAGNTSHSASLTVTVDTQIAINNIELVNDSGIPDDNLTNNVRPHFQVTVPTDVNVVRLSIDGGKTWFNATQSATPGVWDYTWLADVGEGKHTLTVEATDKAGNQTTQKLDFIIDTLLSEPTIVLDSTDDSGTKGDNLTNANKPTFILGNIDADARYVTVEVQHGGTKEVLTATKGAT

-3273 TQGTAGIWDYT
+3273 TQGTAGTWDYT

-3401 TDNAGNV
+3401 QDNAGNV
-3408 RQSTPLVVTVDTQT
+3408 RQSTPLIVTVDTQT

-3470 SATQGIEGVWGY
+3470 SAAQGIEGVWGY

-3615 TVDTQIAIDRIELV
+3615 TVDTQIAIDHIELV

-3709 TLNFTIDITLLTPT
+3709 TLNFTIDITLMTPT

-4101 KAGNTATSKPLPVVI
+4101 KAGNTATSKSLPVVI

-4181 NVGSALPDGQ
+4181 NVGSALPDGK

-4301 NTKTSAELRIE
+4301 NTKTSAELQIE

-4531 TSVTT
+4531 TSVTK

-4554 INGVSYSVTAN
+4554 INGVSYPVTAN

-4615 EPASDTGN
+4615 EPASDTGS

-4660 LKQTITVGA
+4660 LKHTITVGA

-4717 LSDPSIDDQH
+4717 LSDPSIDDQY
-4727 EATSLRPEFKGFAE
+4727 EATSLRPEFKGLAE

-4833 TLIGS
+4833 TLVGN
-4838 TLPNTIVSIYVDG
+4838 TLPNAIVSIYVDG

-4968 GNYELTFKVEDV
+4968 GNYVLTFKVEDV

-5073 SEDKAGNSQQKEILI
+5073 SEDKAGNSQQKDILI

-5303 NHNKPVLVGT
+5303 SHNKPVLVGT

-5383 NPAMVAGSDNGI
+5383 NPVMMAGSDNGI

-5404 TRPTFSI
+5404 TRPAFSI
-5411 FGEMNQSVQIFIDG
+5411 YGEMNQSVQIFIDG

-5472 TIDTFNTTPVAID
+5472 TIDTLNTTPVAID

-5528 GLNVGEVWVNE
+5528 GLNVGEVWVND

-5580 THIKVF
+5580 THIQVF

-5597 KTEWWS
+5597 KTDWWS
-5603 NSDLITM
+5603 NSSTITM
-5610 RGTGE
+5610 RGMGE

-5636 TGRWELSTDKL
+5636 NGQWELSTDQL
-5647 PEGTYDIS
+5647 PEGKYDITLS
-5655 LVIED
+5655 IED
-5660 SAGNRWEDVR
+5660 NAGNRKEEVH

-5707 ITDSE
+5707 ITDSN

-5757 MKEVPVIS
+5757 MKETPVIS

-5781 DKQPTFIIG
+5781 DNQPTFIIG

-5868 EDNGASDS
+5868 EGNGASDS
-5876 DNVTNHTQPKFTL
+5876 DNVTNHNHTQPKFTL

-5931 GNYTLSVTVVD
+5931 GTYTLSVTVVD
-5942 RAGNSQQSAS
+5942 RAGNSLQSAS
-5952 LAVTVDST
+5952 LEVTVDST

-5975 ATATAVTPPESET
+5975 ATPTAVTPPESET

-5999 EPSAAEESVVKV
+5999 VPSAAEESVVKE

-6049 IMFEG
+6049 VMFEG

-6080 MDVKFIDKDNDFL
+6080 MDVKFLDKDDDFL

-6107 IVNAMNVR
+6107 IVNAMNAR
-6115 GKTEDDINDSPS
+6115 GKTEDDINDPPS

>member
-176 KDNLAQQSDASQQNT
+176 KDNLAQQSDASQQNI

-1026 VSLSPDSDSGISD
+1026 VSLSPDSDSGIAD

-1066 AMSDTQIGVATQQP
+1066 AASDTQIGVATQQP

-1105 IAGNKANSAIFDFT
+1105 IAGNKANSAVFDFT

-1360 VRVTVS
+1360 VCVTVS

-1385 TFTPPTSWADGDYTL
+1385 SFTPTGAWADGDYTL

-1480 PGVWDYIWPDD
+1480 PGAWDYIWPDD

-1505 EAGNKAT
+1505 KAGNKTT
-1512 QTLDFT
+1512 QELDFT

-1626 IDRIELVNDSGIPG
+1626 IDRIELVNDSGIPD

-1702 ASDKAGNKTTQ
+1702 ATDKAGNKTTQ

-1790 AWTDGDYTL
+1790 AWTDGNYTL

-2016 VTIDTQITIDH
+2016 VTIDTQI
-2027 IELVND
+2027 
-2033 SGIPD
+2033 
-2038 DNLTN
+2038 
-2043 NVRPHFQVTVP
+2043 
-2054 TDVNVVRLSI
+2054 
-2064 DGGKTWFNA
+2064 A
-2073 TQSATPGVWD
+2073 
-2083 YTWLADVGEGKHTL
+2083 
-2097 TVEATDKAGNK
+2097 
-2108 TTQQLDFI
+2108 
-2116 IDTLLSEPTI
+2116 
-2126 VLDNTDDSGTKGDH
+2126 
-2140 LTNVNKPTFLLGNID
+2140 
-2155 ADARYVTV
+2155 
-2163 EVQHG
+2163 
-2168 GTKEVLTATKDA
+2168 
-2180 TGNWSVTPTGTWADG
+2180 
-2195 DYTLTV
+2195 
-2201 RVEDEAGNEKHSA
+2201 
-2214 SLTVTVDTQITI
+2214 
-2226 DVIELVN
+2226 
-2233 DNGIPGDNMTNDAH
+2233 
-2247 PQFRVTVPGDVN
+2247 
-2259 EVSLSIDGGVTWV
+2259 
-2272 KATQSATPGVWN
+2272 
-2284 YTWPGTVPDGDYTL
+2284 
-2298 NVKATDNAGNTVT
+2298 
-2311 ETLHFTIDTTLST
+2311 
-2324 PVIVLDSADDSGV
+2324 
-2337 HGDNMTNH
+2337 
-2345 TQPTFALQH
+2345 
-2354 IDDDAV
+2354 
-2360 RVTVS
+2360 
-2365 VEHGGVT
+2365 
-2372 TTFDATK
+2372 
-2379 DAGGWTFTP
+2379 
-2388 TGAWADGDYTLSV
+2388 
-2401 SVEDKAGN
+2401 
-2409 TSHSAS
+2409 
-2415 LTVTVD
+2415 
-2421 TQIAINN
+2421 
-2428 IELVNDSGIPDD
+2428 
-2440 NLTNNVRP
+2440 
-2448 HFQVTVPTDV
+2448 
-2458 NVVRLSI
+2458 
-2465 DGGKTWFNAT
+2465 
-2475 QSATPGV
+2475 
-2482 WDYIWPDD
+2482 
-2490 VADGGYTLTVE
+2490 
-2501 ATDEAGNKATQTL
+2501 
-2514 DFTIDTTL
+2514 
-2522 SVPTLS
+2522 
-2528 LDSADDSGIAGD
+2528 
-2540 NITNVKTPG
+2540 
-2549 FTLNNIDTDV
+2549 
-2559 SRVIVEVMHNGI
+2559 
-2571 KQEVPL
+2571 
-2577 VQTGGQWRFAPTSD
+2577 
-2591 WADGDYILTVKVEDR
+2591 
-2606 AGNVKQSAPLTVTVD
+2606 
-2621 THIAIDRIELVN
+2621 
-2633 DSGIPGDNLTNEA
+2633 
-2646 RPHFQVTVPADVNGV
+2646 
-2661 RLSIDGGKTW
+2661 
-2671 FDATQSATS
+2671 
-2680 GVWDY
+2680 
-2685 TWLTNVANGPH
+2685 
-2696 TLMVEASDKAGN
+2696 
-2708 KTTQKLDFT
+2708 
-2717 IDTILSEPTITLDS
+2717 
-2731 ADDSAAGDNITNVKM
+2731 
-2746 PGFTLGNIDADVTK
+2746 
-2760 VVVTVAHDGKNQQI
+2760 
-2774 ELIKNGGV
+2774 
-2782 WRFTP
+2782 
-2787 GAAWTDGDYT
+2787 
-2797 LTVKVEDK
+2797 
-2805 AGNTNYS
+2805 
-2812 APLTVTIDTQTSI
+2812 
-2825 DRIELLNDTGI
+2825 
-2836 VGDNLTN
+2836 
-2843 EARPQFHITVPT
+2843 
-2855 DVNSV
+2855 
-2860 QLSLDGGINWV
+2860 
-2871 NATLTS
+2871 
-2877 DGVWEYIWPT
+2877 
-2887 DLVENTYTLTVK
+2887 
-2899 ATDVA
+2899 
-2904 GNTATETLNF
+2904 
-2914 IIDTTLSTP
+2914 
-2923 TITLDSA
+2923 
-2930 DDSGTANDNKTNV
+2930 
-2943 KTPGFIIGGIDSDVT
+2943 
-2958 QVVVQVMR
+2958 
-2966 DGHSEEVE
+2966 
-2974 LTQTNGQWRFVPGSA
+2974 
-2989 WTDGDYTLTVTV
+2989 
-3001 KDEAGNIRHSAPL
+3001 
-3014 TVTIDTQIT
+3014 

-3170 EVLTATKGAT
+3170 EVLTATKDATGNWSVTPTGTWADGDYTLTVRVEDEAGNEKHSASLTVTVDTQITIDAIELVNDNGIPGDNMTNDAHPQFRVTVPGDVNEVSLSIDGGVTWVKATQSATPGVWNYTWPGTVPDGDYTLNVKATDNAGNTVTETLHFTIDTTLSVPVIVLNSADDTGVQGDNMTNSTQPTFALQHIDDDAVRVTVSVEHGGVTTTFDATKGVGGWSFTPTGAWADGDYTLSVSVEDKAGNTSHSASLTVTVDTQIAINNIELVNDSGIPDDNLTNNVRPHFQVKVPTDVNEVRLSIDGGKTWFNATQSATPGVWDYTWLADVGEGKHTLTVEATDKAGNQTTQKLDFIIDTMLSEPTIVLDSTDDSGTKGDNLTNANKPTFILGNIDADARYVTVEVQYGGTKEVLTATKGAT

-3187 TGTWADGDYTLT
+3187 TGTWADGDYMLT

-3320 STPTIAMDSRDDT
+3320 STPTITMDSRDDT

-3344 RPGFTIGNIDADAHS
+3344 RPGFTIGNIDSDAQS

-3408 RQSTPLVVTVDTQT
+3408 RQSTPLIVTVDTQT

-3470 SATQGIEGVWGY
+3470 SAAQGIEGVWGY

-3615 TVDTQIAIDRIELV
+3615 TVDTQIAIDHIELV

-3709 TLNFTIDITLLTPT
+3709 TLNFTIDITLMTPT

-3850 DIHQVDSDVTRVMVK
+3850 DIRQVDSDVTRVMVK

-4301 NTKTSAELRIE
+4301 NTKTSAELKIE

-4531 TSVTT
+4531 TSVTK

-4554 INGVSYSVTAN
+4554 INGVSYPVTAN

-4833 TLIGS
+4833 TLVGN
-4838 TLPNTIVSIYVDG
+4838 TLPNAIVSIYVDG

-4968 GNYELTFKVEDV
+4968 GNYVLTFKVEDV

-5034 TLTIRNP
+5034 TLTIRSP

-5073 SEDKAGNSQQKEILI
+5073 SEDKAGNSQQKDILI

-5411 FGEMNQSVQIFIDG
+5411 SGEMNQSVQIFIDG

-5528 GLNVGEVWVNE
+5528 GLNVGEVWVND

-5580 THIKVF
+5580 THIQVF

-5597 KTEWWS
+5597 KTDWWS
-5603 NSDLITM
+5603 NSSTITM
-5610 RGTGE
+5610 RGMGE

-5636 TGRWELSTDKL
+5636 NGQWELSTDQL
-5647 PEGTYDIS
+5647 PEGKYDITLS
-5655 LVIED
+5655 IED
-5660 SAGNRWEDVR
+5660 NAGNRKEEVH

-5707 ITDSE
+5707 ITDSN

-5999 EPSAAEESVVKV
+5999 VPSAAEESVVKE

-6107 IVNAMNVR
+6107 IVNAMNAR

>member
-155 VQNSSKQI
+155 VQNSSKQM
-163 EEMLQNFLADNVA
+163 EEMLQEFLADNVA

-429 TIAPE
+429 TIPPE

-539 TTNDSGI
+539 TTDDSGI

-627 IAPVP
+627 IAPLP

-959 VKLYIDGALIAEV
+959 VKLYVDGALIAEV

-1026 VSLSPDSDSGISD
+1026 VSLSPDSDSGIAD

-1105 IAGNKANSAIFDFT
+1105 IAGNKANSAVFDFT

-1183 GSWLFI
+1183 GSWLFT

-1212 NYSAPLTVVID
+1212 SYSAPLTVVID

-1325 PVIVLDSADDTG
+1325 PVIVLNSADDTG
-1337 IQGDN
+1337 VQGDN
-1342 MTNSTQPTFA
+1342 MTNRTQPTFA

-1385 TFTPPTSWADGDYTL
+1385 TFTPTASWTDGDYTL

-1466 DGGKTWFNATQSAT
+1466 DGGKTWVTAAQKAA
-1480 PGVWDYIWPDD
+1480 GVWEYIWPDD
-1491 VADGGYTLTVEATD
+1491 VTDGSHTLTVEATD

-1626 IDRIELVNDSGIPG
+1626 IDRIELVNDSGIPD

-2016 VTIDTQITIDH
+2016 VTIDTQIAIDH

-2033 SGIPD
+2033 SGIPN

-2108 TTQQLDFI
+2108 TTQKLDFI

-2126 VLDNTDDSGTKGDH
+2126 VLDSTDDSGTKGDN
-2140 LTNVNKPTFLLGNID
+2140 LTNANKPTFLLGNID

-2311 ETLHFTIDTTLST
+2311 ETLHFTIDTTLSV
-2324 PVIVLDSADDSGV
+2324 PVIVLNSADDTGV
-2337 HGDNMTNH
+2337 QGDNMTNS

-2379 DAGGWTFTP
+2379 GTGGWSFTP

-2482 WDYIWPDD
+2482 WDY
-2490 VADGGYTLTVE
+2490 
-2501 ATDEAGNKATQTL
+2501 
-2514 DFTIDTTL
+2514 
-2522 SVPTLS
+2522 
-2528 LDSADDSGIAGD
+2528 
-2540 NITNVKTPG
+2540 
-2549 FTLNNIDTDV
+2549 
-2559 SRVIVEVMHNGI
+2559 
-2571 KQEVPL
+2571 
-2577 VQTGGQWRFAPTSD
+2577 
-2591 WADGDYILTVKVEDR
+2591 
-2606 AGNVKQSAPLTVTVD
+2606 
-2621 THIAIDRIELVN
+2621 
-2633 DSGIPGDNLTNEA
+2633 
-2646 RPHFQVTVPADVNGV
+2646 
-2661 RLSIDGGKTW
+2661 
-2671 FDATQSATS
+2671 
-2680 GVWDY
+2680 
-2685 TWLTNVANGPH
+2685 
-2696 TLMVEASDKAGN
+2696 
-2708 KTTQKLDFT
+2708 
-2717 IDTILSEPTITLDS
+2717 
-2731 ADDSAAGDNITNVKM
+2731 
-2746 PGFTLGNIDADVTK
+2746 
-2760 VVVTVAHDGKNQQI
+2760 
-2774 ELIKNGGV
+2774 
-2782 WRFTP
+2782 
-2787 GAAWTDGDYT
+2787 
-2797 LTVKVEDK
+2797 
-2805 AGNTNYS
+2805 
-2812 APLTVTIDTQTSI
+2812 
-2825 DRIELLNDTGI
+2825 
-2836 VGDNLTN
+2836 
-2843 EARPQFHITVPT
+2843 
-2855 DVNSV
+2855 
-2860 QLSLDGGINWV
+2860 
-2871 NATLTS
+2871 
-2877 DGVWEYIWPT
+2877 
-2887 DLVENTYTLTVK
+2887 
-2899 ATDVA
+2899 
-2904 GNTATETLNF
+2904 
-2914 IIDTTLSTP
+2914 
-2923 TITLDSA
+2923 
-2930 DDSGTANDNKTNV
+2930 
-2943 KTPGFIIGGIDSDVT
+2943 
-2958 QVVVQVMR
+2958 
-2966 DGHSEEVE
+2966 
-2974 LTQTNGQWRFVPGSA
+2974 
-2989 WTDGDYTLTVTV
+2989 
-3001 KDEAGNIRHSAPL
+3001 
-3014 TVTIDTQIT
+3014 
-3023 IDHIELVNDS
+3023 
-3033 GIPDDNLT
+3033 
-3041 NNVRPHFQVTVPTDV
+3041 
-3056 NVVRLSIDGGK
+3056 
-3067 TWFNATQSATPG
+3067 
-3079 VWDYTWL
+3079 TWL

-3105 NKTTQQLDFII
+3105 NQTTQQLDFII
-3116 DTLLSEPTIVLDNT
+3116 DTLLSEPTIVLDST

-3135 KGDNLTNV
+3135 KGDNLTNA
-3143 NKPTFLLGNIDA
+3143 NKPTFILGNIDA

-3273 TQGTAGIWDYT
+3273 TQGTAGTWDYT

-3401 TDNAGNV
+3401 QDNAGNV

-3470 SATQGIEGVWGY
+3470 SAAQGIEGVWGY

-3615 TVDTQIAIDRIELV
+3615 TVDTQIAIDHIELV

-3694 LTVEVTDGAGNKMTE
+3694 LIVEVTDGAGNKMTG
-3709 TLNFTIDITLLTPT
+3709 TLDFTIDITLLTPT

-3735 KNDNLTSVTQPVF
+3735 KNDNLTSVTQPIF

-3850 DIHQVDSDVTRVMVK
+3850 DIRQVDSDVTRVMVK

-3905 LAGNVKESAPFEVR
+3905 LAGNVKESAPLEVR

-4024 TIALD
+4024 TIVLD

-4069 DYNATK
+4069 DYNAIK

-4554 INGVSYSVTAN
+4554 INGVSYPVTAN

-4833 TLIGS
+4833 TLVGN
-4838 TLPNTIVSIYVDG
+4838 TLPNAIVSIYVDG

-4968 GNYELTFKVEDV
+4968 GNYVLTFKVEDV

-5034 TLTIRNP
+5034 TLTIRSP

-5073 SEDKAGNSQQKEILI
+5073 SEDKAGNSQQKDILI

-5411 FGEMNQSVQIFIDG
+5411 SGEMNQSVQIFIDG

-5580 THIKVF
+5580 THIQVF

-5597 KTEWWS
+5597 KTDWWS
-5603 NSDLITM
+5603 NSSTITM
-5610 RGTGE
+5610 RGMGE

-5636 TGRWELSTDKL
+5636 NGQWELSTDQL
-5647 PEGTYDIS
+5647 PEGKYDITLS
-5655 LVIED
+5655 IED
-5660 SAGNRWEDVR
+5660 NAGNRKEEVH

-5707 ITDSE
+5707 ITDSN

-5752 VPLDI
+5752 VSLDI

-5868 EDNGASDS
+5868 EDNGVSDS

-5906 GVTDIYQATQGAD
+5906 GVTDTYQATQGAD

-5931 GNYTLSVTVVD
+5931 GTYTLSVTVVD

-5999 EPSAAEESVVKV
+5999 VPSAAEESVVKE

-6107 IVNAMNVR
+6107 IVNAMNAR

>member
-1 MGNKSIQKFF
+1 M
-11 ADQNSVIDLSS
+11 
-22 LGNAKG
+22 
-28 AKVSLSGPDMNITT
+28 
-42 PRGSV
+42 
-47 IIVNGALYSSIKG
+47 
-60 NNLAVKFKD
+60 
-69 KTITGAKILGS
+69 
-80 VDLKDIQL
+80 
-88 ERIDSSLVDSAQVE
+88 
-102 KKGNG
+102 
-107 KRRNKK
+107 
-113 EEEELKKQLDDAEN
+113 
-127 AKKEADKAKEEAE
+127 
-140 KAKEAAEKALNEAFE
+140 
-155 VQNSSKQI
+155 
-163 EEMLQNFLADNVA
+163 
-176 KDNLAQQSDASQQNT
+176 
-191 QAKATQASKQNDAEK
+191 
-206 VLPQP
+206 
-211 INKNTSTGK
+211 NKNTSTGK

-897 VTVKVEDIAGNTA
+897 VTVKVKVEDIAGNTA

-2126 VLDNTDDSGTKGDH
+2126 VLDSTDDSGTKGDH

-2428 IELVNDSGIPDD
+2428 
-2440 NLTNNVRP
+2440 
-2448 HFQVTVPTDV
+2448 
-2458 NVVRLSI
+2458 
-2465 DGGKTWFNAT
+2465 
-2475 QSATPGV
+2475 
-2482 WDYIWPDD
+2482 
-2490 VADGGYTLTVE
+2490 
-2501 ATDEAGNKATQTL
+2501 
-2514 DFTIDTTL
+2514 
-2522 SVPTLS
+2522 
-2528 LDSADDSGIAGD
+2528 
-2540 NITNVKTPG
+2540 
-2549 FTLNNIDTDV
+2549 
-2559 SRVIVEVMHNGI
+2559 
-2571 KQEVPL
+2571 
-2577 VQTGGQWRFAPTSD
+2577 
-2591 WADGDYILTVKVEDR
+2591 
-2606 AGNVKQSAPLTVTVD
+2606 
-2621 THIAIDRIELVN
+2621 
-2633 DSGIPGDNLTNEA
+2633 
-2646 RPHFQVTVPADVNGV
+2646 
-2661 RLSIDGGKTW
+2661 
-2671 FDATQSATS
+2671 
-2680 GVWDY
+2680 
-2685 TWLTNVANGPH
+2685 
-2696 TLMVEASDKAGN
+2696 
-2708 KTTQKLDFT
+2708 
-2717 IDTILSEPTITLDS
+2717 
-2731 ADDSAAGDNITNVKM
+2731 
-2746 PGFTLGNIDADVTK
+2746 
-2760 VVVTVAHDGKNQQI
+2760 
-2774 ELIKNGGV
+2774 
-2782 WRFTP
+2782 
-2787 GAAWTDGDYT
+2787 
-2797 LTVKVEDK
+2797 
-2805 AGNTNYS
+2805 
-2812 APLTVTIDTQTSI
+2812 
-2825 DRIELLNDTGI
+2825 
-2836 VGDNLTN
+2836 
-2843 EARPQFHITVPT
+2843 
-2855 DVNSV
+2855 
-2860 QLSLDGGINWV
+2860 
-2871 NATLTS
+2871 
-2877 DGVWEYIWPT
+2877 
-2887 DLVENTYTLTVK
+2887 
-2899 ATDVA
+2899 
-2904 GNTATETLNF
+2904 
-2914 IIDTTLSTP
+2914 
-2923 TITLDSA
+2923 
-2930 DDSGTANDNKTNV
+2930 
-2943 KTPGFIIGGIDSDVT
+2943 
-2958 QVVVQVMR
+2958 
-2966 DGHSEEVE
+2966 
-2974 LTQTNGQWRFVPGSA
+2974 
-2989 WTDGDYTLTVTV
+2989 
-3001 KDEAGNIRHSAPL
+3001 
-3014 TVTIDTQIT
+3014 
-3023 IDHIELVNDS
+3023 IELVNDS

-4554 INGVSYSVTAN
+4554 INGVSYPVTAN

>member
-429 TIAPE
+429 TIPPE

-1026 VSLSPDSDSGISD
+1026 VSLSPDSDSGIAD

-1066 AMSDTQIGVATQQP
+1066 AASDTQIGVATQQP

-1105 IAGNKANSAIFDFT
+1105 IAGNKANSAVFDFT

-1385 TFTPPTSWADGDYTL
+1385 SFTPTGAWADGDYTL

-1480 PGVWDYIWPDD
+1480 PGAWDYIWPDD

-1505 EAGNKAT
+1505 KAGNKTT
-1512 QTLDFT
+1512 QELDFT

-1626 IDRIELVNDSGIPG
+1626 IDRIELVNDSGIPD

-1702 ASDKAGNKTTQ
+1702 ATDKAGNKTTQ

-1790 AWTDGDYTL
+1790 AWTDGNYTL

-2016 VTIDTQITIDH
+2016 VTIDTQI
-2027 IELVND
+2027 
-2033 SGIPD
+2033 
-2038 DNLTN
+2038 
-2043 NVRPHFQVTVP
+2043 
-2054 TDVNVVRLSI
+2054 
-2064 DGGKTWFNA
+2064 A
-2073 TQSATPGVWD
+2073 
-2083 YTWLADVGEGKHTL
+2083 
-2097 TVEATDKAGNK
+2097 
-2108 TTQQLDFI
+2108 
-2116 IDTLLSEPTI
+2116 
-2126 VLDNTDDSGTKGDH
+2126 
-2140 LTNVNKPTFLLGNID
+2140 
-2155 ADARYVTV
+2155 
-2163 EVQHG
+2163 
-2168 GTKEVLTATKDA
+2168 
-2180 TGNWSVTPTGTWADG
+2180 
-2195 DYTLTV
+2195 
-2201 RVEDEAGNEKHSA
+2201 
-2214 SLTVTVDTQITI
+2214 
-2226 DVIELVN
+2226 
-2233 DNGIPGDNMTNDAH
+2233 
-2247 PQFRVTVPGDVN
+2247 
-2259 EVSLSIDGGVTWV
+2259 
-2272 KATQSATPGVWN
+2272 
-2284 YTWPGTVPDGDYTL
+2284 
-2298 NVKATDNAGNTVT
+2298 
-2311 ETLHFTIDTTLST
+2311 
-2324 PVIVLDSADDSGV
+2324 
-2337 HGDNMTNH
+2337 
-2345 TQPTFALQH
+2345 
-2354 IDDDAV
+2354 
-2360 RVTVS
+2360 
-2365 VEHGGVT
+2365 
-2372 TTFDATK
+2372 
-2379 DAGGWTFTP
+2379 
-2388 TGAWADGDYTLSV
+2388 
-2401 SVEDKAGN
+2401 
-2409 TSHSAS
+2409 
-2415 LTVTVD
+2415 
-2421 TQIAINN
+2421 
-2428 IELVNDSGIPDD
+2428 
-2440 NLTNNVRP
+2440 
-2448 HFQVTVPTDV
+2448 
-2458 NVVRLSI
+2458 
-2465 DGGKTWFNAT
+2465 
-2475 QSATPGV
+2475 
-2482 WDYIWPDD
+2482 
-2490 VADGGYTLTVE
+2490 
-2501 ATDEAGNKATQTL
+2501 
-2514 DFTIDTTL
+2514 
-2522 SVPTLS
+2522 
-2528 LDSADDSGIAGD
+2528 
-2540 NITNVKTPG
+2540 
-2549 FTLNNIDTDV
+2549 
-2559 SRVIVEVMHNGI
+2559 
-2571 KQEVPL
+2571 
-2577 VQTGGQWRFAPTSD
+2577 
-2591 WADGDYILTVKVEDR
+2591 
-2606 AGNVKQSAPLTVTVD
+2606 
-2621 THIAIDRIELVN
+2621 
-2633 DSGIPGDNLTNEA
+2633 
-2646 RPHFQVTVPADVNGV
+2646 
-2661 RLSIDGGKTW
+2661 
-2671 FDATQSATS
+2671 
-2680 GVWDY
+2680 
-2685 TWLTNVANGPH
+2685 
-2696 TLMVEASDKAGN
+2696 
-2708 KTTQKLDFT
+2708 
-2717 IDTILSEPTITLDS
+2717 
-2731 ADDSAAGDNITNVKM
+2731 
-2746 PGFTLGNIDADVTK
+2746 
-2760 VVVTVAHDGKNQQI
+2760 
-2774 ELIKNGGV
+2774 
-2782 WRFTP
+2782 
-2787 GAAWTDGDYT
+2787 
-2797 LTVKVEDK
+2797 
-2805 AGNTNYS
+2805 
-2812 APLTVTIDTQTSI
+2812 
-2825 DRIELLNDTGI
+2825 
-2836 VGDNLTN
+2836 
-2843 EARPQFHITVPT
+2843 
-2855 DVNSV
+2855 
-2860 QLSLDGGINWV
+2860 
-2871 NATLTS
+2871 
-2877 DGVWEYIWPT
+2877 
-2887 DLVENTYTLTVK
+2887 
-2899 ATDVA
+2899 
-2904 GNTATETLNF
+2904 
-2914 IIDTTLSTP
+2914 
-2923 TITLDSA
+2923 
-2930 DDSGTANDNKTNV
+2930 
-2943 KTPGFIIGGIDSDVT
+2943 
-2958 QVVVQVMR
+2958 
-2966 DGHSEEVE
+2966 
-2974 LTQTNGQWRFVPGSA
+2974 
-2989 WTDGDYTLTVTV
+2989 
-3001 KDEAGNIRHSAPL
+3001 
-3014 TVTIDTQIT
+3014 

-3170 EVLTATKGAT
+3170 EVLTATKDATGNWSVTPTGTWADGDYTLTVRVEDEAGNEKHSASLTVTVDTQITIDAIELVNDNGIPGDNMTNDAHPQFRVTVPGDVNEVSLSIDGGVTWVKATQSATPGVWNYTWPGTVPDGDYTLNVKATDNAGNTVTETLHFTIDTTLSVPVIVLNSADDTGVQGDNMTNSTQPTFALQHIDDDAVRVTVSVEHGGVTTTFDATKGVGGWSFTPTGAWADGDYTLSVSVEDKAGNTSHSASLTVTVDTQIAINNIELVNDSGIPDDNLTNNVRPHFQVKVPTDVNEVRLSIDGGKTWFNATQSATPGVWDYTWLADVGEGKHTLTVEATDKAGNQTTQKLDFIIDTMLSEPTIVLDSTDDSGTKGDNLTNANKPTFILGNIDADARYVTVEVQYGGTKEVLTATKGAT

-3187 TGTWADGDYTLT
+3187 TGTWADGDYMLT

-3320 STPTIAMDSRDDT
+3320 STPTITMDSRDDT

-3344 RPGFTIGNIDADAHS
+3344 RPGFTIGNIDSDAQS

-3408 RQSTPLVVTVDTQT
+3408 RQSTPLIVTVDTQT

-3470 SATQGIEGVWGY
+3470 SAAQGIEGVWGY

-3615 TVDTQIAIDRIELV
+3615 TVDTQIAIDHIELV

-3709 TLNFTIDITLLTPT
+3709 TLNFTIDITLMTPT

-3850 DIHQVDSDVTRVMVK
+3850 DIRQVDSDVTRVMVK

-4301 NTKTSAELRIE
+4301 NTKTSAELKIE

-4531 TSVTT
+4531 TSVTK

-4554 INGVSYSVTAN
+4554 INGVSYPVTAN

-4833 TLIGS
+4833 TLVGN
-4838 TLPNTIVSIYVDG
+4838 TLPNAIVSIYVDG

-4968 GNYELTFKVEDV
+4968 GNYVLTFKVEDV

-4999 PLTVV
+4999 LLTVV

-5034 TLTIRNP
+5034 TLTIRSP

-5073 SEDKAGNSQQKEILI
+5073 SEDKAGNSQQKDILI

-5411 FGEMNQSVQIFIDG
+5411 SGEMNQSVQIFIDG

-5580 THIKVF
+5580 THIQVF

-5597 KTEWWS
+5597 KTDWWS
-5603 NSDLITM
+5603 NSSTITM
-5610 RGTGE
+5610 RGMGE

-5636 TGRWELSTDKL
+5636 NGQWELSTDQL
-5647 PEGTYDIS
+5647 PEGKYDITLS
-5655 LVIED
+5655 IED
-5660 SAGNRWEDVR
+5660 NAGNRKEEVH

-5707 ITDSE
+5707 ITDSN

-5931 GNYTLSVTVVD
+5931 GTYTLSVTVVD

-5999 EPSAAEESVVKV
+5999 VPSAAEESVVKE

-6049 IMFEG
+6049 VMFEG

-6080 MDVKFIDKDNDFL
+6080 MDVKFIDKDDDFL

-6107 IVNAMNVR
+6107 IVNAMNAR

>member
-429 TIAPE
+429 TIPPE

-600 GINNLTFTVEDVAGN
+600 GVNNLTFTVEDVAGN

-627 IAPVP
+627 VAPVP
-632 PTVSLEDYVVLP
+632 PTVSLEDFVVLP

-664 STILL
+664 SIILL

-1026 VSLSPDSDSGISD
+1026 VSLSPDSDSGVSD

-1066 AMSDTQIGVATQQP
+1066 AASDTQIGVATQQP

-1105 IAGNKANSAIFDFT
+1105 IAGNKANSAVFDFT

-1385 TFTPPTSWADGDYTL
+1385 SFTPTGAWADGDYTL

-1434 DSGIPDDNLTNNVR
+1434 DSGIPNDNLTNNVR

-1480 PGVWDYIWPDD
+1480 PGAWDYIWPDD

-1505 EAGNKAT
+1505 KAGNKTT
-1512 QTLDFT
+1512 QELDFT

-1702 ASDKAGNKTTQ
+1702 ATDKAGNKTTQ

-2016 VTIDTQITIDH
+2016 VT
-2027 IELVND
+2027 
-2033 SGIPD
+2033 
-2038 DNLTN
+2038 
-2043 NVRPHFQVTVP
+2043 
-2054 TDVNVVRLSI
+2054 
-2064 DGGKTWFNA
+2064 
-2073 TQSATPGVWD
+2073 
-2083 YTWLADVGEGKHTL
+2083 
-2097 TVEATDKAGNK
+2097 
-2108 TTQQLDFI
+2108 
-2116 IDTLLSEPTI
+2116 
-2126 VLDNTDDSGTKGDH
+2126 
-2140 LTNVNKPTFLLGNID
+2140 
-2155 ADARYVTV
+2155 
-2163 EVQHG
+2163 
-2168 GTKEVLTATKDA
+2168 
-2180 TGNWSVTPTGTWADG
+2180 
-2195 DYTLTV
+2195 
-2201 RVEDEAGNEKHSA
+2201 
-2214 SLTVTVDTQITI
+2214 VDTQITI
-2226 DVIELVN
+2226 DAIELVN

-2311 ETLHFTIDTTLST
+2311 ETLHFTIDTTLSV
-2324 PVIVLDSADDSGV
+2324 PVIVLNSADDTGV
-2337 HGDNMTNH
+2337 QGDNMTNR

-2379 DAGGWTFTP
+2379 GTGGWSFTP

-2482 WDYIWPDD
+2482 WDY
-2490 VADGGYTLTVE
+2490 
-2501 ATDEAGNKATQTL
+2501 
-2514 DFTIDTTL
+2514 
-2522 SVPTLS
+2522 
-2528 LDSADDSGIAGD
+2528 
-2540 NITNVKTPG
+2540 
-2549 FTLNNIDTDV
+2549 
-2559 SRVIVEVMHNGI
+2559 
-2571 KQEVPL
+2571 
-2577 VQTGGQWRFAPTSD
+2577 
-2591 WADGDYILTVKVEDR
+2591 
-2606 AGNVKQSAPLTVTVD
+2606 
-2621 THIAIDRIELVN
+2621 
-2633 DSGIPGDNLTNEA
+2633 
-2646 RPHFQVTVPADVNGV
+2646 
-2661 RLSIDGGKTW
+2661 
-2671 FDATQSATS
+2671 
-2680 GVWDY
+2680 
-2685 TWLTNVANGPH
+2685 
-2696 TLMVEASDKAGN
+2696 
-2708 KTTQKLDFT
+2708 
-2717 IDTILSEPTITLDS
+2717 
-2731 ADDSAAGDNITNVKM
+2731 
-2746 PGFTLGNIDADVTK
+2746 
-2760 VVVTVAHDGKNQQI
+2760 
-2774 ELIKNGGV
+2774 
-2782 WRFTP
+2782 
-2787 GAAWTDGDYT
+2787 
-2797 LTVKVEDK
+2797 
-2805 AGNTNYS
+2805 
-2812 APLTVTIDTQTSI
+2812 
-2825 DRIELLNDTGI
+2825 
-2836 VGDNLTN
+2836 
-2843 EARPQFHITVPT
+2843 
-2855 DVNSV
+2855 
-2860 QLSLDGGINWV
+2860 
-2871 NATLTS
+2871 
-2877 DGVWEYIWPT
+2877 
-2887 DLVENTYTLTVK
+2887 
-2899 ATDVA
+2899 
-2904 GNTATETLNF
+2904 
-2914 IIDTTLSTP
+2914 
-2923 TITLDSA
+2923 
-2930 DDSGTANDNKTNV
+2930 
-2943 KTPGFIIGGIDSDVT
+2943 
-2958 QVVVQVMR
+2958 
-2966 DGHSEEVE
+2966 
-2974 LTQTNGQWRFVPGSA
+2974 
-2989 WTDGDYTLTVTV
+2989 
-3001 KDEAGNIRHSAPL
+3001 
-3014 TVTIDTQIT
+3014 
-3023 IDHIELVNDS
+3023 
-3033 GIPDDNLT
+3033 
-3041 NNVRPHFQVTVPTDV
+3041 
-3056 NVVRLSIDGGK
+3056 
-3067 TWFNATQSATPG
+3067 
-3079 VWDYTWL
+3079 TWL

-3105 NKTTQQLDFII
+3105 NQTTQKLDFII
-3116 DTLLSEPTIVLDNT
+3116 DTMLSEPTIVLDST

-3135 KGDNLTNV
+3135 KGDNLTNA
-3143 NKPTFLLGNIDA
+3143 NKPTFILGNIDA
-3155 DARYVTVEVQHGGTK
+3155 DARYVTVEVQYGGTK

-3187 TGTWADGDYTLT
+3187 TGTWADGDYMLT

-3320 STPTIAMDSRDDT
+3320 STPTITMDSRDDT

-3344 RPGFTIGNIDADAHS
+3344 RPGFTIGNIDSDAQS

-3408 RQSTPLVVTVDTQT
+3408 RQSTPLIVTVDTQT

-3470 SATQGIEGVWGY
+3470 SAAQGIEGVWGY

-3615 TVDTQIAIDRIELV
+3615 TVDTQIAIDHIELV

-3709 TLNFTIDITLLTPT
+3709 TLNFTIDITLMTPT

-3850 DIHQVDSDVTRVMVK
+3850 DIRQVDSDVTRVMVK

-4301 NTKTSAELRIE
+4301 NTKTSAELKIE

-4531 TSVTT
+4531 TSVTK

-4554 INGVSYSVTAN
+4554 INGVSYPVTAN

-4615 EPASDTGN
+4615 EPASDTGS

-4717 LSDPSIDDQH
+4717 LSDPSIDDQY
-4727 EATSLRPEFKGFAE
+4727 EATSLRPEFKGLAE

-4833 TLIGS
+4833 TLIGN
-4838 TLPNTIVSIYVDG
+4838 TLPNAIVSIYVDG

-5041 QGVVIATLV
+5041 QGGVIATLV

-5248 LQDDGTFNIHFS
+5248 LQDDGKFNIHFS

-5303 NHNKPVLVGT
+5303 SHNKPVLVGT

-5383 NPAMVAGSDNGI
+5383 NPVMIAGSDNGI

-5404 TRPTFSI
+5404 TRPAFSI

-5472 TIDTFNTTPVAID
+5472 TIDTLNTTPVAID

-5528 GLNVGEVWVNE
+5528 GLNVGEVWVND

-5580 THIKVF
+5580 THIQVF

-5597 KTEWWS
+5597 KTDWWS
-5603 NSDLITM
+5603 NSSTITM
-5610 RGTGE
+5610 RGMGE

-5636 TGRWELSTDKL
+5636 NGQWELSTDQL
-5647 PEGTYDIS
+5647 PEGKYDITLS
-5655 LVIED
+5655 IED
-5660 SAGNRWEDVR
+5660 NAGNRKEEVH

-5707 ITDSE
+5707 ITDSN

-5757 MKEVPVIS
+5757 MKETPVIS

-5770 DSGTVG
+5770 DSGTAG

-5781 DKQPTFIIG
+5781 DNQPTFIIG

-5876 DNVTNHTQPKFTL
+5876 DNVTNHNHTQPKFTL

-5906 GVTDIYQATQGAD
+5906 GVTDTYQATQGAD

-5966 SQHDDASDD
+5966 SQHNDASDD
-5975 ATATAVTPPESET
+5975 ATAIAVTPPESET

-5999 EPSAAEESVVKV
+5999 VPSVAEESVVKE

-6049 IMFEG
+6049 VMFEG

-6060 ITNQKAIFEV
+6060 IINQKAIFEV

-6080 MDVKFIDKDNDFL
+6080 MDVKYLDKDDDFL

-6107 IVNAMNVR
+6107 IVNAMNAR

>member
-2126 VLDNTDDSGTKGDH
+2126 VLDSTDDSGTKGDH

-2428 IELVNDSGIPDD
+2428 
-2440 NLTNNVRP
+2440 
-2448 HFQVTVPTDV
+2448 
-2458 NVVRLSI
+2458 
-2465 DGGKTWFNAT
+2465 
-2475 QSATPGV
+2475 
-2482 WDYIWPDD
+2482 
-2490 VADGGYTLTVE
+2490 
-2501 ATDEAGNKATQTL
+2501 
-2514 DFTIDTTL
+2514 
-2522 SVPTLS
+2522 
-2528 LDSADDSGIAGD
+2528 
-2540 NITNVKTPG
+2540 
-2549 FTLNNIDTDV
+2549 
-2559 SRVIVEVMHNGI
+2559 
-2571 KQEVPL
+2571 
-2577 VQTGGQWRFAPTSD
+2577 
-2591 WADGDYILTVKVEDR
+2591 
-2606 AGNVKQSAPLTVTVD
+2606 
-2621 THIAIDRIELVN
+2621 
-2633 DSGIPGDNLTNEA
+2633 
-2646 RPHFQVTVPADVNGV
+2646 
-2661 RLSIDGGKTW
+2661 
-2671 FDATQSATS
+2671 
-2680 GVWDY
+2680 
-2685 TWLTNVANGPH
+2685 
-2696 TLMVEASDKAGN
+2696 
-2708 KTTQKLDFT
+2708 
-2717 IDTILSEPTITLDS
+2717 
-2731 ADDSAAGDNITNVKM
+2731 
-2746 PGFTLGNIDADVTK
+2746 
-2760 VVVTVAHDGKNQQI
+2760 
-2774 ELIKNGGV
+2774 
-2782 WRFTP
+2782 
-2787 GAAWTDGDYT
+2787 
-2797 LTVKVEDK
+2797 
-2805 AGNTNYS
+2805 
-2812 APLTVTIDTQTSI
+2812 
-2825 DRIELLNDTGI
+2825 
-2836 VGDNLTN
+2836 
-2843 EARPQFHITVPT
+2843 
-2855 DVNSV
+2855 
-2860 QLSLDGGINWV
+2860 
-2871 NATLTS
+2871 
-2877 DGVWEYIWPT
+2877 
-2887 DLVENTYTLTVK
+2887 
-2899 ATDVA
+2899 
-2904 GNTATETLNF
+2904 
-2914 IIDTTLSTP
+2914 
-2923 TITLDSA
+2923 
-2930 DDSGTANDNKTNV
+2930 
-2943 KTPGFIIGGIDSDVT
+2943 
-2958 QVVVQVMR
+2958 
-2966 DGHSEEVE
+2966 
-2974 LTQTNGQWRFVPGSA
+2974 
-2989 WTDGDYTLTVTV
+2989 
-3001 KDEAGNIRHSAPL
+3001 
-3014 TVTIDTQIT
+3014 
-3023 IDHIELVNDS
+3023 IELVNDS

-4069 DYNATK
+4069 DYNSTK

-4554 INGVSYSVTAN
+4554 INGVSYPVTAN

>member
-42 PRGSV
+42 PHGSV

-449 NDNITNSTLPTFI
+449 NDSITNSTLPTFI

-1026 VSLSPDSDSGISD
+1026 VSLSPDSDSGIAD

-1066 AMSDTQIGVATQQP
+1066 AASDTQIGVATQQP

-1105 IAGNKANSAIFDFT
+1105 IAGNKANSAVFDFT

-1337 IQGDN
+1337 VQGDN

-1385 TFTPPTSWADGDYTL
+1385 SFTPTGAWADGDYTL

-1434 DSGIPDDNLTNNVR
+1434 DSGIPNDNLTNNVR

-1480 PGVWDYIWPDD
+1480 PGAWDYIWPDD

-1505 EAGNKAT
+1505 KAGNKTT

-1713 KLDFTIDTILSEPTI
+1713 KLDFIIDTMLSEPTI

-2016 VTIDTQITIDH
+2016 VTIDTQIAIDH

-2033 SGIPD
+2033 SGIP
-2038 DNLTN
+2038 N
-2043 NVRPHFQVTVP
+2043 
-2054 TDVNVVRLSI
+2054 
-2064 DGGKTWFNA
+2064 
-2073 TQSATPGVWD
+2073 
-2083 YTWLADVGEGKHTL
+2083 
-2097 TVEATDKAGNK
+2097 
-2108 TTQQLDFI
+2108 
-2116 IDTLLSEPTI
+2116 
-2126 VLDNTDDSGTKGDH
+2126 
-2140 LTNVNKPTFLLGNID
+2140 
-2155 ADARYVTV
+2155 
-2163 EVQHG
+2163 
-2168 GTKEVLTATKDA
+2168 
-2180 TGNWSVTPTGTWADG
+2180 
-2195 DYTLTV
+2195 
-2201 RVEDEAGNEKHSA
+2201 
-2214 SLTVTVDTQITI
+2214 
-2226 DVIELVN
+2226 
-2233 DNGIPGDNMTNDAH
+2233 
-2247 PQFRVTVPGDVN
+2247 
-2259 EVSLSIDGGVTWV
+2259 
-2272 KATQSATPGVWN
+2272 
-2284 YTWPGTVPDGDYTL
+2284 
-2298 NVKATDNAGNTVT
+2298 
-2311 ETLHFTIDTTLST
+2311 
-2324 PVIVLDSADDSGV
+2324 
-2337 HGDNMTNH
+2337 
-2345 TQPTFALQH
+2345 
-2354 IDDDAV
+2354 
-2360 RVTVS
+2360 
-2365 VEHGGVT
+2365 
-2372 TTFDATK
+2372 
-2379 DAGGWTFTP
+2379 
-2388 TGAWADGDYTLSV
+2388 
-2401 SVEDKAGN
+2401 
-2409 TSHSAS
+2409 
-2415 LTVTVD
+2415 
-2421 TQIAINN
+2421 
-2428 IELVNDSGIPDD
+2428 
-2440 NLTNNVRP
+2440 
-2448 HFQVTVPTDV
+2448 
-2458 NVVRLSI
+2458 
-2465 DGGKTWFNAT
+2465 
-2475 QSATPGV
+2475 
-2482 WDYIWPDD
+2482 
-2490 VADGGYTLTVE
+2490 
-2501 ATDEAGNKATQTL
+2501 
-2514 DFTIDTTL
+2514 
-2522 SVPTLS
+2522 
-2528 LDSADDSGIAGD
+2528 
-2540 NITNVKTPG
+2540 
-2549 FTLNNIDTDV
+2549 
-2559 SRVIVEVMHNGI
+2559 
-2571 KQEVPL
+2571 
-2577 VQTGGQWRFAPTSD
+2577 
-2591 WADGDYILTVKVEDR
+2591 
-2606 AGNVKQSAPLTVTVD
+2606 
-2621 THIAIDRIELVN
+2621 
-2633 DSGIPGDNLTNEA
+2633 DNLTNEA
-2646 RPHFQVTVPADVNGV
+2646 
-2661 RLSIDGGKTW
+2661 
-2671 FDATQSATS
+2671 
-2680 GVWDY
+2680 
-2685 TWLTNVANGPH
+2685 
-2696 TLMVEASDKAGN
+2696 
-2708 KTTQKLDFT
+2708 
-2717 IDTILSEPTITLDS
+2717 
-2731 ADDSAAGDNITNVKM
+2731 
-2746 PGFTLGNIDADVTK
+2746 
-2760 VVVTVAHDGKNQQI
+2760 
-2774 ELIKNGGV
+2774 
-2782 WRFTP
+2782 
-2787 GAAWTDGDYT
+2787 
-2797 LTVKVEDK
+2797 
-2805 AGNTNYS
+2805 
-2812 APLTVTIDTQTSI
+2812 
-2825 DRIELLNDTGI
+2825 
-2836 VGDNLTN
+2836 
-2843 EARPQFHITVPT
+2843 
-2855 DVNSV
+2855 
-2860 QLSLDGGINWV
+2860 
-2871 NATLTS
+2871 
-2877 DGVWEYIWPT
+2877 
-2887 DLVENTYTLTVK
+2887 
-2899 ATDVA
+2899 
-2904 GNTATETLNF
+2904 
-2914 IIDTTLSTP
+2914 
-2923 TITLDSA
+2923 
-2930 DDSGTANDNKTNV
+2930 
-2943 KTPGFIIGGIDSDVT
+2943 
-2958 QVVVQVMR
+2958 
-2966 DGHSEEVE
+2966 
-2974 LTQTNGQWRFVPGSA
+2974 
-2989 WTDGDYTLTVTV
+2989 
-3001 KDEAGNIRHSAPL
+3001 
-3014 TVTIDTQIT
+3014 
-3023 IDHIELVNDS
+3023 
-3033 GIPDDNLT
+3033 
-3041 NNVRPHFQVTVPTDV
+3041 RPHFQVTVPTDV

-3155 DARYVTVEVQHGGTK
+3155 DARYVTVEVQHGGTKEVLTATKDATGNWSVTPTGTWADGDYTLTVRVEDEAGNEKHSASLTVTVDTQITIDAIELVNDNGIPGDNMTNDAHPQFRVTVPGDVNEVSLSIDGGVTWVKATQSATPGVWNYTWPGTVPDGDYTLNVKATDNAGNTVTETLHFTIDTTLSTPVIVLDSADDTGIQGDNMTNRTQPTFNLQHIDDDAVRVTVSVEHGGVTTTFDATKGVGGWTFTPPTSWGAGDYTLSVSVEDKAGNTSHSASLTVTVDTQIAINNIELVNDSGIPDDNLTNNVRPHFQVKVPTDVNEVRLSIDGGKTWFNATQSATPGVWDYTWLADVGEGKHTLTVEATDKAGNQTTQKLDFIIDTMLSEPTIVLDSTDDSGTKGDNLTNANKPTFILGNIDADARYVTVEVQYGGTK

-3320 STPTIAMDSRDDT
+3320 STPTITMDSRDDT

-3408 RQSTPLVVTVDTQT
+3408 RQSTPLIVTVDTQT

-3470 SATQGIEGVWGY
+3470 SAAQGIEGVWGY

-3615 TVDTQIAIDRIELV
+3615 TVDTQIAIDHIELV

-3694 LTVEVTDGAGNKMTE
+3694 LIVEVTDGAGNKMTG
-3709 TLNFTIDITLLTPT
+3709 TLDFTIDITLLTPT

-3850 DIHQVDSDVTRVMVK
+3850 DIRQVDSDVTRVMVK

-4301 NTKTSAELRIE
+4301 NTKTSAELKIE

-4428 STDGITNITS
+4428 ATDGITNITS

-4531 TSVTT
+4531 TSVTK

-4554 INGVSYSVTAN
+4554 INGVSYPVTAN

-4884 NPRDNSELRSTAVDV
+4884 NPRDNSELRSTAVDL

-4968 GNYELTFKVEDV
+4968 GNYVLTFKVEDV

-5303 NHNKPVLVGT
+5303 SHNKPVLVGT

-5383 NPAMVAGSDNGI
+5383 NPVMMAGSDNGI

-5404 TRPTFSI
+5404 TRPAFSI
-5411 FGEMNQSVQIFIDG
+5411 YGEMNQSVQIFIDG

-5528 GLNVGEVWVNE
+5528 GLNVGEVWAND

-5546 VNPLYFTEGQLDITV
+5546 VNPLYFTEGQLDINV

-5580 THIKVF
+5580 THIQVF

-5597 KTEWWS
+5597 KTDWWS
-5603 NSDLITM
+5603 NSSTITM
-5610 RGTGE
+5610 RGMGE

-5636 TGRWELSTDKL
+5636 NGKWELSTDQL
-5647 PEGTYDIS
+5647 PEGKYDITLS
-5655 LVIED
+5655 IED
-5660 SAGNRWEDVR
+5660 NAGNRKEEVH

-5707 ITDSE
+5707 ITDSN

-5857 LTVPEIALAAG
+5857 LT
-5868 EDNGASDS
+5868 
-5876 DNVTNHTQPKFTL
+5876 
-5889 QHIDA
+5889 
-5894 DVTGVTVNVTHN
+5894 
-5906 GVTDIYQATQGAD
+5906 
-5919 GWTFTPPAAWND
+5919 
-5931 GNYTLSVTVVD
+5931 
-5942 RAGNSQQSAS
+5942 
-5952 LAVTVDST
+5952 
-5960 VTVTAD
+5960 
-5966 SQHDDASDD
+5966 
-5975 ATATAVTPPESET
+5975 
-5988 VNAESATHLRT
+5988 
-5999 EPSAAEESVVKV
+5999 
-6011 TAYSITLL
+6011 
-6019 NADSGDEI
+6019 
-6027 DRSISQTPS
+6027 
-6036 FEISV
+6036 
-6041 PENIVNVS
+6041 
-6049 IMFEG
+6049 
-6054 EEFTLP
+6054 
-6060 ITNQKAIFEV
+6060 
-6070 PLSLEDGEYT
+6070 
-6080 MDVKFIDKDNDFL
+6080 
-6093 IKEKTFSVDHSSAD
+6093 
-6107 IVNAMNVR
+6107 
-6115 GKTEDDINDSPS
+6115 
-6127 TSSVG
+6127 
-6132 HNNNGA
+6132 
-6138 IDVFAVNEVTLPVDN
+6138 
-6153 QEEHA
+6153 

>member
-240 KVTLALAAESNSGSK
+240 KVTLALATESNSGSK

-627 IAPVP
+627 VAPVP
-632 PTVSLEDYVVLP
+632 PTVSLEDFVVLP

-1026 VSLSPDSDSGISD
+1026 VSLSPDSDSGVSD

-1066 AMSDTQIGVATQQP
+1066 AASDTQIGVATQQP

-1105 IAGNKANSAIFDFT
+1105 IAGNKANSAVFYFT

-1212 NYSAPLTVVID
+1212 SYSAPLTVVID

-1385 TFTPPTSWADGDYTL
+1385 SFTPTGAWADGDYTL

-1434 DSGIPDDNLTNNVR
+1434 DSGIPNDNLTNNVR

-1480 PGVWDYIWPDD
+1480 PGAWDYIWPDD

-1505 EAGNKAT
+1505 KAGNKTT
-1512 QTLDFT
+1512 QELDFT

-2126 VLDNTDDSGTKGDH
+2126 VLDSTDDSGTKGDN

-2311 ETLHFTIDTTLST
+2311 ETLHFTIDTTLSV
-2324 PVIVLDSADDSGV
+2324 PVIVLNSADDTGV
-2337 HGDNMTNH
+2337 QGDNMTNS

-2379 DAGGWTFTP
+2379 GTGGWSFTP

-2448 HFQVTVPTDV
+2448 HFQVKVPMDV
-2458 NVVRLSI
+2458 N
-2465 DGGKTWFNAT
+2465 
-2475 QSATPGV
+2475 
-2482 WDYIWPDD
+2482 
-2490 VADGGYTLTVE
+2490 E
-2501 ATDEAGNKATQTL
+2501 
-2514 DFTIDTTL
+2514 
-2522 SVPTLS
+2522 
-2528 LDSADDSGIAGD
+2528 
-2540 NITNVKTPG
+2540 
-2549 FTLNNIDTDV
+2549 
-2559 SRVIVEVMHNGI
+2559 
-2571 KQEVPL
+2571 
-2577 VQTGGQWRFAPTSD
+2577 
-2591 WADGDYILTVKVEDR
+2591 
-2606 AGNVKQSAPLTVTVD
+2606 
-2621 THIAIDRIELVN
+2621 
-2633 DSGIPGDNLTNEA
+2633 
-2646 RPHFQVTVPADVNGV
+2646 
-2661 RLSIDGGKTW
+2661 
-2671 FDATQSATS
+2671 
-2680 GVWDY
+2680 
-2685 TWLTNVANGPH
+2685 
-2696 TLMVEASDKAGN
+2696 
-2708 KTTQKLDFT
+2708 
-2717 IDTILSEPTITLDS
+2717 
-2731 ADDSAAGDNITNVKM
+2731 
-2746 PGFTLGNIDADVTK
+2746 
-2760 VVVTVAHDGKNQQI
+2760 
-2774 ELIKNGGV
+2774 
-2782 WRFTP
+2782 
-2787 GAAWTDGDYT
+2787 
-2797 LTVKVEDK
+2797 
-2805 AGNTNYS
+2805 
-2812 APLTVTIDTQTSI
+2812 
-2825 DRIELLNDTGI
+2825 
-2836 VGDNLTN
+2836 
-2843 EARPQFHITVPT
+2843 
-2855 DVNSV
+2855 
-2860 QLSLDGGINWV
+2860 
-2871 NATLTS
+2871 
-2877 DGVWEYIWPT
+2877 
-2887 DLVENTYTLTVK
+2887 
-2899 ATDVA
+2899 
-2904 GNTATETLNF
+2904 
-2914 IIDTTLSTP
+2914 
-2923 TITLDSA
+2923 
-2930 DDSGTANDNKTNV
+2930 
-2943 KTPGFIIGGIDSDVT
+2943 
-2958 QVVVQVMR
+2958 
-2966 DGHSEEVE
+2966 
-2974 LTQTNGQWRFVPGSA
+2974 
-2989 WTDGDYTLTVTV
+2989 
-3001 KDEAGNIRHSAPL
+3001 
-3014 TVTIDTQIT
+3014 
-3023 IDHIELVNDS
+3023 
-3033 GIPDDNLT
+3033 
-3041 NNVRPHFQVTVPTDV
+3041 
-3056 NVVRLSIDGGK
+3056 VRLSIDGGK

-3105 NKTTQQLDFII
+3105 NQTTQKLDFII
-3116 DTLLSEPTIVLDNT
+3116 DTLLSEPTIVLDST

-3135 KGDNLTNV
+3135 KGDNLTNA
-3143 NKPTFLLGNIDA
+3143 NKPTFILGNIDA
-3155 DARYVTVEVQHGGTK
+3155 DARYVTVEVQYGGTK

-3320 STPTIAMDSRDDT
+3320 STPTITMDSRDDT

-3344 RPGFTIGNIDADAHS
+3344 RPGFTIGNIDSDAQS

-3408 RQSTPLVVTVDTQT
+3408 RQSTPLIVTVDTQT

-3470 SATQGIEGVWGY
+3470 SAAQGIEGVWGY

-3615 TVDTQIAIDRIELV
+3615 TVDTQIAIDHIELV

-3709 TLNFTIDITLLTPT
+3709 TLNFTIDITLMTPT

-3850 DIHQVDSDVTRVMVK
+3850 DIRQVDSDVTRVMVK

-4531 TSVTT
+4531 TSVTK

-4554 INGVSYSVTAN
+4554 INGVSYPVTAN

-4833 TLIGS
+4833 TLVGN
-4838 TLPNTIVSIYVDG
+4838 TLPNAIVSIYVDG

-4968 GNYELTFKVEDV
+4968 GNYVLTFKVEDV

-5150 NISYTMPANSAD
+5150 NISYTMPENSAD

-5303 NHNKPVLVGT
+5303 SHNKPVLVGT

-5383 NPAMVAGSDNGI
+5383 NPVMMAGSDNGI

-5404 TRPTFSI
+5404 TRPAFSI
-5411 FGEMNQSVQIFIDG
+5411 YGEMNQSVQIFIDG

-5472 TIDTFNTTPVAID
+5472 TIDTLNTTPVAID

-5528 GLNVGEVWVNE
+5528 GLNVGEVWVND

-5580 THIKVF
+5580 THIQVF

-5597 KTEWWS
+5597 KTDWWS
-5603 NSDLITM
+5603 NSSTITM
-5610 RGTGE
+5610 RGMGE

-5636 TGRWELSTDKL
+5636 NGQWELSTDQL
-5647 PEGTYDIS
+5647 PEGKYDITLS
-5655 LVIED
+5655 IED
-5660 SAGNRWEDVR
+5660 NAGNRKEEVH

-5707 ITDSE
+5707 ITDSN

-5752 VPLDI
+5752 VSLDI

-5868 EDNGASDS
+5868 EDNGVSDS

-5906 GVTDIYQATQGAD
+5906 GVTDTYQATQGAD

-5931 GNYTLSVTVVD
+5931 GTYTLSVTVVD

-5999 EPSAAEESVVKV
+5999 VPSAAEESVVKE

-6107 IVNAMNVR
+6107 IVNAMNAR

>member
-429 TIAPE
+429 TIPPE

-539 TTNDSGI
+539 TTDDSGI

-577 EEVIFKANDKGEWT
+577 EEVIFKANDQGEWT

-600 GINNLTFTVEDVAGN
+600 GVNNLTFTVEDVAGN

-627 IAPVP
+627 VAPVP
-632 PTVSLEDYVVLP
+632 PTVSLEDFVVLP

-1026 VSLSPDSDSGISD
+1026 VSLSPDSDSGIAD

-1066 AMSDTQIGVATQQP
+1066 AVSDTQIGVATQQP

-1105 IAGNKANSAIFDFT
+1105 IAGNKANSAVFDFT

-1385 TFTPPTSWADGDYTL
+1385 SFTPTGAWADGDYTL

-1434 DSGIPDDNLTNNVR
+1434 DSGIPNDNLTNNVR

-1480 PGVWDYIWPDD
+1480 PGAWDYIWPDD

-1505 EAGNKAT
+1505 KAGNKTT
-1512 QTLDFT
+1512 QELDFT

-1575 VPLVQTGGQWRFA
+1575 VPLVQAGGQWRFA

-1626 IDRIELVNDSGIPG
+1626 IDRIELVNDSGIPD

-2126 VLDNTDDSGTKGDH
+2126 VLDSTDDSGTKGDN

-2311 ETLHFTIDTTLST
+2311 ETLHFTIDTTLSV
-2324 PVIVLDSADDSGV
+2324 PVIVLNSADDTGV
-2337 HGDNMTNH
+2337 QGDNMTNS

-2379 DAGGWTFTP
+2379 GVGGWSFTP

-2448 HFQVTVPTDV
+2448 HFQVKVPTDV
-2458 NVVRLSI
+2458 N
-2465 DGGKTWFNAT
+2465 
-2475 QSATPGV
+2475 
-2482 WDYIWPDD
+2482 
-2490 VADGGYTLTVE
+2490 E
-2501 ATDEAGNKATQTL
+2501 
-2514 DFTIDTTL
+2514 
-2522 SVPTLS
+2522 
-2528 LDSADDSGIAGD
+2528 
-2540 NITNVKTPG
+2540 
-2549 FTLNNIDTDV
+2549 
-2559 SRVIVEVMHNGI
+2559 
-2571 KQEVPL
+2571 
-2577 VQTGGQWRFAPTSD
+2577 
-2591 WADGDYILTVKVEDR
+2591 
-2606 AGNVKQSAPLTVTVD
+2606 
-2621 THIAIDRIELVN
+2621 
-2633 DSGIPGDNLTNEA
+2633 
-2646 RPHFQVTVPADVNGV
+2646 
-2661 RLSIDGGKTW
+2661 
-2671 FDATQSATS
+2671 
-2680 GVWDY
+2680 
-2685 TWLTNVANGPH
+2685 
-2696 TLMVEASDKAGN
+2696 
-2708 KTTQKLDFT
+2708 
-2717 IDTILSEPTITLDS
+2717 
-2731 ADDSAAGDNITNVKM
+2731 
-2746 PGFTLGNIDADVTK
+2746 
-2760 VVVTVAHDGKNQQI
+2760 
-2774 ELIKNGGV
+2774 
-2782 WRFTP
+2782 
-2787 GAAWTDGDYT
+2787 
-2797 LTVKVEDK
+2797 
-2805 AGNTNYS
+2805 
-2812 APLTVTIDTQTSI
+2812 
-2825 DRIELLNDTGI
+2825 
-2836 VGDNLTN
+2836 
-2843 EARPQFHITVPT
+2843 
-2855 DVNSV
+2855 
-2860 QLSLDGGINWV
+2860 
-2871 NATLTS
+2871 
-2877 DGVWEYIWPT
+2877 
-2887 DLVENTYTLTVK
+2887 
-2899 ATDVA
+2899 
-2904 GNTATETLNF
+2904 
-2914 IIDTTLSTP
+2914 
-2923 TITLDSA
+2923 
-2930 DDSGTANDNKTNV
+2930 
-2943 KTPGFIIGGIDSDVT
+2943 
-2958 QVVVQVMR
+2958 
-2966 DGHSEEVE
+2966 
-2974 LTQTNGQWRFVPGSA
+2974 
-2989 WTDGDYTLTVTV
+2989 
-3001 KDEAGNIRHSAPL
+3001 
-3014 TVTIDTQIT
+3014 
-3023 IDHIELVNDS
+3023 
-3033 GIPDDNLT
+3033 
-3041 NNVRPHFQVTVPTDV
+3041 
-3056 NVVRLSIDGGK
+3056 VRLSIDGGK

-3105 NKTTQQLDFII
+3105 NQTTQKLDFII
-3116 DTLLSEPTIVLDNT
+3116 DTMLSEPTIVLDST

-3135 KGDNLTNV
+3135 KGDNLTNA
-3143 NKPTFLLGNIDA
+3143 NKPTFILGNIDA

-3187 TGTWADGDYTLT
+3187 TSTWADGDYTLT

-3273 TQGTAGIWDYT
+3273 TQGTAGTWDYT

-3374 LTQVG
+3374 LTQAG

-3401 TDNAGNV
+3401 QDNAGNV
-3408 RQSTPLVVTVDTQT
+3408 RQSTPLIVTVDTQT

-3470 SATQGIEGVWGY
+3470 SAAQGIEGVWGY

-3615 TVDTQIAIDRIELV
+3615 TVDTQIAIDHIELV

-3709 TLNFTIDITLLTPT
+3709 TLNFTIDITLMTPT

-3850 DIHQVDSDVTRVMVK
+3850 DIRQVDSDVTRVMVK

-4554 INGVSYSVTAN
+4554 INGVSYPVTAN

-4884 NPRDNSELRSTAVDV
+4884 NPRDNSELRSTAVDL

-5303 NHNKPVLVGT
+5303 SHNKPVLVGT

-5383 NPAMVAGSDNGI
+5383 NPVMIAGSDNGI

-5404 TRPTFSI
+5404 TRPAFSI

-5472 TIDTFNTTPVAID
+5472 TIDTLNTTPVAID

-5528 GLNVGEVWVNE
+5528 GLNVGEVWAND

-5546 VNPLYFTEGQLDITV
+5546 VNPLYFTEGQLDINV

-5580 THIKVF
+5580 THIQVF

-5597 KTEWWS
+5597 KTDWWS
-5603 NSDLITM
+5603 NSSTITM
-5610 RGTGE
+5610 RGMGE

-5636 TGRWELSTDKL
+5636 NGQWELSTDQL
-5647 PEGTYDIS
+5647 PEGKYDITLS
-5655 LVIED
+5655 IED
-5660 SAGNRWEDVR
+5660 NAGNRKEEVH

-5707 ITDSE
+5707 ITDSN

-5906 GVTDIYQATQGAD
+5906 GVTDTYQATQGAD

-5931 GNYTLSVTVVD
+5931 GTYTLSVTVVD

-5966 SQHDDASDD
+5966 SQHNDASDD

-5999 EPSAAEESVVKV
+5999 VPSVAEESVVKE

-6049 IMFEG
+6049 VMFEG

-6080 MDVKFIDKDNDFL
+6080 MDVKFIDKDDDFL

-6107 IVNAMNVR
+6107 IVNAMNAR

>member
-240 KVTLALAAESNSGSK
+240 KVTLALATESNSGSK

-627 IAPVP
+627 VAPVP
-632 PTVSLEDYVVLP
+632 PTVSLEDFVVLP

-1026 VSLSPDSDSGISD
+1026 VSLSPDSDSGVSD

-1066 AMSDTQIGVATQQP
+1066 AASDTQIGVATQQP

-1105 IAGNKANSAIFDFT
+1105 IAGNKANSAVFDFT

-1212 NYSAPLTVVID
+1212 SYSAPLTVVID

-1385 TFTPPTSWADGDYTL
+1385 SFTPTGAWADGDYTL

-1434 DSGIPDDNLTNNVR
+1434 DSGIPNDNLTNNVR

-1480 PGVWDYIWPDD
+1480 PGAWDYIWPDD

-1505 EAGNKAT
+1505 KAGNKTT
-1512 QTLDFT
+1512 QELDFT

-2064 DGGKTWFNA
+2064 DGGKTWFNS

-2126 VLDNTDDSGTKGDH
+2126 VLDSTDDSGTKGDN

-2311 ETLHFTIDTTLST
+2311 ETLHFTIDTTLSV
-2324 PVIVLDSADDSGV
+2324 PVIVLNSADDTGV
-2337 HGDNMTNH
+2337 QGDNMTNS

-2379 DAGGWTFTP
+2379 GTGGWSFTP

-2448 HFQVTVPTDV
+2448 HFQVKVPMDV
-2458 NVVRLSI
+2458 N
-2465 DGGKTWFNAT
+2465 
-2475 QSATPGV
+2475 
-2482 WDYIWPDD
+2482 
-2490 VADGGYTLTVE
+2490 E
-2501 ATDEAGNKATQTL
+2501 
-2514 DFTIDTTL
+2514 
-2522 SVPTLS
+2522 
-2528 LDSADDSGIAGD
+2528 
-2540 NITNVKTPG
+2540 
-2549 FTLNNIDTDV
+2549 
-2559 SRVIVEVMHNGI
+2559 
-2571 KQEVPL
+2571 
-2577 VQTGGQWRFAPTSD
+2577 
-2591 WADGDYILTVKVEDR
+2591 
-2606 AGNVKQSAPLTVTVD
+2606 
-2621 THIAIDRIELVN
+2621 
-2633 DSGIPGDNLTNEA
+2633 
-2646 RPHFQVTVPADVNGV
+2646 
-2661 RLSIDGGKTW
+2661 
-2671 FDATQSATS
+2671 
-2680 GVWDY
+2680 
-2685 TWLTNVANGPH
+2685 
-2696 TLMVEASDKAGN
+2696 
-2708 KTTQKLDFT
+2708 
-2717 IDTILSEPTITLDS
+2717 
-2731 ADDSAAGDNITNVKM
+2731 
-2746 PGFTLGNIDADVTK
+2746 
-2760 VVVTVAHDGKNQQI
+2760 
-2774 ELIKNGGV
+2774 
-2782 WRFTP
+2782 
-2787 GAAWTDGDYT
+2787 
-2797 LTVKVEDK
+2797 
-2805 AGNTNYS
+2805 
-2812 APLTVTIDTQTSI
+2812 
-2825 DRIELLNDTGI
+2825 
-2836 VGDNLTN
+2836 
-2843 EARPQFHITVPT
+2843 
-2855 DVNSV
+2855 
-2860 QLSLDGGINWV
+2860 
-2871 NATLTS
+2871 
-2877 DGVWEYIWPT
+2877 
-2887 DLVENTYTLTVK
+2887 
-2899 ATDVA
+2899 
-2904 GNTATETLNF
+2904 
-2914 IIDTTLSTP
+2914 
-2923 TITLDSA
+2923 
-2930 DDSGTANDNKTNV
+2930 
-2943 KTPGFIIGGIDSDVT
+2943 
-2958 QVVVQVMR
+2958 
-2966 DGHSEEVE
+2966 
-2974 LTQTNGQWRFVPGSA
+2974 
-2989 WTDGDYTLTVTV
+2989 
-3001 KDEAGNIRHSAPL
+3001 
-3014 TVTIDTQIT
+3014 
-3023 IDHIELVNDS
+3023 
-3033 GIPDDNLT
+3033 
-3041 NNVRPHFQVTVPTDV
+3041 
-3056 NVVRLSIDGGK
+3056 VRLSIDGGK

-3105 NKTTQQLDFII
+3105 NQTTQKLDFII
-3116 DTLLSEPTIVLDNT
+3116 DTLLSEPTIVLDST

-3135 KGDNLTNV
+3135 KGDNLTNA
-3143 NKPTFLLGNIDA
+3143 NKPTFILGNIDA
-3155 DARYVTVEVQHGGTK
+3155 DARYVTVEVQYGGTK

-3320 STPTIAMDSRDDT
+3320 STPTITMDSRDDT

-3344 RPGFTIGNIDADAHS
+3344 RPGFTIGNIDSDAQS

-3408 RQSTPLVVTVDTQT
+3408 RQSTPLIVTVDTQT

-3470 SATQGIEGVWGY
+3470 SAAQGIEGVWGY

-3615 TVDTQIAIDRIELV
+3615 TVDTQIAIDHIELV

-3709 TLNFTIDITLLTPT
+3709 TLNFTIDITLMTPT

-3850 DIHQVDSDVTRVMVK
+3850 DIRQVDSDVTRVMVK

-4531 TSVTT
+4531 TSVTK

-4554 INGVSYSVTAN
+4554 INGVSYPVTAN

-4833 TLIGS
+4833 TLVGN
-4838 TLPNTIVSIYVDG
+4838 TLPNAIVSIYVDG

-4968 GNYELTFKVEDV
+4968 GNYVLTFKVEDV

-5303 NHNKPVLVGT
+5303 SHNKPVLVGT

-5383 NPAMVAGSDNGI
+5383 NPVMMAGSDNGI

-5404 TRPTFSI
+5404 TRPAFSI
-5411 FGEMNQSVQIFIDG
+5411 YGEMNQSVQIFIDG

-5472 TIDTFNTTPVAID
+5472 TIDTLNTTPVAID

-5528 GLNVGEVWVNE
+5528 GLNVGEVWVND

-5580 THIKVF
+5580 THIQVF

-5597 KTEWWS
+5597 KTDWWS
-5603 NSDLITM
+5603 NSSTITM
-5610 RGTGE
+5610 RGMGE

-5636 TGRWELSTDKL
+5636 NGQWELSTDQL
-5647 PEGTYDIS
+5647 PEGKYDITLS
-5655 LVIED
+5655 IED
-5660 SAGNRWEDVR
+5660 NAGNRKEEVH

-5707 ITDSE
+5707 ITDSN

-5752 VPLDI
+5752 VSLDI

-5868 EDNGASDS
+5868 EDNGVSDS

-5906 GVTDIYQATQGAD
+5906 GVTDTYQATQGAD

-5931 GNYTLSVTVVD
+5931 GTYTLSVTVVD

-5999 EPSAAEESVVKV
+5999 VPSAAEESVVKE

-6107 IVNAMNVR
+6107 IVNAMNAR

>member
-305 TDGTYNLEAEAKT
+305 TDGAYNLEAEAKT

-429 TIAPE
+429 TIPPE

-632 PTVSLEDYVVLP
+632 PTVSLEDFVVLP

-1026 VSLSPDSDSGISD
+1026 VSLSPDSDSGIAD

-1105 IAGNKANSAIFDFT
+1105 IAGNKANSAVFDFT

-1183 GSWLFI
+1183 GSWLFT

-1212 NYSAPLTVVID
+1212 SYSAPLTVVID

-1325 PVIVLDSADDTG
+1325 PVIVLNSADDTG
-1337 IQGDN
+1337 VQGDN
-1342 MTNSTQPTFA
+1342 MTNRTQPTFA

-1480 PGVWDYIWPDD
+1480 PGAWDYIWPDD

-1505 EAGNKAT
+1505 KAGNKTT
-1512 QTLDFT
+1512 QELDFT

-1713 KLDFTIDTILSEPTI
+1713 KLDFIIDTLLSEPTI

-2126 VLDNTDDSGTKGDH
+2126 VLDSTDDSGTKGDN

-2311 ETLHFTIDTTLST
+2311 ETLHFTIDTTLSV
-2324 PVIVLDSADDSGV
+2324 PVIVLNSADDTGV
-2337 HGDNMTNH
+2337 QGDNMTNS

-2379 DAGGWTFTP
+2379 GVGGWSFTP

-2448 HFQVTVPTDV
+2448 HFQVKVPTDV
-2458 NVVRLSI
+2458 N
-2465 DGGKTWFNAT
+2465 
-2475 QSATPGV
+2475 
-2482 WDYIWPDD
+2482 
-2490 VADGGYTLTVE
+2490 E
-2501 ATDEAGNKATQTL
+2501 
-2514 DFTIDTTL
+2514 
-2522 SVPTLS
+2522 
-2528 LDSADDSGIAGD
+2528 
-2540 NITNVKTPG
+2540 
-2549 FTLNNIDTDV
+2549 
-2559 SRVIVEVMHNGI
+2559 
-2571 KQEVPL
+2571 
-2577 VQTGGQWRFAPTSD
+2577 
-2591 WADGDYILTVKVEDR
+2591 
-2606 AGNVKQSAPLTVTVD
+2606 
-2621 THIAIDRIELVN
+2621 
-2633 DSGIPGDNLTNEA
+2633 
-2646 RPHFQVTVPADVNGV
+2646 
-2661 RLSIDGGKTW
+2661 
-2671 FDATQSATS
+2671 
-2680 GVWDY
+2680 
-2685 TWLTNVANGPH
+2685 
-2696 TLMVEASDKAGN
+2696 
-2708 KTTQKLDFT
+2708 
-2717 IDTILSEPTITLDS
+2717 
-2731 ADDSAAGDNITNVKM
+2731 
-2746 PGFTLGNIDADVTK
+2746 
-2760 VVVTVAHDGKNQQI
+2760 
-2774 ELIKNGGV
+2774 
-2782 WRFTP
+2782 
-2787 GAAWTDGDYT
+2787 
-2797 LTVKVEDK
+2797 
-2805 AGNTNYS
+2805 
-2812 APLTVTIDTQTSI
+2812 
-2825 DRIELLNDTGI
+2825 
-2836 VGDNLTN
+2836 
-2843 EARPQFHITVPT
+2843 
-2855 DVNSV
+2855 
-2860 QLSLDGGINWV
+2860 
-2871 NATLTS
+2871 
-2877 DGVWEYIWPT
+2877 
-2887 DLVENTYTLTVK
+2887 
-2899 ATDVA
+2899 
-2904 GNTATETLNF
+2904 
-2914 IIDTTLSTP
+2914 
-2923 TITLDSA
+2923 
-2930 DDSGTANDNKTNV
+2930 
-2943 KTPGFIIGGIDSDVT
+2943 
-2958 QVVVQVMR
+2958 
-2966 DGHSEEVE
+2966 
-2974 LTQTNGQWRFVPGSA
+2974 
-2989 WTDGDYTLTVTV
+2989 
-3001 KDEAGNIRHSAPL
+3001 
-3014 TVTIDTQIT
+3014 
-3023 IDHIELVNDS
+3023 
-3033 GIPDDNLT
+3033 
-3041 NNVRPHFQVTVPTDV
+3041 
-3056 NVVRLSIDGGK
+3056 VRLSIDGGK

-3105 NKTTQQLDFII
+3105 NKTTQKLDFII
-3116 DTLLSEPTIVLDNT
+3116 DTMLSEPTIVLDST

-3135 KGDNLTNV
+3135 KGDNLTNA
-3143 NKPTFLLGNIDA
+3143 NKPTFILGNIDA
-3155 DARYVTVEVQHGGTK
+3155 DARYVTVEVQYGGTK

-3320 STPTIAMDSRDDT
+3320 STPTITMDSRDDT

-3344 RPGFTIGNIDADAHS
+3344 RPGFTIGNIDSDAQS

-3408 RQSTPLVVTVDTQT
+3408 RQSTPLIVTVDTQT

-3470 SATQGIEGVWGY
+3470 SAAQGIEGVWGY

-3615 TVDTQIAIDRIELV
+3615 TVDTQIAIDHIELV

-3709 TLNFTIDITLLTPT
+3709 TLNFTIDITLMTPT

-3850 DIHQVDSDVTRVMVK
+3850 DIRQVDSDVTRVMVK

-4301 NTKTSAELRIE
+4301 NTKTSAELKIE

-4531 TSVTT
+4531 TSVTK

-4554 INGVSYSVTAN
+4554 INGVSYPVTAN

-4833 TLIGS
+4833 TLVGN
-4838 TLPNTIVSIYVDG
+4838 TLPNAIVSIYVDG

-4968 GNYELTFKVEDV
+4968 GNYVLTFKVEDV

-5034 TLTIRNP
+5034 TLTIRSP

-5073 SEDKAGNSQQKEILI
+5073 SEDKAGNSQQKDILI

-5342 QFDNALKD
+5342 QFDNVLKD

-5411 FGEMNQSVQIFIDG
+5411 SGEMNQSVQIFIDG

-5580 THIKVF
+5580 THIQVF

-5597 KTEWWS
+5597 KTDWWS
-5603 NSDLITM
+5603 NSSTITM
-5610 RGTGE
+5610 RGMGE

-5636 TGRWELSTDKL
+5636 NGQWELSTDQL
-5647 PEGTYDIS
+5647 PEGKYDITLS
-5655 LVIED
+5655 IED
-5660 SAGNRWEDVR
+5660 NAGNRKEEVH

-5707 ITDSE
+5707 ITDSN

-5752 VPLDI
+5752 VSLDI

-5868 EDNGASDS
+5868 EDNGVSDS

-5906 GVTDIYQATQGAD
+5906 GVTDTYQATQGAD

-5931 GNYTLSVTVVD
+5931 GTYTLSVTVVD

-5999 EPSAAEESVVKV
+5999 VPSAAEESVVKE

-6107 IVNAMNVR
+6107 IVNAMNAR

>member
-155 VQNSSKQI
+155 VQNSSKQM
-163 EEMLQNFLADNVA
+163 EEMLQEFLADNVA

-429 TIAPE
+429 TIPPE

-539 TTNDSGI
+539 TTDDSGI

-577 EEVIFKANDKGEWT
+577 EEVVFKANDQGEWT

-959 VKLYIDGALIAEV
+959 VKLYVDGALIAEV

-1026 VSLSPDSDSGISD
+1026 VSLSPDSDSGIAD

-1066 AMSDTQIGVATQQP
+1066 AASDTQIGVATQQP

-1105 IAGNKANSAIFDFT
+1105 IAGNKANSAVFDFT

-1183 GSWLFI
+1183 GSWLFT

-1385 TFTPPTSWADGDYTL
+1385 SFTPTGAWADGDYTL

-1434 DSGIPDDNLTNNVR
+1434 DSGIPNDNLTNNVR
-1448 PHFQV
+1448 PQFQV

-1466 DGGKTWFNATQSAT
+1466 DGGKTWFNATQGAT
-1480 PGVWDYIWPDD
+1480 PGAWDYIWPDD

-1505 EAGNKAT
+1505 KAGNQTT
-1512 QTLDFT
+1512 QELDFT

-1588 PTSDWADGD
+1588 PTSDWGDGD

-1713 KLDFTIDTILSEPTI
+1713 KLDFIIDTMLSEPTI

-1908 ATETLNFIIDTTLS
+1908 ATETLNFTIDTTLS

-1936 ANDNKTNVKTPGFII
+1936 ANDNKTNVKTPGFVI

-2004 EAGNIRHSAPLT
+2004 EAGNIRHSAPLKVT
-2016 VTIDTQITIDH
+2016 VDTQIGIDN

-2033 SGIPD
+2033 SGIPN

-2043 NVRPHFQVTVP
+2043 NVRPQFQVTVP

-2083 YTWLADVGEGKHTL
+2083 YTWLTDVANGSHTL
-2097 TVEATDKAGNK
+2097 TVEATDAAGNK
-2108 TTQQLDFI
+2108 ATQNLEFN

-2126 VLDNTDDSGTKGDH
+2126 ALDSTDDSGTKGDN
-2140 LTNVNKPTFLLGNID
+2140 LTNVNKPTFILGNID

-2168 GTKEVLTATKDA
+2168 GTKEVLTATKGA
-2180 TGNWSVTPTGTWADG
+2180 TGIWSVTPTGMWADG
-2195 DYTLTV
+2195 SHTLTV
-2201 RVEDEAGNEKHSA
+2201 RVEDEAGNVKYSA
-2214 SLTVTVDTQITI
+2214 PLTVTVDTHIAI
-2226 DVIELVN
+2226 DDIELVN
-2233 DNGIPGDNMTNDAH
+2233 DNGIPGDNLTNDVRPH
-2247 PQFRVTVPGDVN
+2247 FRITVPGDVN

-2272 KATQSATPGVWN
+2272 KAMQSSTSGVWN
-2284 YTWPGTVPDGDYTL
+2284 YTWPKTLADDDYTL
-2298 NVKATDNAGNTVT
+2298 TVKATDNAGNTVT
-2311 ETLHFTIDTTLST
+2311 RTLDFTIDTTLST
-2324 PVIVLDSADDSGV
+2324 PVIVLDSADDTGIQ
-2337 HGDNMTNH
+2337 GDNMTNR
-2345 TQPTFALQH
+2345 TQPTFNLQH

-2372 TTFDATK
+2372 TTFDVTK
-2379 DAGGWTFTP
+2379 DAGGWSFTP
-2388 TGAWADGDYTLSV
+2388 PTSWGAGDYTLSV

-2448 HFQVTVPTDV
+2448 QFQVKVPTDV
-2458 NVVRLSI
+2458 N
-2465 DGGKTWFNAT
+2465 
-2475 QSATPGV
+2475 
-2482 WDYIWPDD
+2482 
-2490 VADGGYTLTVE
+2490 E
-2501 ATDEAGNKATQTL
+2501 
-2514 DFTIDTTL
+2514 
-2522 SVPTLS
+2522 
-2528 LDSADDSGIAGD
+2528 
-2540 NITNVKTPG
+2540 
-2549 FTLNNIDTDV
+2549 
-2559 SRVIVEVMHNGI
+2559 
-2571 KQEVPL
+2571 
-2577 VQTGGQWRFAPTSD
+2577 
-2591 WADGDYILTVKVEDR
+2591 
-2606 AGNVKQSAPLTVTVD
+2606 
-2621 THIAIDRIELVN
+2621 
-2633 DSGIPGDNLTNEA
+2633 
-2646 RPHFQVTVPADVNGV
+2646 
-2661 RLSIDGGKTW
+2661 
-2671 FDATQSATS
+2671 
-2680 GVWDY
+2680 
-2685 TWLTNVANGPH
+2685 
-2696 TLMVEASDKAGN
+2696 
-2708 KTTQKLDFT
+2708 
-2717 IDTILSEPTITLDS
+2717 
-2731 ADDSAAGDNITNVKM
+2731 
-2746 PGFTLGNIDADVTK
+2746 
-2760 VVVTVAHDGKNQQI
+2760 
-2774 ELIKNGGV
+2774 
-2782 WRFTP
+2782 
-2787 GAAWTDGDYT
+2787 
-2797 LTVKVEDK
+2797 
-2805 AGNTNYS
+2805 
-2812 APLTVTIDTQTSI
+2812 
-2825 DRIELLNDTGI
+2825 
-2836 VGDNLTN
+2836 
-2843 EARPQFHITVPT
+2843 
-2855 DVNSV
+2855 
-2860 QLSLDGGINWV
+2860 
-2871 NATLTS
+2871 
-2877 DGVWEYIWPT
+2877 
-2887 DLVENTYTLTVK
+2887 
-2899 ATDVA
+2899 
-2904 GNTATETLNF
+2904 
-2914 IIDTTLSTP
+2914 
-2923 TITLDSA
+2923 
-2930 DDSGTANDNKTNV
+2930 
-2943 KTPGFIIGGIDSDVT
+2943 
-2958 QVVVQVMR
+2958 
-2966 DGHSEEVE
+2966 
-2974 LTQTNGQWRFVPGSA
+2974 
-2989 WTDGDYTLTVTV
+2989 
-3001 KDEAGNIRHSAPL
+3001 
-3014 TVTIDTQIT
+3014 
-3023 IDHIELVNDS
+3023 
-3033 GIPDDNLT
+3033 
-3041 NNVRPHFQVTVPTDV
+3041 
-3056 NVVRLSIDGGK
+3056 VRLSIDGGK

-3105 NKTTQQLDFII
+3105 NQTTQKLDFII
-3116 DTLLSEPTIVLDNT
+3116 DTLLSEPTIALDST

-3135 KGDNLTNV
+3135 KGDNLTSV
-3143 NKPTFLLGNIDA
+3143 NKPTFILGNIDA

-3187 TGTWADGDYTLT
+3187 TGMWADGSHTLT

-3220 TQITIDVI
+3220 THIAIDDI

-3302 KAGNKT
+3302 KAGNQT

-3401 TDNAGNV
+3401 QDNAGNV
-3408 RQSTPLVVTVDTQT
+3408 RQSTPLIVTVDTQT

-3470 SATQGIEGVWGY
+3470 SAAQGIEGVWGY

-3819 GTLTTPVIELAAG
+3819 GSLTTPVIELAAG

-3842 TNHDRPVF
+3842 TKHDRPVF
-3850 DIHQVDSDVTRVMVK
+3850 DIRQVDSDVTRVMVK

-3905 LAGNVKESAPFEVR
+3905 LAGNVKESAPLEVR

-3954 PGDVVQ
+3954 PGDVIQ

-3984 DSPNTLVDGTYTLR
+3984 DTPNTLVDGTYTLR
-3998 VEATDEAGNIANKDL
+3998 VEATDQAGNIANKDL

-4301 NTKTSAELRIE
+4301 NTKTSAELKIE

-4359 DGVNWTPI
+4359 DGVNWTPV

-4374 WEFTAGSALPDGH
+4374 WQFTAGSALSDGH

-4508 IVSDPSIDLLDAD
+4508 VVSDPRIDLLDAD

-4531 TSVTT
+4531 TSVTK

-4554 INGVSYSVTAN
+4554 INGVSYPVTAN

-4615 EPASDTGN
+4615 EPASDTGS

-4660 LKQTITVGA
+4660 LKHTITVGA

-4717 LSDPSIDDQH
+4717 LSDPSIDDQY
-4727 EATSLRPEFKGFAE
+4727 EATSLRPEFKGLAE

-4833 TLIGS
+4833 TLVGN
-4838 TLPNTIVSIYVDG
+4838 TLPNAIVSIYVDG

-4952 TGAGHWGVVLP
+4952 TGTGHWGVVLP

-5073 SEDKAGNSQQKEILI
+5073 SEDKAGNSQQKDILI

-5248 LQDDGTFNIHFS
+5248 LQDDGKFNIHFS

-5303 NHNKPVLVGT
+5303 SHNKPVLVGT

-5383 NPAMVAGSDNGI
+5383 NPVMMAGSDNGI

-5404 TRPTFSI
+5404 TRPAFSI

-5528 GLNVGEVWVNE
+5528 GLNVGEVWVND

-5580 THIKVF
+5580 THIQVF

-5597 KTEWWS
+5597 KTDWWS
-5603 NSDLITM
+5603 NSSTITM
-5610 RGTGE
+5610 RGMGE

-5636 TGRWELSTDKL
+5636 NGQWELSTDQL
-5647 PEGTYDIS
+5647 PEGKYDITLS
-5655 LVIED
+5655 IED
-5660 SAGNRWEDVR
+5660 NAGNRKEEVH

-5707 ITDSE
+5707 ITDSN

-5757 MKEVPVIS
+5757 MKETPVIS

-5876 DNVTNHTQPKFTL
+5876 DNVTNHNHTQPKFTL

-5931 GNYTLSVTVVD
+5931 GTYTLSVTVVD
-5942 RAGNSQQSAS
+5942 RAGNSLQSAS
-5952 LAVTVDST
+5952 LEVTVDST

-5999 EPSAAEESVVKV
+5999 VPSAAEESVVKE

-6049 IMFEG
+6049 VMFEG

-6080 MDVKFIDKDNDFL
+6080 MDVKFIDKDDDFL

-6107 IVNAMNVR
+6107 IVNAMNAR

>member
-42 PRGSV
+42 PHGSV

-113 EEEELKKQLDDAEN
+113 EEEELKKQLDEAEN

-191 QAKATQASKQNDAEK
+191 QAKATQVSKQNDAEK

-449 NDNITNSTLPTFI
+449 NDSITNSTLPTFI

-539 TTNDSGI
+539 ATDDSGI

-600 GINNLTFTVEDVAGN
+600 GVNNLTFTVEDVAGN

-627 IAPVP
+627 VAPVP
-632 PTVSLEDYVVLP
+632 PTVSLEDFVVLP

-1066 AMSDTQIGVATQQP
+1066 AASDTQIGVATQQP

-1105 IAGNKANSAIFDFT
+1105 IAGNKANSAVFDFT

-1183 GSWLFI
+1183 GSWLFT

-1325 PVIVLDSADDTG
+1325 PVIVLNSADDTG
-1337 IQGDN
+1337 VQGDN

-1375 FDATKGTGGW
+1375 FDATKGVGGW
-1385 TFTPPTSWADGDYTL
+1385 SFTPTGAWADGDYTL

-1434 DSGIPDDNLTNNVR
+1434 DSGIPNDNLTNNVR

-1466 DGGKTWFNATQSAT
+1466 DGGKTWFNATQNAT

-1505 EAGNKAT
+1505 EAGNKTT

-1555 IDTDVSRVIV
+1555 IDTDVSRVTV

-1626 IDRIELVNDSGIPG
+1626 IDRIELVNDSGIPD

-1673 DATQSATSGVWDY
+1673 DATQSATPGVWDY

-1713 KLDFTIDTILSEPTI
+1713 KLDFIIDTMLSEPTI

-2016 VTIDTQITIDH
+2016 VTIDTQIAIDH

-2043 NVRPHFQVTVP
+2043 
-2054 TDVNVVRLSI
+2054 
-2064 DGGKTWFNA
+2064 
-2073 TQSATPGVWD
+2073 
-2083 YTWLADVGEGKHTL
+2083 
-2097 TVEATDKAGNK
+2097 EA
-2108 TTQQLDFI
+2108 
-2116 IDTLLSEPTI
+2116 
-2126 VLDNTDDSGTKGDH
+2126 
-2140 LTNVNKPTFLLGNID
+2140 
-2155 ADARYVTV
+2155 
-2163 EVQHG
+2163 
-2168 GTKEVLTATKDA
+2168 
-2180 TGNWSVTPTGTWADG
+2180 
-2195 DYTLTV
+2195 
-2201 RVEDEAGNEKHSA
+2201 
-2214 SLTVTVDTQITI
+2214 
-2226 DVIELVN
+2226 
-2233 DNGIPGDNMTNDAH
+2233 
-2247 PQFRVTVPGDVN
+2247 
-2259 EVSLSIDGGVTWV
+2259 
-2272 KATQSATPGVWN
+2272 
-2284 YTWPGTVPDGDYTL
+2284 
-2298 NVKATDNAGNTVT
+2298 
-2311 ETLHFTIDTTLST
+2311 
-2324 PVIVLDSADDSGV
+2324 
-2337 HGDNMTNH
+2337 
-2345 TQPTFALQH
+2345 
-2354 IDDDAV
+2354 
-2360 RVTVS
+2360 
-2365 VEHGGVT
+2365 
-2372 TTFDATK
+2372 
-2379 DAGGWTFTP
+2379 
-2388 TGAWADGDYTLSV
+2388 
-2401 SVEDKAGN
+2401 
-2409 TSHSAS
+2409 
-2415 LTVTVD
+2415 
-2421 TQIAINN
+2421 
-2428 IELVNDSGIPDD
+2428 
-2440 NLTNNVRP
+2440 
-2448 HFQVTVPTDV
+2448 
-2458 NVVRLSI
+2458 
-2465 DGGKTWFNAT
+2465 
-2475 QSATPGV
+2475 
-2482 WDYIWPDD
+2482 
-2490 VADGGYTLTVE
+2490 
-2501 ATDEAGNKATQTL
+2501 
-2514 DFTIDTTL
+2514 
-2522 SVPTLS
+2522 
-2528 LDSADDSGIAGD
+2528 
-2540 NITNVKTPG
+2540 
-2549 FTLNNIDTDV
+2549 
-2559 SRVIVEVMHNGI
+2559 
-2571 KQEVPL
+2571 
-2577 VQTGGQWRFAPTSD
+2577 
-2591 WADGDYILTVKVEDR
+2591 
-2606 AGNVKQSAPLTVTVD
+2606 
-2621 THIAIDRIELVN
+2621 
-2633 DSGIPGDNLTNEA
+2633 
-2646 RPHFQVTVPADVNGV
+2646 
-2661 RLSIDGGKTW
+2661 
-2671 FDATQSATS
+2671 
-2680 GVWDY
+2680 
-2685 TWLTNVANGPH
+2685 
-2696 TLMVEASDKAGN
+2696 
-2708 KTTQKLDFT
+2708 
-2717 IDTILSEPTITLDS
+2717 
-2731 ADDSAAGDNITNVKM
+2731 
-2746 PGFTLGNIDADVTK
+2746 
-2760 VVVTVAHDGKNQQI
+2760 
-2774 ELIKNGGV
+2774 
-2782 WRFTP
+2782 
-2787 GAAWTDGDYT
+2787 
-2797 LTVKVEDK
+2797 
-2805 AGNTNYS
+2805 
-2812 APLTVTIDTQTSI
+2812 
-2825 DRIELLNDTGI
+2825 
-2836 VGDNLTN
+2836 
-2843 EARPQFHITVPT
+2843 
-2855 DVNSV
+2855 
-2860 QLSLDGGINWV
+2860 
-2871 NATLTS
+2871 
-2877 DGVWEYIWPT
+2877 
-2887 DLVENTYTLTVK
+2887 
-2899 ATDVA
+2899 
-2904 GNTATETLNF
+2904 
-2914 IIDTTLSTP
+2914 
-2923 TITLDSA
+2923 
-2930 DDSGTANDNKTNV
+2930 
-2943 KTPGFIIGGIDSDVT
+2943 
-2958 QVVVQVMR
+2958 
-2966 DGHSEEVE
+2966 
-2974 LTQTNGQWRFVPGSA
+2974 
-2989 WTDGDYTLTVTV
+2989 
-3001 KDEAGNIRHSAPL
+3001 
-3014 TVTIDTQIT
+3014 
-3023 IDHIELVNDS
+3023 
-3033 GIPDDNLT
+3033 
-3041 NNVRPHFQVTVPTDV
+3041 RPHFQVTVPTDV

-3170 EVLTATKGAT
+3170 EVLTATKDATGNWSVTPTGTWADGDYTLTVRVEDEAGNEKHSASLTVTVDTQITIDAIELVNDNGIPGDNMTNDAHPQFRVTVPGDVNEVSLSIDGGVTWVKATQSATPGVWNYTWPGTVPDGDYTLNVKATDNAGNTVTETLHFTIDTTLSTPVIVLDSADDTGIQGDNMTNRTQPTFNLQHIDDDAVRVTVSVEHGGVTTTFDATKGVGGWTFTPPTSWGAGDYTLSVSVEDKAGNTSHSASLTVTVDTQIAINNIELVNDSGIPDDNLTNNVRPQFQVKVPTDVNEVRLSIDGGKTWFNATQSATPGVWDYTWLADVGEGKHTLTVEATDKAGNQTTQKLDFIIDTLLSEPTIVLDNTDDSGTKGDNLTNANKPTFLLGNIDADARYVTVEVQHGSTKEVLTATKGAT

-3199 VRVEDDAGNVKY
+3199 VRVEDEAGNVKY

-3257 NEVRLSID
+3257 NEIRLSID

-3320 STPTIAMDSRDDT
+3320 STPTITMDSRDDT

-3344 RPGFTIGNIDADAHS
+3344 RPGFTIGNIDSDAQS

-3408 RQSTPLVVTVDTQT
+3408 RQSTPLIVTVDTQT

-3470 SATQGIEGVWGY
+3470 SAAQGIEGVWGY

-3615 TVDTQIAIDRIELV
+3615 TVDTQIAIDHIELV
-3629 NDSGVPGDNV
+3629 NDSGVPGDNI

-3694 LTVEVTDGAGNKMTE
+3694 LIVEVTDGAGNKMTG
-3709 TLNFTIDITLLTPT
+3709 TLDFTIDITLLTPT

-3735 KNDNLTSVTQPVF
+3735 KNDNLTSVTQPIF

-3850 DIHQVDSDVTRVMVK
+3850 DIRQVDSDVTRVMVK

-3905 LAGNVKESAPFEVR
+3905 LAGNVKESAPLEVR

-3954 PGDVVQ
+3954 PGDVIQ

-4181 NVGSALPDGQ
+4181 NVGSALPDGK

-4301 NTKTSAELRIE
+4301 NTKTSAELQIE

-4374 WEFTAGSALPDGH
+4374 WEFTAGSALSDGH

-4531 TSVTT
+4531 TSVTK

-4554 INGVSYSVTAN
+4554 INGVSYPVTAN

-4615 EPASDTGN
+4615 EPASDTGS

-4660 LKQTITVGA
+4660 LKHTITVGA

-4717 LSDPSIDDQH
+4717 LSDPSIDDQY
-4727 EATSLRPEFKGFAE
+4727 EATSLRPEFKGLAE

-4833 TLIGS
+4833 TLVGN
-4838 TLPNTIVSIYVDG
+4838 TLPNAIVSIYVDG

-4968 GNYELTFKVEDV
+4968 GNYVLTFKVEDV

-5073 SEDKAGNSQQKEILI
+5073 SEDKAGNSQQKDILI

-5303 NHNKPVLVGT
+5303 SHNKPVLVGT

-5383 NPAMVAGSDNGI
+5383 NPVMMAGSDNGI

-5404 TRPTFSI
+5404 TRPAFSI
-5411 FGEMNQSVQIFIDG
+5411 YGEMNQSVQIFIDG

-5528 GLNVGEVWVNE
+5528 GLNVGEVWVND

-5580 THIKVF
+5580 THIQVF

-5597 KTEWWS
+5597 KTDWWS
-5603 NSDLITM
+5603 NSSTITM
-5610 RGTGE
+5610 RGMGE

-5636 TGRWELSTDKL
+5636 NGQWELSTDQL
-5647 PEGTYDIS
+5647 PEGKYGITLS
-5655 LVIED
+5655 IED
-5660 SAGNRWEDVR
+5660 NAGNRKEEVH

-5707 ITDSE
+5707 ITDSN

-5757 MKEVPVIS
+5757 MKETPVIS

-5781 DKQPTFIIG
+5781 DNQPTFIIG

-5868 EDNGASDS
+5868 EGNGASDS
-5876 DNVTNHTQPKFTL
+5876 DNVTNHNHTQPKFTL

-5931 GNYTLSVTVVD
+5931 GTYTLSVTVVD
-5942 RAGNSQQSAS
+5942 RAGNSLQSAS
-5952 LAVTVDST
+5952 LEVTVDST

-5975 ATATAVTPPESET
+5975 ATPTAVTPPESET

-5999 EPSAAEESVVKV
+5999 VPSAAEESVVKE

-6049 IMFEG
+6049 VMFEG

-6080 MDVKFIDKDNDFL
+6080 MDVKFLDKDDDFL

-6107 IVNAMNVR
+6107 IVNAMNAR

-6138 IDVFAVNEVTLPVDN
+6138 IEVFAVNEVTLPVDN

>member
-113 EEEELKKQLDDAEN
+113 EEEELKKQLDEAEN

-155 VQNSSKQI
+155 VQNSSKQM
-163 EEMLQNFLADNVA
+163 EEMLQEFLADNVA

-449 NDNITNSTLPTFI
+449 NDSITNSTLPTFI

-539 TTNDSGI
+539 TTDDSGI

-600 GINNLTFTVEDVAGN
+600 GVNNLTFTVEDVAGN

-627 IAPVP
+627 VAPVP
-632 PTVSLEDYVVLP
+632 PTVSLEDFVVLP

-1026 VSLSPDSDSGISD
+1026 VSLSPDSDSGIAD

-1105 IAGNKANSAIFDFT
+1105 IAGNKANSAVFDFT

-1183 GSWLFI
+1183 GSWLFT

-1385 TFTPPTSWADGDYTL
+1385 SFTPTGAWADGDYTL

-1434 DSGIPDDNLTNNVR
+1434 DSGIPNDNLTNNVR

-1480 PGVWDYIWPDD
+1480 PGAWDYIWPDD

-1505 EAGNKAT
+1505 KAGNKTT
-1512 QTLDFT
+1512 QELDFT

-1555 IDTDVSRVIV
+1555 IDTDVSRVTV

-1673 DATQSATSGVWDY
+1673 DATQSATPGVWDY

-1713 KLDFTIDTILSEPTI
+1713 KLDFIIDTMLSEPTI

-2016 VTIDTQITIDH
+2016 VTIDTQIAIDH

-2043 NVRPHFQVTVP
+2043 
-2054 TDVNVVRLSI
+2054 
-2064 DGGKTWFNA
+2064 
-2073 TQSATPGVWD
+2073 
-2083 YTWLADVGEGKHTL
+2083 
-2097 TVEATDKAGNK
+2097 EA
-2108 TTQQLDFI
+2108 
-2116 IDTLLSEPTI
+2116 
-2126 VLDNTDDSGTKGDH
+2126 
-2140 LTNVNKPTFLLGNID
+2140 
-2155 ADARYVTV
+2155 
-2163 EVQHG
+2163 
-2168 GTKEVLTATKDA
+2168 
-2180 TGNWSVTPTGTWADG
+2180 
-2195 DYTLTV
+2195 
-2201 RVEDEAGNEKHSA
+2201 
-2214 SLTVTVDTQITI
+2214 
-2226 DVIELVN
+2226 
-2233 DNGIPGDNMTNDAH
+2233 
-2247 PQFRVTVPGDVN
+2247 
-2259 EVSLSIDGGVTWV
+2259 
-2272 KATQSATPGVWN
+2272 
-2284 YTWPGTVPDGDYTL
+2284 
-2298 NVKATDNAGNTVT
+2298 
-2311 ETLHFTIDTTLST
+2311 
-2324 PVIVLDSADDSGV
+2324 
-2337 HGDNMTNH
+2337 
-2345 TQPTFALQH
+2345 
-2354 IDDDAV
+2354 
-2360 RVTVS
+2360 
-2365 VEHGGVT
+2365 
-2372 TTFDATK
+2372 
-2379 DAGGWTFTP
+2379 
-2388 TGAWADGDYTLSV
+2388 
-2401 SVEDKAGN
+2401 
-2409 TSHSAS
+2409 
-2415 LTVTVD
+2415 
-2421 TQIAINN
+2421 
-2428 IELVNDSGIPDD
+2428 
-2440 NLTNNVRP
+2440 
-2448 HFQVTVPTDV
+2448 
-2458 NVVRLSI
+2458 
-2465 DGGKTWFNAT
+2465 
-2475 QSATPGV
+2475 
-2482 WDYIWPDD
+2482 
-2490 VADGGYTLTVE
+2490 
-2501 ATDEAGNKATQTL
+2501 
-2514 DFTIDTTL
+2514 
-2522 SVPTLS
+2522 
-2528 LDSADDSGIAGD
+2528 
-2540 NITNVKTPG
+2540 
-2549 FTLNNIDTDV
+2549 
-2559 SRVIVEVMHNGI
+2559 
-2571 KQEVPL
+2571 
-2577 VQTGGQWRFAPTSD
+2577 
-2591 WADGDYILTVKVEDR
+2591 
-2606 AGNVKQSAPLTVTVD
+2606 
-2621 THIAIDRIELVN
+2621 
-2633 DSGIPGDNLTNEA
+2633 
-2646 RPHFQVTVPADVNGV
+2646 
-2661 RLSIDGGKTW
+2661 
-2671 FDATQSATS
+2671 
-2680 GVWDY
+2680 
-2685 TWLTNVANGPH
+2685 
-2696 TLMVEASDKAGN
+2696 
-2708 KTTQKLDFT
+2708 
-2717 IDTILSEPTITLDS
+2717 
-2731 ADDSAAGDNITNVKM
+2731 
-2746 PGFTLGNIDADVTK
+2746 
-2760 VVVTVAHDGKNQQI
+2760 
-2774 ELIKNGGV
+2774 
-2782 WRFTP
+2782 
-2787 GAAWTDGDYT
+2787 
-2797 LTVKVEDK
+2797 
-2805 AGNTNYS
+2805 
-2812 APLTVTIDTQTSI
+2812 
-2825 DRIELLNDTGI
+2825 
-2836 VGDNLTN
+2836 
-2843 EARPQFHITVPT
+2843 
-2855 DVNSV
+2855 
-2860 QLSLDGGINWV
+2860 
-2871 NATLTS
+2871 
-2877 DGVWEYIWPT
+2877 
-2887 DLVENTYTLTVK
+2887 
-2899 ATDVA
+2899 
-2904 GNTATETLNF
+2904 
-2914 IIDTTLSTP
+2914 
-2923 TITLDSA
+2923 
-2930 DDSGTANDNKTNV
+2930 
-2943 KTPGFIIGGIDSDVT
+2943 
-2958 QVVVQVMR
+2958 
-2966 DGHSEEVE
+2966 
-2974 LTQTNGQWRFVPGSA
+2974 
-2989 WTDGDYTLTVTV
+2989 
-3001 KDEAGNIRHSAPL
+3001 
-3014 TVTIDTQIT
+3014 
-3023 IDHIELVNDS
+3023 
-3033 GIPDDNLT
+3033 
-3041 NNVRPHFQVTVPTDV
+3041 RPHFQVTVPTDV

-3170 EVLTATKGAT
+3170 EVLTATKDATGNWSVTPTGTWADGDYTLTVRVEDEAGNEKHSASLTVTVDTQITIDAIELVNDNGIPGDNMTNDAHPQFRVTVPGDVNEVSLSIDGGVTWVKATQSATPGVWNYTWPGTVPDGDYTLNVKATDNAGNTVTETLHFTIDTTLSTPVIVLDSADDTGIQGDNMTNRTQPTFNLQHIDDDAVRVTVSVEHGGVTTTFDATKGVGGWTFTPPTSWGAGDYTLSVSVEDKAGNTSHSASLTVTVDTQIAINNIELVNDSGIPDDNLTNNVRPQFQVKVPTDVNEVRLSIDGGKTWFNATQSATPGVWDYTWLADVGEGKHTLTVEATDKAGNQTTQKLDFIIDTLLSEPTIVLDSTDDSGTKGDNLTNANKPTFLLGNIDADARYVTVEVQHGSTKEVLTATKGAT

-3199 VRVEDDAGNVKY
+3199 VRVEDEAGNVKY

-3220 TQITIDVI
+3220 TQITIDAI

-3320 STPTIAMDSRDDT
+3320 STPTITMDSRDDT

-3344 RPGFTIGNIDADAHS
+3344 RPGFTIGNIDSDAQS

-3408 RQSTPLVVTVDTQT
+3408 RQSTPLIVTVDTQT

-3464 GGANWV
+3464 SGANWV
-3470 SATQGIEGVWGY
+3470 SAAQGIEGVWGY
-3482 TWPTDMGDGKHTL
+3482 TWPTDMGDGKHIL

-3615 TVDTQIAIDRIELV
+3615 TVDTQIAIDHIELV

-3694 LTVEVTDGAGNKMTE
+3694 LIVEVTDGAGNKMTG
-3709 TLNFTIDITLLTPT
+3709 TLDFTIDITLLTPT

-3735 KNDNLTSVTQPVF
+3735 KNDNLTSVTQPIF

-3850 DIHQVDSDVTRVMVK
+3850 DIRQVDSDVTRVMVK

-3954 PGDVVQ
+3954 PGDVIQ

-3998 VEATDEAGNIANKDL
+3998 VEATDQAGNIANKDL

-4181 NVGSALPDGQ
+4181 NVGSALPDGK

-4301 NTKTSAELRIE
+4301 NTKTSAELQIE

-4531 TSVTT
+4531 TSVTK

-4554 INGVSYSVTAN
+4554 INGVSYPVTAN

-4615 EPASDTGN
+4615 EPASDTGS

-4660 LKQTITVGA
+4660 LKHTITVGA

-4717 LSDPSIDDQH
+4717 LSDPSIDDQY
-4727 EATSLRPEFKGFAE
+4727 EATSLRPEFKGLAE

-4833 TLIGS
+4833 TLVGN
-4838 TLPNTIVSIYVDG
+4838 TLPNAIVSIYVDG

-4968 GNYELTFKVEDV
+4968 GNYVLTFKVEDV

-5073 SEDKAGNSQQKEILI
+5073 SEDKAGNSQQKDILI

-5303 NHNKPVLVGT
+5303 SHNKPVLVGT

-5383 NPAMVAGSDNGI
+5383 NPVMMAGSDNGI

-5404 TRPTFSI
+5404 TRPAFSI
-5411 FGEMNQSVQIFIDG
+5411 YGEMNQSVQIFIDG

-5528 GLNVGEVWVNE
+5528 GLNVGEVWVND

-5580 THIKVF
+5580 THIQVF

-5597 KTEWWS
+5597 KTDWWS
-5603 NSDLITM
+5603 NSSTITM
-5610 RGTGE
+5610 RGMGE

-5636 TGRWELSTDKL
+5636 NGQWELSTDQL
-5647 PEGTYDIS
+5647 PEGKYDITLS
-5655 LVIED
+5655 IED
-5660 SAGNRWEDVR
+5660 NAGNRKEEVH

-5707 ITDSE
+5707 ITDSN

-5757 MKEVPVIS
+5757 MKETPVIS

-5781 DKQPTFIIG
+5781 DNQPTFIIG

-5868 EDNGASDS
+5868 EGNGASDS
-5876 DNVTNHTQPKFTL
+5876 DNVTNHNHTQPKFTL

-5931 GNYTLSVTVVD
+5931 GTYTLSVTVVD
-5942 RAGNSQQSAS
+5942 RAGNSLQSAS
-5952 LAVTVDST
+5952 LEVTVDST

-5999 EPSAAEESVVKV
+5999 VPSAAEESVVKE

-6049 IMFEG
+6049 VMFEG

-6080 MDVKFIDKDNDFL
+6080 MDVKFIDKDDDFL

-6107 IVNAMNVR
+6107 IVNAMNAR

>member
-429 TIAPE
+429 TIPPE

-632 PTVSLEDYVVLP
+632 PTVSLEDFVVLP

-1026 VSLSPDSDSGISD
+1026 VSLSPDSDSGIAD

-1105 IAGNKANSAIFDFT
+1105 IAGNKANSAVFDFT

-1183 GSWLFI
+1183 GSWLFT

-1212 NYSAPLTVVID
+1212 SYSAPLTVVID

-1325 PVIVLDSADDTG
+1325 PVIVLNSADDTG
-1337 IQGDN
+1337 VQGDN

-1480 PGVWDYIWPDD
+1480 PGAWDYIWPDD

-1505 EAGNKAT
+1505 KAGNKTT
-1512 QTLDFT
+1512 QELDFT

-1713 KLDFTIDTILSEPTI
+1713 KLDFIIDTLLSEPTI

-2126 VLDNTDDSGTKGDH
+2126 VLDSTDDSGTKGDN

-2311 ETLHFTIDTTLST
+2311 ETLHFTIDTTLSV
-2324 PVIVLDSADDSGV
+2324 PVIVLNSADDTGV
-2337 HGDNMTNH
+2337 QGDNMTNS

-2379 DAGGWTFTP
+2379 GTGGWSFTP

-2448 HFQVTVPTDV
+2448 HFQVKVPTDV
-2458 NVVRLSI
+2458 N
-2465 DGGKTWFNAT
+2465 
-2475 QSATPGV
+2475 
-2482 WDYIWPDD
+2482 
-2490 VADGGYTLTVE
+2490 E
-2501 ATDEAGNKATQTL
+2501 
-2514 DFTIDTTL
+2514 
-2522 SVPTLS
+2522 
-2528 LDSADDSGIAGD
+2528 
-2540 NITNVKTPG
+2540 
-2549 FTLNNIDTDV
+2549 
-2559 SRVIVEVMHNGI
+2559 
-2571 KQEVPL
+2571 
-2577 VQTGGQWRFAPTSD
+2577 
-2591 WADGDYILTVKVEDR
+2591 
-2606 AGNVKQSAPLTVTVD
+2606 
-2621 THIAIDRIELVN
+2621 
-2633 DSGIPGDNLTNEA
+2633 
-2646 RPHFQVTVPADVNGV
+2646 
-2661 RLSIDGGKTW
+2661 
-2671 FDATQSATS
+2671 
-2680 GVWDY
+2680 
-2685 TWLTNVANGPH
+2685 
-2696 TLMVEASDKAGN
+2696 
-2708 KTTQKLDFT
+2708 
-2717 IDTILSEPTITLDS
+2717 
-2731 ADDSAAGDNITNVKM
+2731 
-2746 PGFTLGNIDADVTK
+2746 
-2760 VVVTVAHDGKNQQI
+2760 
-2774 ELIKNGGV
+2774 
-2782 WRFTP
+2782 
-2787 GAAWTDGDYT
+2787 
-2797 LTVKVEDK
+2797 
-2805 AGNTNYS
+2805 
-2812 APLTVTIDTQTSI
+2812 
-2825 DRIELLNDTGI
+2825 
-2836 VGDNLTN
+2836 
-2843 EARPQFHITVPT
+2843 
-2855 DVNSV
+2855 
-2860 QLSLDGGINWV
+2860 
-2871 NATLTS
+2871 
-2877 DGVWEYIWPT
+2877 
-2887 DLVENTYTLTVK
+2887 
-2899 ATDVA
+2899 
-2904 GNTATETLNF
+2904 
-2914 IIDTTLSTP
+2914 
-2923 TITLDSA
+2923 
-2930 DDSGTANDNKTNV
+2930 
-2943 KTPGFIIGGIDSDVT
+2943 
-2958 QVVVQVMR
+2958 
-2966 DGHSEEVE
+2966 
-2974 LTQTNGQWRFVPGSA
+2974 
-2989 WTDGDYTLTVTV
+2989 
-3001 KDEAGNIRHSAPL
+3001 
-3014 TVTIDTQIT
+3014 
-3023 IDHIELVNDS
+3023 
-3033 GIPDDNLT
+3033 
-3041 NNVRPHFQVTVPTDV
+3041 
-3056 NVVRLSIDGGK
+3056 VRLSIDGGK

-3105 NKTTQQLDFII
+3105 NQTTQKLDFII
-3116 DTLLSEPTIVLDNT
+3116 DTMLSEPTIVLDST

-3135 KGDNLTNV
+3135 KGDNLTNA
-3143 NKPTFLLGNIDA
+3143 NKPTFILGNIDA
-3155 DARYVTVEVQHGGTK
+3155 DARYVTVEVQYGGTK

-3320 STPTIAMDSRDDT
+3320 STPTITMDSRDDT

-3344 RPGFTIGNIDADAHS
+3344 RPGFTIGNIDSDAQS

-3408 RQSTPLVVTVDTQT
+3408 RQSTPLIVTVDTQT

-3470 SATQGIEGVWGY
+3470 SAAQGIEGVWGY

-3615 TVDTQIAIDRIELV
+3615 TVDTQIAIDHIELV

-3709 TLNFTIDITLLTPT
+3709 TLNFTIDITLMTPT

-3850 DIHQVDSDVTRVMVK
+3850 DIRQVDSDVTRVMVK

-4301 NTKTSAELRIE
+4301 NTKTSAELKIE

-4531 TSVTT
+4531 TSVTK

-4554 INGVSYSVTAN
+4554 INGVSYPVTAN

-4833 TLIGS
+4833 TLVGN
-4838 TLPNTIVSIYVDG
+4838 TLPNAIVSIYVDG

-4968 GNYELTFKVEDV
+4968 GNYVLTFKVEDV

-5034 TLTIRNP
+5034 TLTIRSP

-5073 SEDKAGNSQQKEILI
+5073 SEDKAGNSQQKDILI

-5411 FGEMNQSVQIFIDG
+5411 SGEMNQSVQIFIDG

-5580 THIKVF
+5580 THIQVF

-5597 KTEWWS
+5597 KTDWWS
-5603 NSDLITM
+5603 NSSTITM
-5610 RGTGE
+5610 RGMGE

-5636 TGRWELSTDKL
+5636 NGQWELSTDQL
-5647 PEGTYDIS
+5647 PEGKYDITLS
-5655 LVIED
+5655 IED
-5660 SAGNRWEDVR
+5660 NAGNRKEEVH

-5707 ITDSE
+5707 ITDSN

-5752 VPLDI
+5752 VSLDI

-5868 EDNGASDS
+5868 EDNGVSDS

-5906 GVTDIYQATQGAD
+5906 GVTDTYQATQGAD

-5931 GNYTLSVTVVD
+5931 GTYTLSVTVVD

-5999 EPSAAEESVVKV
+5999 VPSAAEESVVKE

-6107 IVNAMNVR
+6107 IVNAMNAR

>member
-429 TIAPE
+429 TIPPE

-632 PTVSLEDYVVLP
+632 PTVSLEDFVVLP

-1026 VSLSPDSDSGISD
+1026 VSLSPDSDSGIAD

-1105 IAGNKANSAIFDFT
+1105 IAGNKANSAVFDFT

-1183 GSWLFI
+1183 GSWLFT

-1212 NYSAPLTVVID
+1212 SYSAPLTVVID

-1325 PVIVLDSADDTG
+1325 PVIVLNSADDTG
-1337 IQGDN
+1337 VQGDN
-1342 MTNSTQPTFA
+1342 MTNRTQPTFA

-1480 PGVWDYIWPDD
+1480 PGAWDYIWPDD

-1505 EAGNKAT
+1505 KAGNKTT
-1512 QTLDFT
+1512 QELDFT

-1713 KLDFTIDTILSEPTI
+1713 KLDFIIDTLLSEPTI

-2126 VLDNTDDSGTKGDH
+2126 VLDSTDDSGTKGDN

-2214 SLTVTVDTQITI
+2214 SLMVTVDTQITI

-2311 ETLHFTIDTTLST
+2311 ETLHFTIDTTLSV
-2324 PVIVLDSADDSGV
+2324 PVIVLNSADDTGV
-2337 HGDNMTNH
+2337 QGDNMTNS

-2379 DAGGWTFTP
+2379 GVGGWSFTP

-2448 HFQVTVPTDV
+2448 HFQVKVPTDV
-2458 NVVRLSI
+2458 N
-2465 DGGKTWFNAT
+2465 
-2475 QSATPGV
+2475 
-2482 WDYIWPDD
+2482 
-2490 VADGGYTLTVE
+2490 E
-2501 ATDEAGNKATQTL
+2501 
-2514 DFTIDTTL
+2514 
-2522 SVPTLS
+2522 
-2528 LDSADDSGIAGD
+2528 
-2540 NITNVKTPG
+2540 
-2549 FTLNNIDTDV
+2549 
-2559 SRVIVEVMHNGI
+2559 
-2571 KQEVPL
+2571 
-2577 VQTGGQWRFAPTSD
+2577 
-2591 WADGDYILTVKVEDR
+2591 
-2606 AGNVKQSAPLTVTVD
+2606 
-2621 THIAIDRIELVN
+2621 
-2633 DSGIPGDNLTNEA
+2633 
-2646 RPHFQVTVPADVNGV
+2646 
-2661 RLSIDGGKTW
+2661 
-2671 FDATQSATS
+2671 
-2680 GVWDY
+2680 
-2685 TWLTNVANGPH
+2685 
-2696 TLMVEASDKAGN
+2696 
-2708 KTTQKLDFT
+2708 
-2717 IDTILSEPTITLDS
+2717 
-2731 ADDSAAGDNITNVKM
+2731 
-2746 PGFTLGNIDADVTK
+2746 
-2760 VVVTVAHDGKNQQI
+2760 
-2774 ELIKNGGV
+2774 
-2782 WRFTP
+2782 
-2787 GAAWTDGDYT
+2787 
-2797 LTVKVEDK
+2797 
-2805 AGNTNYS
+2805 
-2812 APLTVTIDTQTSI
+2812 
-2825 DRIELLNDTGI
+2825 
-2836 VGDNLTN
+2836 
-2843 EARPQFHITVPT
+2843 
-2855 DVNSV
+2855 
-2860 QLSLDGGINWV
+2860 
-2871 NATLTS
+2871 
-2877 DGVWEYIWPT
+2877 
-2887 DLVENTYTLTVK
+2887 
-2899 ATDVA
+2899 
-2904 GNTATETLNF
+2904 
-2914 IIDTTLSTP
+2914 
-2923 TITLDSA
+2923 
-2930 DDSGTANDNKTNV
+2930 
-2943 KTPGFIIGGIDSDVT
+2943 
-2958 QVVVQVMR
+2958 
-2966 DGHSEEVE
+2966 
-2974 LTQTNGQWRFVPGSA
+2974 
-2989 WTDGDYTLTVTV
+2989 
-3001 KDEAGNIRHSAPL
+3001 
-3014 TVTIDTQIT
+3014 
-3023 IDHIELVNDS
+3023 
-3033 GIPDDNLT
+3033 
-3041 NNVRPHFQVTVPTDV
+3041 
-3056 NVVRLSIDGGK
+3056 VRLSIDGGK

-3105 NKTTQQLDFII
+3105 NQTTQKLDFII
-3116 DTLLSEPTIVLDNT
+3116 DTMLSEPTIVLDST

-3135 KGDNLTNV
+3135 KGDNLTNA
-3143 NKPTFLLGNIDA
+3143 NKPTFILGNIDA
-3155 DARYVTVEVQHGGTK
+3155 DARYVTVEVQYGGTK

-3320 STPTIAMDSRDDT
+3320 STPTITMDSRDDT

-3344 RPGFTIGNIDADAHS
+3344 RPGFTIGNIDSDAQS

-3408 RQSTPLVVTVDTQT
+3408 RQSTPLIVTVDTQT

-3470 SATQGIEGVWGY
+3470 SAAQGIEGVWGY

-3615 TVDTQIAIDRIELV
+3615 TVDTQIAIDHIELV

-3709 TLNFTIDITLLTPT
+3709 TLNFTIDITLMTPT

-3850 DIHQVDSDVTRVMVK
+3850 DIRQVDSDVTRVMVK

-4301 NTKTSAELRIE
+4301 NTKTSAELKIE

-4531 TSVTT
+4531 TSVTK

-4554 INGVSYSVTAN
+4554 INGVSYPVTAN

-4833 TLIGS
+4833 TLVGN
-4838 TLPNTIVSIYVDG
+4838 TLPNAIVSIYVDG

-4968 GNYELTFKVEDV
+4968 GNYVLTFKVEDV

-5034 TLTIRNP
+5034 TLTIRSP

-5073 SEDKAGNSQQKEILI
+5073 SEDKAGNSQQKDILI

-5342 QFDNALKD
+5342 QFDNVLKD

-5411 FGEMNQSVQIFIDG
+5411 SGEMNQSVQIFIDG

-5580 THIKVF
+5580 THIQVF

-5597 KTEWWS
+5597 KTDWWS
-5603 NSDLITM
+5603 NSSTITM
-5610 RGTGE
+5610 RGMGE

-5636 TGRWELSTDKL
+5636 NGQWELSTDQL
-5647 PEGTYDIS
+5647 PEGKYDITLS
-5655 LVIED
+5655 IED
-5660 SAGNRWEDVR
+5660 NAGNRKEEVH

-5707 ITDSE
+5707 ITDSN

-5752 VPLDI
+5752 VSLDI

-5868 EDNGASDS
+5868 EDNGVSDS

-5906 GVTDIYQATQGAD
+5906 GVTDTYQATQGAD

-5931 GNYTLSVTVVD
+5931 GTYTLSVTVVD

-5999 EPSAAEESVVKV
+5999 VPSAAEESVVKE

-6107 IVNAMNVR
+6107 IVNAMNAR

>member
-42 PRGSV
+42 PHGSV

-449 NDNITNSTLPTFI
+449 NDSITNSTLPTFI

-539 TTNDSGI
+539 TTDDSGI

-600 GINNLTFTVEDVAGN
+600 GVNNLTFTVEDVAGN

-627 IAPVP
+627 VAPVP
-632 PTVSLEDYVVLP
+632 PTVSLEDFVVLP

-1066 AMSDTQIGVATQQP
+1066 AASDTQIGVATQQP

-1105 IAGNKANSAIFDFT
+1105 IAGNKANSAVFDFT

-1183 GSWLFI
+1183 GSWLFT

-1325 PVIVLDSADDTG
+1325 PVIVLNSADDTG
-1337 IQGDN
+1337 VQGDN

-1375 FDATKGTGGW
+1375 FDATKGVGGW
-1385 TFTPPTSWADGDYTL
+1385 SFTPTGAWADGDYTL

-1434 DSGIPDDNLTNNVR
+1434 DSGIPNDNLTNNVR

-1466 DGGKTWFNATQSAT
+1466 DGGKTWFNATQNAT

-1505 EAGNKAT
+1505 EAGNKTT

-1555 IDTDVSRVIV
+1555 IDTDVSRVTV

-1626 IDRIELVNDSGIPG
+1626 IDRIELVNDSGIPD

-1673 DATQSATSGVWDY
+1673 DATQSATPGVWDY

-1713 KLDFTIDTILSEPTI
+1713 KLDFIIDTMLSEPTI

-1869 NWVNATLTSDG
+1869 NWVNATLTPDG

-2016 VTIDTQITIDH
+2016 VTIDTQIAIDH

-2043 NVRPHFQVTVP
+2043 EARPHFQVTVP

-2116 IDTLLSEPTI
+2116 IDTMLSEPTI
-2126 VLDNTDDSGTKGDH
+2126 VLDNTDDSGTKGDN

-2226 DVIELVN
+2226 DAIELVN

-2324 PVIVLDSADDSGV
+2324 PVIVLDSADDTGIQ
-2337 HGDNMTNH
+2337 GDNMTNR
-2345 TQPTFALQH
+2345 TQPTFNLQH

-2372 TTFDATK
+2372 STFDATK
-2379 DAGGWTFTP
+2379 GVGGWTFTP
-2388 TGAWADGDYTLSV
+2388 PTSWGAGDYTLSV

-2448 HFQVTVPTDV
+2448 QFQVKVPTDV
-2458 NVVRLSI
+2458 N
-2465 DGGKTWFNAT
+2465 
-2475 QSATPGV
+2475 
-2482 WDYIWPDD
+2482 
-2490 VADGGYTLTVE
+2490 E
-2501 ATDEAGNKATQTL
+2501 
-2514 DFTIDTTL
+2514 
-2522 SVPTLS
+2522 
-2528 LDSADDSGIAGD
+2528 
-2540 NITNVKTPG
+2540 
-2549 FTLNNIDTDV
+2549 
-2559 SRVIVEVMHNGI
+2559 
-2571 KQEVPL
+2571 
-2577 VQTGGQWRFAPTSD
+2577 
-2591 WADGDYILTVKVEDR
+2591 
-2606 AGNVKQSAPLTVTVD
+2606 
-2621 THIAIDRIELVN
+2621 
-2633 DSGIPGDNLTNEA
+2633 
-2646 RPHFQVTVPADVNGV
+2646 
-2661 RLSIDGGKTW
+2661 
-2671 FDATQSATS
+2671 
-2680 GVWDY
+2680 
-2685 TWLTNVANGPH
+2685 
-2696 TLMVEASDKAGN
+2696 
-2708 KTTQKLDFT
+2708 
-2717 IDTILSEPTITLDS
+2717 
-2731 ADDSAAGDNITNVKM
+2731 
-2746 PGFTLGNIDADVTK
+2746 
-2760 VVVTVAHDGKNQQI
+2760 
-2774 ELIKNGGV
+2774 
-2782 WRFTP
+2782 
-2787 GAAWTDGDYT
+2787 
-2797 LTVKVEDK
+2797 
-2805 AGNTNYS
+2805 
-2812 APLTVTIDTQTSI
+2812 
-2825 DRIELLNDTGI
+2825 
-2836 VGDNLTN
+2836 
-2843 EARPQFHITVPT
+2843 
-2855 DVNSV
+2855 
-2860 QLSLDGGINWV
+2860 
-2871 NATLTS
+2871 
-2877 DGVWEYIWPT
+2877 
-2887 DLVENTYTLTVK
+2887 
-2899 ATDVA
+2899 
-2904 GNTATETLNF
+2904 
-2914 IIDTTLSTP
+2914 
-2923 TITLDSA
+2923 
-2930 DDSGTANDNKTNV
+2930 
-2943 KTPGFIIGGIDSDVT
+2943 
-2958 QVVVQVMR
+2958 
-2966 DGHSEEVE
+2966 
-2974 LTQTNGQWRFVPGSA
+2974 
-2989 WTDGDYTLTVTV
+2989 
-3001 KDEAGNIRHSAPL
+3001 
-3014 TVTIDTQIT
+3014 
-3023 IDHIELVNDS
+3023 
-3033 GIPDDNLT
+3033 
-3041 NNVRPHFQVTVPTDV
+3041 
-3056 NVVRLSIDGGK
+3056 VRLSIDGGK

-3105 NKTTQQLDFII
+3105 NQTTQKLDFII

-3130 DDSGT
+3130 DDSGI
-3135 KGDNLTNV
+3135 KGDNLTNA

-3155 DARYVTVEVQHGGTK
+3155 DARYVTVEVQHGSTK

-3199 VRVEDDAGNVKY
+3199 VRVEDEAGNVKY

-3320 STPTIAMDSRDDT
+3320 STPTITMDSRDDT

-3344 RPGFTIGNIDADAHS
+3344 RPGFTIGNIDSDAQS

-3408 RQSTPLVVTVDTQT
+3408 RQSTPLIVTVDTQT

-3470 SATQGIEGVWGY
+3470 SAAQGIEGVWGY

-3615 TVDTQIAIDRIELV
+3615 TVDTQIAIDHIELV
-3629 NDSGVPGDNV
+3629 NDSGVPGDNI

-3694 LTVEVTDGAGNKMTE
+3694 LIVEVTDGAGNKMTG
-3709 TLNFTIDITLLTPT
+3709 TLDFTIDITLLTPT

-3850 DIHQVDSDVTRVMVK
+3850 DIRQVDSDVTRVMVK

-3905 LAGNVKESAPFEVR
+3905 LAGNIKESAPLEVR

-3954 PGDVVQ
+3954 PGDVIQ

-4262 IDGRDYTIENTG
+4262 IDGRDYAIENTG

-4301 NTKTSAELRIE
+4301 NTKTSAELQIE

-4531 TSVTT
+4531 TSVTK

-4554 INGVSYSVTAN
+4554 INGVSYPVTAN

-4615 EPASDTGN
+4615 EPASDTGS

-4660 LKQTITVGA
+4660 LKHTITVGA

-4717 LSDPSIDDQH
+4717 LSDPSIDDQY
-4727 EATSLRPEFKGFAE
+4727 EATSLRPEFKGLAE

-4833 TLIGS
+4833 TLVGN
-4838 TLPNTIVSIYVDG
+4838 TLPNAIVSIYVDG

-4968 GNYELTFKVEDV
+4968 GNYVLTFKVEDV

-5073 SEDKAGNSQQKEILI
+5073 SEDKAGNSQQKDILI

-5303 NHNKPVLVGT
+5303 SHNKPVLVGT

-5383 NPAMVAGSDNGI
+5383 NPVMMAGSDNGI

-5404 TRPTFSI
+5404 TRPAFSI
-5411 FGEMNQSVQIFIDG
+5411 YGEMNQSVQIFIDG

-5528 GLNVGEVWVNE
+5528 GLNVGEVWVND

-5580 THIKVF
+5580 THIQVF

-5597 KTEWWS
+5597 KTDWWS
-5603 NSDLITM
+5603 NSSTITM
-5610 RGTGE
+5610 RGMGE

-5636 TGRWELSTDKL
+5636 NGQWELSTDQL
-5647 PEGTYDIS
+5647 PEGKYDITLS
-5655 LVIED
+5655 IED
-5660 SAGNRWEDVR
+5660 NAGNRKEEVH

-5707 ITDSE
+5707 ITDSN

-5757 MKEVPVIS
+5757 MKETPVIS

-5781 DKQPTFIIG
+5781 DNQPTFIIG

-5868 EDNGASDS
+5868 EGNGASDS
-5876 DNVTNHTQPKFTL
+5876 DNVTNHNHTQPKFTL

-5931 GNYTLSVTVVD
+5931 GTYTLSVTVVD
-5942 RAGNSQQSAS
+5942 RAGNSLQSAS
-5952 LAVTVDST
+5952 LEVTVDST

-5975 ATATAVTPPESET
+5975 ATPTAVTPPESET

-5999 EPSAAEESVVKV
+5999 VPSAAEESVVKE

-6049 IMFEG
+6049 VMFEG

-6080 MDVKFIDKDNDFL
+6080 MDVKFLDKDDDFL

-6107 IVNAMNVR
+6107 IVNAMNAR

-6138 IDVFAVNEVTLPVDN
+6138 IEVFAVNEVTLPVDN

>member
-539 TTNDSGI
+539 TTDDSGI

-600 GINNLTFTVEDVAGN
+600 GVNNLTFTVEDVAGN

-627 IAPVP
+627 VAPVP
-632 PTVSLEDYVVLP
+632 PTVSLEDFVVLP

-1026 VSLSPDSDSGISD
+1026 VSLSPDSDSGIAD

-1105 IAGNKANSAIFDFT
+1105 IAGNKANSAVFDFT

-1183 GSWLFI
+1183 GSWLFT

-1212 NYSAPLTVVID
+1212 SYSAPLTVVID

-1385 TFTPPTSWADGDYTL
+1385 SFTPTGAWADGDYTL

-1434 DSGIPDDNLTNNVR
+1434 DSGIPNDNLTNNVR

-1480 PGVWDYIWPDD
+1480 PGAWDYIWPDD

-1505 EAGNKAT
+1505 KAGNKTT
-1512 QTLDFT
+1512 QELDFT

-1880 VWEYIWPTDLVENT
+1880 VWEYIWPTDLIENT

-2016 VTIDTQITIDH
+2016 VTIDTQI
-2027 IELVND
+2027 
-2033 SGIPD
+2033 
-2038 DNLTN
+2038 
-2043 NVRPHFQVTVP
+2043 
-2054 TDVNVVRLSI
+2054 
-2064 DGGKTWFNA
+2064 A
-2073 TQSATPGVWD
+2073 
-2083 YTWLADVGEGKHTL
+2083 
-2097 TVEATDKAGNK
+2097 
-2108 TTQQLDFI
+2108 
-2116 IDTLLSEPTI
+2116 
-2126 VLDNTDDSGTKGDH
+2126 
-2140 LTNVNKPTFLLGNID
+2140 
-2155 ADARYVTV
+2155 
-2163 EVQHG
+2163 
-2168 GTKEVLTATKDA
+2168 
-2180 TGNWSVTPTGTWADG
+2180 
-2195 DYTLTV
+2195 
-2201 RVEDEAGNEKHSA
+2201 
-2214 SLTVTVDTQITI
+2214 
-2226 DVIELVN
+2226 
-2233 DNGIPGDNMTNDAH
+2233 
-2247 PQFRVTVPGDVN
+2247 
-2259 EVSLSIDGGVTWV
+2259 
-2272 KATQSATPGVWN
+2272 
-2284 YTWPGTVPDGDYTL
+2284 
-2298 NVKATDNAGNTVT
+2298 
-2311 ETLHFTIDTTLST
+2311 
-2324 PVIVLDSADDSGV
+2324 
-2337 HGDNMTNH
+2337 
-2345 TQPTFALQH
+2345 
-2354 IDDDAV
+2354 
-2360 RVTVS
+2360 
-2365 VEHGGVT
+2365 
-2372 TTFDATK
+2372 
-2379 DAGGWTFTP
+2379 
-2388 TGAWADGDYTLSV
+2388 
-2401 SVEDKAGN
+2401 
-2409 TSHSAS
+2409 
-2415 LTVTVD
+2415 
-2421 TQIAINN
+2421 
-2428 IELVNDSGIPDD
+2428 
-2440 NLTNNVRP
+2440 
-2448 HFQVTVPTDV
+2448 
-2458 NVVRLSI
+2458 
-2465 DGGKTWFNAT
+2465 
-2475 QSATPGV
+2475 
-2482 WDYIWPDD
+2482 
-2490 VADGGYTLTVE
+2490 
-2501 ATDEAGNKATQTL
+2501 
-2514 DFTIDTTL
+2514 
-2522 SVPTLS
+2522 
-2528 LDSADDSGIAGD
+2528 
-2540 NITNVKTPG
+2540 
-2549 FTLNNIDTDV
+2549 
-2559 SRVIVEVMHNGI
+2559 
-2571 KQEVPL
+2571 
-2577 VQTGGQWRFAPTSD
+2577 
-2591 WADGDYILTVKVEDR
+2591 
-2606 AGNVKQSAPLTVTVD
+2606 
-2621 THIAIDRIELVN
+2621 
-2633 DSGIPGDNLTNEA
+2633 
-2646 RPHFQVTVPADVNGV
+2646 
-2661 RLSIDGGKTW
+2661 
-2671 FDATQSATS
+2671 
-2680 GVWDY
+2680 
-2685 TWLTNVANGPH
+2685 
-2696 TLMVEASDKAGN
+2696 
-2708 KTTQKLDFT
+2708 
-2717 IDTILSEPTITLDS
+2717 
-2731 ADDSAAGDNITNVKM
+2731 
-2746 PGFTLGNIDADVTK
+2746 
-2760 VVVTVAHDGKNQQI
+2760 
-2774 ELIKNGGV
+2774 
-2782 WRFTP
+2782 
-2787 GAAWTDGDYT
+2787 
-2797 LTVKVEDK
+2797 
-2805 AGNTNYS
+2805 
-2812 APLTVTIDTQTSI
+2812 
-2825 DRIELLNDTGI
+2825 
-2836 VGDNLTN
+2836 
-2843 EARPQFHITVPT
+2843 
-2855 DVNSV
+2855 
-2860 QLSLDGGINWV
+2860 
-2871 NATLTS
+2871 
-2877 DGVWEYIWPT
+2877 
-2887 DLVENTYTLTVK
+2887 
-2899 ATDVA
+2899 
-2904 GNTATETLNF
+2904 
-2914 IIDTTLSTP
+2914 
-2923 TITLDSA
+2923 
-2930 DDSGTANDNKTNV
+2930 
-2943 KTPGFIIGGIDSDVT
+2943 
-2958 QVVVQVMR
+2958 
-2966 DGHSEEVE
+2966 
-2974 LTQTNGQWRFVPGSA
+2974 
-2989 WTDGDYTLTVTV
+2989 
-3001 KDEAGNIRHSAPL
+3001 
-3014 TVTIDTQIT
+3014 

-3170 EVLTATKGAT
+3170 EVLTATKDATGNWSVTPTGTWADGDYTLTVRVEDEAGNEKHSASLTVTVDTQITIDAIELVNDNGIPGDNMTNDAHPQFRVTVPGDVNEVSLSIDGGVTWVKATQSATPGVWNYTWPGTVPDGDYTLNVKATDNAGNTVTETLHFTIDTTLSVPVIVLNSADDTGVQGDNMTNSTQPTFALQHIDDDAVRVTVSVEHGGVTTTFDATKGTGGWSFTPTGAWADGDYTLSVSVEDKAGNTSHSASLTVTVDTQIAINNIELVNDSGIPDDNLTNNVRPHFQVKVPTDVNEVRLSIDGGKTWFNATQSATPGVWDYTWLADVGEGKHTLTVEATDKAGNQTTQKLDFIIDTMLSEPTIVLDSTDDSGTKGDNLTNANKPTFILGNIDADARYVTVEVQYGGTKEVLTATKGAT

-3273 TQGTAGIWDYT
+3273 TQGMAGIWDYT

-3320 STPTIAMDSRDDT
+3320 STPTITMDSRDDT

-3344 RPGFTIGNIDADAHS
+3344 RPGFTIGNIDSDAQS

-3408 RQSTPLVVTVDTQT
+3408 RQSTPLIVTVDTQT

-3470 SATQGIEGVWGY
+3470 SAAQGIEGVWGY

-3615 TVDTQIAIDRIELV
+3615 TVDTQIAIDHIELV

-3709 TLNFTIDITLLTPT
+3709 TLNFTIDITLMTPT

-3850 DIHQVDSDVTRVMVK
+3850 DIRQVDSDVTRVMVK

-4301 NTKTSAELRIE
+4301 NTKTSAELKIE

-4531 TSVTT
+4531 TSVTK

-4554 INGVSYSVTAN
+4554 INGVSYPVTAN

-4833 TLIGS
+4833 TLVGN
-4838 TLPNTIVSIYVDG
+4838 TLPNAIVSIYVDG

-4968 GNYELTFKVEDV
+4968 GNYVLTFKVEDV

-5034 TLTIRNP
+5034 TLTIRSP

-5073 SEDKAGNSQQKEILI
+5073 SEDKAGNSQQKDILI

-5411 FGEMNQSVQIFIDG
+5411 SGEMNQSVQIFIDG

-5580 THIKVF
+5580 THIQVF

-5597 KTEWWS
+5597 KTDWWS
-5603 NSDLITM
+5603 NSSTITM
-5610 RGTGE
+5610 RGMGE

-5636 TGRWELSTDKL
+5636 NGQWELSTDQL
-5647 PEGTYDIS
+5647 PEGKYDITLS
-5655 LVIED
+5655 IED
-5660 SAGNRWEDVR
+5660 NAGNRKEEVH

-5707 ITDSE
+5707 ITDSN

-5752 VPLDI
+5752 VSLDI

-5868 EDNGASDS
+5868 EDNGVSDS

-5906 GVTDIYQATQGAD
+5906 GVTDTYQATQGAD

-5931 GNYTLSVTVVD
+5931 GTYTLSVTVVD

-5999 EPSAAEESVVKV
+5999 VPSAAEESVVKE

-6107 IVNAMNVR
+6107 IVNAMNAR